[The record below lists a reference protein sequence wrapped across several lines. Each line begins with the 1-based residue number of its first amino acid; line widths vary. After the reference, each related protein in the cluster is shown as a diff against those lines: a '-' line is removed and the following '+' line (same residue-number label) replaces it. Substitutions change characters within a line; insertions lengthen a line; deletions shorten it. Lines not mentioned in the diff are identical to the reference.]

1 MRLKTLIFLF
11 CVLGLSK
18 ADNSG
23 NCKIDGI
30 EDGQWTVTFTPTTI
44 ANDNKADV
52 TIFSGAFTGKLDD
65 LSCKPN
71 VDGKSNYVDFE
82 AKDGNFII
90 KTAADIVKLDE
101 ETAQTTSPLDLNY
114 VCSMTC
120 DSGSSELRVA
130 VKIADYNNHK
140 PVFSQSSYKYT
151 VSSPI
156 MPNTDFTLNG
166 DVIKASDLDFSN
178 DGMTFT
184 VDPPHFIIT
193 TTSDSTD
200 SNKKT
205 FVANIRAKSVV
216 QLKDTTNTYTLTATD
231 VGTNPGTLSQTASV
245 IFTIDADNSL
255 DIPSFVYQNSQTDY
269 TFQYQSDNTL
279 KPLSGPI
286 KLNTQRSLTNDNFEL
301 VGDMKGK
308 FSYKYDSSTKEIT
321 LSAEEIKDPTDTLT
335 VLTLNINNGQVTVS
349 TPIIIYFTM
358 NSVKFN
364 EHIYTGSYDDAKNQV
379 NLDKKITV
387 TSTGKS
393 DVAVTISGDLAK
405 YFKAVKDTDASTWS
419 IEVTSPAP
427 TVDELK
433 KYEFLNLVLTA
444 TEDGETDTASLLVKL
459 PSHVL
464 QFSKILYEA
473 TYNNDNTVTMSDKI
487 AFTTDVS
494 SVDIT
499 VDTNYEKY
507 FEISQK
513 DKNYIIKSTTT
524 PLPDDI
530 LLQQTEIA
538 VIITAKDSYQNTQQ
552 AVVKMSLPEINTE
565 TAPKFSKSYYKSEYK
580 QGQTDD
586 YLDFTDPVTFENVDD
601 ITTVNIDIDAYSEN
615 FEIVYDKTQKKWRVH
630 IKVPLTSKDFDSL
643 TEILVIM
650 KATET
655 GVTKTGKS
663 VLVIDLTTEVAPQFV
678 DLYYSAE
685 YKQSQTNYIDFKTDV
700 AFAKHIDP
708 KNLQITLDTYT
719 DNFAVA
725 YDAAQKKWRI
735 QIKSP
740 LDSKD
745 FETLSEIVLIM
756 EVSES
761 GVTKTGKSVLVIELI
776 TEVGPQFSKLYYAAE
791 YKQNQKDYIDFKE
804 DVTFTEE
811 IDPNNLKVTLDTYTD
826 NFAVTYD
833 TAQKKWRIQIKS
845 PLNSEDFDSLAEIVL
860 TMEATETGISKTGKS
875 VLVIEIKKD
884 ETVTA
889 PQFTDL
895 YYEAEY
901 KQSQTDYIDFKTD
914 VAFTEKIDPKNLKI
928 ALSTYTD
935 NFAVTYDTAQ
945 KKWRIQIKSPLD
957 SKYFDT
963 LSEIVLTMEATETG
977 VTKTGKSVLVIELK
991 TDATEVGPQF
1001 KDLYYQSEYKQGQT
1015 EYIDFKTDVA
1025 FEGDVAAEKLK
1036 ITLNTYTDNFAVT
1049 YDTAEKKWRIKIK
1062 SPLSSKDFDTLSE
1075 IVLTMEATETGVT
1088 KTGKS
1093 VLVIELKTDATE
1105 VGPQFKDLYYQS
1117 EYKQGQTEYIDF
1129 KTDVAFEGDVAAEKL
1144 KITLNTYTDN
1154 FAVIYDTT
1162 QKKWRIQIKSP
1173 LSSKDFESLSEI
1185 VLTMEATES
1194 GVTKTGK
1201 SVLVIELKTD
1211 TTEVGPQFKDLYYQ
1225 SEYKQG
1231 QTDYIE
1237 FKTAVAFE
1245 EDIDPKN
1252 IKISLDTYT
1261 DNFAVTYDT
1270 AQNKWRIQ
1278 IKSPLNSKDF
1288 ESLSEIVLTMEATES
1303 GVTKTG
1309 KSVLVIELKTDST
1322 EVGPQ
1327 FKDLYYQSEYKQGQT
1342 DYIEFKTAVA
1352 FEEDIDPKNI
1362 KISLDTYTDNF
1373 AVTYDTAQN
1382 KWRIQIKSP
1391 LNSKDFESLS
1401 EIVLTMEATESGVTK
1416 TGKSVLVIELKTD
1429 TTEVGPQFKD
1439 LYYQSEYKQGQTDYI
1454 EFKTAV
1460 AFEGDVAAEKLKI
1473 TLNTY
1478 TDNFAVT
1485 YDTAQKKW
1493 RIQIKSPLSSKDF
1506 ESLSEIV
1513 LTMEATET
1521 GVTKTGKS
1529 VLVIE
1534 LKTDTTEV
1542 GPQFKDLYYQS
1553 EYKQDQ
1559 TDYIEFKTDVAF
1571 EEDIDPKNIK
1581 ISLDTYTDNFAVTY
1595 DTDQKKWRIQIKS
1608 PLDSKDFESLS
1619 EIVLTMEATE
1629 SGVTKTGK
1637 SVLVIELKTDSTE
1650 VGPQFKDLYYQSEY
1664 KQGQTDYIEFTTAL
1678 AFEEDIDPKNI
1689 KISLD
1694 TYTDNFAVTYD
1705 TAQKKWRIQ
1714 IKSPLDSKD
1723 FESLSEIVLAMT
1735 ATESGV
1741 TKTGKAVLV
1750 IELKTDATE
1759 VGPQFKELY
1768 YQSEYKQGQTNYI
1781 EFKTDVAFM
1790 ESIDPKNLKVSLD
1803 TYTDNFAVIYDT
1815 TQKKWRIQIKSP
1827 LSSKDFESLSEI
1839 VLTME
1844 ATESGVTKTGKS
1856 VLVIELKT
1864 DTTEVGPQFKDLY
1877 YQSEYKQG
1885 QTDYIEF
1892 KTAVAFEE
1900 DIDPKNIKISLDTY
1914 TDNFAVTY
1922 DTAQN
1927 KWRIQIKS
1935 PLNSKDFESL
1945 SEIVLTMEATESGVT
1960 KTGKSVL
1967 VIELKT
1973 DSTEVGPQFKDL
1985 YYQSEYKQGQTD
1997 YIEFKTAVA
2006 FEEDIDPKNIKI
2018 SLDTYTDNFAVTYD
2032 TAQNKWRIQIKSPL
2046 NSKDF
2051 ESLSE
2056 IVLTM
2061 EATESGVTKT
2071 GKSVLVI
2078 ELKTDTT
2085 EVGPQFKDLYY
2096 QSEYKQGQTDYIE
2109 FKTAVAFEEDID
2121 PKNIKISLDTYTD
2134 NFAVTYDTAQNKWRI
2149 QIKSPLNSKDFES
2162 LSEIVLTMEAT
2173 ESGVTKT
2180 GKSVLVIEL
2189 KTDTTEVGP
2198 QFKDLYY
2205 QSEYKQGQTDYIE
2218 FKTAVAFE
2226 EDIDPK
2232 NIKISLDTYTDN
2244 FAVTYDTAQN
2254 KWRIQIKSPLNSKD
2268 FESLS
2273 EIVLTMEATESGVTK
2288 TGKSVLVIELKTDTT
2303 EVGPQFK
2310 DLYYQS
2316 EYKQGQTDYIE
2327 FKTAVAFEEDIDPKN
2342 IKISLD
2348 TYTDNFAVTYDTA
2361 QKKWR
2366 IQIKSP
2372 LDSKDF
2378 ETLSEIVLTMEVSE
2392 SGVTKTGK
2400 SVLVIELKTDATE
2413 VGPQFK
2419 DLYYQSEYKQ
2429 GQTNYI
2435 EFKTDVAFMESIDPK
2450 NLKVSLDTYT
2460 DNFAVIYDTTQKK
2473 WRIQIK
2479 SPLDSKDFESLSE
2492 IVLTMEAT
2500 ESGVTKTGKSVLV
2513 IELKTDA
2520 TEVGPQFKD
2529 LYYQSEY
2536 KKDQTDYIE
2545 FKTAVAFEGDID
2557 PKNIKITLD
2566 TYTDNFAV
2574 TYDTAQKK
2582 WRIQIK
2588 SPLDSKDFES
2598 LSEIVLAMTATES
2611 GVTKT
2616 GKAVLVVELKTD
2628 ATEVGPQFKDLY
2640 YEADYKKDQTDY
2652 IDFNTDV
2659 AFTETIDPKN
2669 LKIAISDYTDNFAVE
2684 YSSDKWRIKITKP
2697 LEDSV
2702 FDTTT
2707 DLILVMEASETG
2719 KSSKGSSVLVI
2730 KLTGSSVDD
2739 KVPKFK
2745 DVYYTAEYPKEG
2757 KGTIPFDQ
2765 TITFENV
2772 ADINKVKISVS
2783 DYKDY
2788 FSVAYDKTKTA
2799 WFITIIKPLDLNV
2812 LTGSVVTTLSA
2823 TVDGDDVH
2831 KPVAA
2836 FTLKLPELTAPIFTK
2851 PYYQAEYIVSGTTA
2865 TVNLID
2871 KIEFGANVDDSNIE
2885 ITSDDYSKYFSFT
2898 FEDKQWKVITNG
2910 ILDLKELDRSD
2921 LVVSIT
2927 ATDKTTKL
2935 SSASIID
2942 LKLPH
2947 VNTEDA
2953 PKFVKTYYTASYTVS
2968 GDKATVTL
2976 DEQFTFSN
2984 RNDPKSVTLTTDKY
2998 QDNFKIE
3005 YTDGKWTIT
3014 VDQNLDDATLNSN
3027 DIVMSLIATDSTTKD
3042 VGECTLLMTL
3052 PKINSKDAPKFD
3064 KAYYQSE
3071 CDDAT
3076 TSLDTEIAINNK
3088 DDLSKITVSIL
3099 EDDYKSN
3106 FKISFD
3112 ETAKVWKVAVV
3123 SVPKI
3128 TTSTNDLILTLIATE
3143 KENTELGQATLVLN
3157 FPVVTA
3163 PKFSSIIYQGSY
3175 KAEEVSSFEISD
3187 VKITNKDKQDDI
3199 QLKLSLDGNT
3209 DISKYFKFTLT
3220 DNVWKITLID
3230 PLPDDVING
3239 KTELI
3244 LTLSAT
3250 EQDNAEIGYAN
3261 VIISLEDNAVTSDL
3275 TFSDVYYS
3283 AQYIKSSPLPNIK
3296 LSKDISLKS
3305 NMDLKD
3311 AVVEFVVT
3319 DDFNANTYLELTS
3332 TETAGVYTIS
3342 SKKELPEKI
3351 LGENSLSLVLQASI
3365 DKLPKVYATLVID
3378 LPIEGES
3385 NSIDFSKILYEAT
3398 YTISSDD
3405 QRSFDL
3411 EDEITIETKE
3421 AASDLKVEISPD
3433 SIYGS
3438 YFSVKQDNY
3447 KVTITVDALIPSS
3460 IYEKIS
3466 IIPLALEATSSG
3478 TQNVGKTVVNVN
3490 INYNKG
3496 SVKFSSSLYNG
3507 NYTVKEG
3514 EATAFT
3520 DTITLNTDQDADQ
3533 ILVEIVNDYK
3543 KYFDASYVQSEVKIT
3558 KKADIPIADLK
3569 ETATIS
3575 IQLKA
3580 TIKNSKVEDNTVIN
3594 LLIITDDTPTPDQGK
3609 ISFASIVNTGEYS
3622 VLNGIG
3628 EFKEDNDIK
3637 LTTDRQNGE
3646 IEVKFSDDSN
3656 FKDNFDISYK
3666 DQVVTVEKIKD
3677 LSNEDFQS
3685 HVYISLEMIATIKK
3699 SKQSSSAVL
3708 NIRMNNNGG
3717 SDSEHISFEYPAYK
3731 GLYNISNNMV
3741 DLDYDKITVSTDQTD
3756 ENVEVKIAEPYN
3768 EYFDILY
3775 TNKLV
3780 QISLKD
3786 KAASN
3791 TLRSITNIPVVVS
3804 AHIKDTTHTATT
3816 VVNLEV
3822 RDYDNNNKPEE
3833 SIHFPKLVNDAQ
3845 YIMAQ
3850 GEFSSTDM
3858 VVVTNVL
3865 DEYIECDLS
3874 NEYNYEKYFHCSYEH
3889 SRVQVTLTSTLPRDE
3904 LKKTNNIALAVR
3916 VSDKNREG
3924 VYGDA
3929 ILNIALKHTAT
3940 EKEMNETGYI
3950 VAISILS
3957 VLMFILL
3964 AGTAGF
3970 YFYKFRKSRY
3980 EKMTEDE
3987 YMNSKV
3993 RFDKSSLKRPS
4004 NREST
4009 NRSSAIEERRPTGF
4023 IFNNAIVEDE
4033 PRDSST
4039 DPDMKERKKSVA
4051 FDENVEKLQIDSVND
4066 DDIDKALDE
4075 VSSEEASAKV

>member
-1 MRLKTLIFLF
+1 MRWKTLIFVF

-44 ANDNKADV
+44 ANDNKADF
-52 TIFSGAFTGKLDD
+52 TIFSGAITGKLDD

-71 VDGKSNYVDFE
+71 IDGKSNYVDFE
-82 AKDGNFII
+82 AKDGKFII

-130 VKIADYNNHK
+130 VKIADYNSHK

-178 DGMTFT
+178 NGMTFT

-216 QLKDTTNTYTLTATD
+216 QLKDTTTTYTLTATD
-231 VGTNPGTLSQTASV
+231 VGTNPGTLSQIASV

-269 TFQYQSDNTL
+269 TFQYQSDKTL

-286 KLNTQRSLTNDNFEL
+286 KLNTQRTLTDENFEL
-301 VGDMKGK
+301 LGDMKGK
-308 FSYKYDSSTKEIT
+308 FSYKYDASTKEIT
-321 LSAEEIKDPTDTLT
+321 LSADEIKDPTDTLT

-358 NSVKFN
+358 NTVKFN

-393 DVAVTISGDLAK
+393 DVTVTISGDLEK
-405 YFKAVKDTDASTWS
+405 YFKAVKGTDAGTWS

-507 FEISQK
+507 FEISQE

-524 PLPDDI
+524 ALPDDI
-530 LLQQTEIA
+530 LKQQTEIA
-538 VIITAKDSYQNTQQ
+538 IIITAKDSYQNTQQ
-552 AVVKMSLPEINTE
+552 AVVKMTLPEINNE
-565 TAPKFSKSYYKSEYK
+565 KGPKFSKSYYKSEYK
-580 QGQTDD
+580 QDQTDE
-586 YLDFTDPVTFENVDD
+586 YLDFTDPVSFENVDD
-601 ITTVNIDIDAYSEN
+601 ITTVKIGLDA
-615 FEIVYDKTQKKWRVH
+615 
-630 IKVPLTSKDFDSL
+630 
-643 TEILVIM
+643 
-650 KATET
+650 
-655 GVTKTGKS
+655 
-663 VLVIDLTTEVAPQFV
+663 
-678 DLYYSAE
+678 
-685 YKQSQTNYIDFKTDV
+685 
-700 AFAKHIDP
+700 
-708 KNLQITLDTYT
+708 
-719 DNFAVA
+719 
-725 YDAAQKKWRI
+725 
-735 QIKSP
+735 
-740 LDSKD
+740 
-745 FETLSEIVLIM
+745 
-756 EVSES
+756 
-761 GVTKTGKSVLVIELI
+761 
-776 TEVGPQFSKLYYAAE
+776 
-791 YKQNQKDYIDFKE
+791 
-804 DVTFTEE
+804 
-811 IDPNNLKVTLDTYTD
+811 
-826 NFAVTYD
+826 
-833 TAQKKWRIQIKS
+833 
-845 PLNSEDFDSLAEIVL
+845 
-860 TMEATETGISKTGKS
+860 
-875 VLVIEIKKD
+875 
-884 ETVTA
+884 
-889 PQFTDL
+889 
-895 YYEAEY
+895 
-901 KQSQTDYIDFKTD
+901 
-914 VAFTEKIDPKNLKI
+914 
-928 ALSTYTD
+928 YTD

-957 SKYFDT
+957 SK
-963 LSEIVLTMEATETG
+963 
-977 VTKTGKSVLVIELK
+977 
-991 TDATEVGPQF
+991 
-1001 KDLYYQSEYKQGQT
+1001 
-1015 EYIDFKTDVA
+1015 DFK
-1025 FEGDVAAEKLK
+1025 
-1036 ITLNTYTDNFAVT
+1036 
-1049 YDTAEKKWRIKIK
+1049 
-1062 SPLSSKDFDTLSE
+1062 
-1075 IVLTMEATETGVT
+1075 
-1088 KTGKS
+1088 
-1093 VLVIELKTDATE
+1093 
-1105 VGPQFKDLYYQS
+1105 
-1117 EYKQGQTEYIDF
+1117 
-1129 KTDVAFEGDVAAEKL
+1129 
-1144 KITLNTYTDN
+1144 
-1154 FAVIYDTT
+1154 
-1162 QKKWRIQIKSP
+1162 
-1173 LSSKDFESLSEI
+1173 SLSEI

-1211 TTEVGPQFKDLYYQ
+1211 TTEMGPQFKDLYYQ

-1231 QTDYIE
+1231 QTDYID
-1237 FKTAVAFE
+1237 FKTDVAFE
-1245 EDIDPKN
+1245 GDVAAEKL
-1252 IKISLDTYT
+1252 KISLDTYT
-1261 DNFAVTYDT
+1261 DNFAVT
-1270 AQNKWRIQ
+1270 
-1278 IKSPLNSKDF
+1278 
-1288 ESLSEIVLTMEATES
+1288 
-1303 GVTKTG
+1303 
-1309 KSVLVIELKTDST
+1309 
-1322 EVGPQ
+1322 
-1327 FKDLYYQSEYKQGQT
+1327 
-1342 DYIEFKTAVA
+1342 
-1352 FEEDIDPKNI
+1352 
-1362 KISLDTYTDNF
+1362 
-1373 AVTYDTAQN
+1373 
-1382 KWRIQIKSP
+1382 
-1391 LNSKDFESLS
+1391 
-1401 EIVLTMEATESGVTK
+1401 
-1416 TGKSVLVIELKTD
+1416 
-1429 TTEVGPQFKD
+1429 
-1439 LYYQSEYKQGQTDYI
+1439 
-1454 EFKTAV
+1454 
-1460 AFEGDVAAEKLKI
+1460 
-1473 TLNTY
+1473 
-1478 TDNFAVT
+1478 
-1485 YDTAQKKW
+1485 
-1493 RIQIKSPLSSKDF
+1493 
-1506 ESLSEIV
+1506 
-1513 LTMEATET
+1513 
-1521 GVTKTGKS
+1521 
-1529 VLVIE
+1529 
-1534 LKTDTTEV
+1534 
-1542 GPQFKDLYYQS
+1542 
-1553 EYKQDQ
+1553 
-1559 TDYIEFKTDVAF
+1559 
-1571 EEDIDPKNIK
+1571 
-1581 ISLDTYTDNFAVTY
+1581 
-1595 DTDQKKWRIQIKS
+1595 
-1608 PLDSKDFESLS
+1608 
-1619 EIVLTMEATE
+1619 
-1629 SGVTKTGK
+1629 
-1637 SVLVIELKTDSTE
+1637 
-1650 VGPQFKDLYYQSEY
+1650 
-1664 KQGQTDYIEFTTAL
+1664 
-1678 AFEEDIDPKNI
+1678 
-1689 KISLD
+1689 
-1694 TYTDNFAVTYD
+1694 
-1705 TAQKKWRIQ
+1705 
-1714 IKSPLDSKD
+1714 
-1723 FESLSEIVLAMT
+1723 
-1735 ATESGV
+1735 
-1741 TKTGKAVLV
+1741 
-1750 IELKTDATE
+1750 
-1759 VGPQFKELY
+1759 
-1768 YQSEYKQGQTNYI
+1768 
-1781 EFKTDVAFM
+1781 
-1790 ESIDPKNLKVSLD
+1790 
-1803 TYTDNFAVIYDT
+1803 
-1815 TQKKWRIQIKSP
+1815 
-1827 LSSKDFESLSEI
+1827 
-1839 VLTME
+1839 
-1844 ATESGVTKTGKS
+1844 
-1856 VLVIELKT
+1856 
-1864 DTTEVGPQFKDLY
+1864 
-1877 YQSEYKQG
+1877 
-1885 QTDYIEF
+1885 
-1892 KTAVAFEE
+1892 
-1900 DIDPKNIKISLDTY
+1900 
-1914 TDNFAVTY
+1914 
-1922 DTAQN
+1922 
-1927 KWRIQIKS
+1927 
-1935 PLNSKDFESL
+1935 
-1945 SEIVLTMEATESGVT
+1945 
-1960 KTGKSVL
+1960 
-1967 VIELKT
+1967 
-1973 DSTEVGPQFKDL
+1973 
-1985 YYQSEYKQGQTD
+1985 
-1997 YIEFKTAVA
+1997 
-2006 FEEDIDPKNIKI
+2006 
-2018 SLDTYTDNFAVTYD
+2018 
-2032 TAQNKWRIQIKSPL
+2032 
-2046 NSKDF
+2046 
-2051 ESLSE
+2051 
-2056 IVLTM
+2056 
-2061 EATESGVTKT
+2061 
-2071 GKSVLVI
+2071 
-2078 ELKTDTT
+2078 
-2085 EVGPQFKDLYY
+2085 
-2096 QSEYKQGQTDYIE
+2096 
-2109 FKTAVAFEEDID
+2109 
-2121 PKNIKISLDTYTD
+2121 
-2134 NFAVTYDTAQNKWRI
+2134 
-2149 QIKSPLNSKDFES
+2149 
-2162 LSEIVLTMEAT
+2162 
-2173 ESGVTKT
+2173 
-2180 GKSVLVIEL
+2180 
-2189 KTDTTEVGP
+2189 
-2198 QFKDLYY
+2198 
-2205 QSEYKQGQTDYIE
+2205 
-2218 FKTAVAFE
+2218 
-2226 EDIDPK
+2226 
-2232 NIKISLDTYTDN
+2232 
-2244 FAVTYDTAQN
+2244 
-2254 KWRIQIKSPLNSKD
+2254 
-2268 FESLS
+2268 
-2273 EIVLTMEATESGVTK
+2273 
-2288 TGKSVLVIELKTDTT
+2288 
-2303 EVGPQFK
+2303 
-2310 DLYYQS
+2310 
-2316 EYKQGQTDYIE
+2316 
-2327 FKTAVAFEEDIDPKN
+2327 
-2342 IKISLD
+2342 
-2348 TYTDNFAVTYDTA
+2348 
-2361 QKKWR
+2361 
-2366 IQIKSP
+2366 
-2372 LDSKDF
+2372 
-2378 ETLSEIVLTMEVSE
+2378 
-2392 SGVTKTGK
+2392 
-2400 SVLVIELKTDATE
+2400 
-2413 VGPQFK
+2413 
-2419 DLYYQSEYKQ
+2419 
-2429 GQTNYI
+2429 
-2435 EFKTDVAFMESIDPK
+2435 
-2450 NLKVSLDTYT
+2450 
-2460 DNFAVIYDTTQKK
+2460 YDTTQKK

-2479 SPLDSKDFESLSE
+2479 SPLDSKDFDSLSE

-2529 LYYQSEY
+2529 LYYKSEYKQGQTDYIEFKTDVAFEGDVAGEKLKISLDIYTDNFAVTYDTTQKKWRIQIKSPLDSKDFDSLSEIVLTMEATESGVTKTGKSVLVIELKTDATEVGPQFKDLYYESEY

-2545 FKTAVAFEGDID
+2545 FKTAVAFEEDID
-2557 PKNIKITLD
+2557 PNNIKISLD

-2574 TYDTAQKK
+2574 TYDTTQKK

-2598 LSEIVLAMTATES
+2598 LSEIVLTMEATES
-2611 GVTKT
+2611 GITKT
-2616 GKAVLVVELKTD
+2616 GKSVLVIELKKDT
-2628 ATEVGPQFKDLY
+2628 TEVGPQFKDLY
-2640 YEADYKKDQTDY
+2640 YESEYKQGQTDY

-2669 LKIAISDYTDNFAVE
+2669 LKIAISDYADNFAVE

-2730 KLTGSSVDD
+2730 KLTGSSVND

-2765 TITFENV
+2765 KITFENV
-2772 ADINKVKISVS
+2772 ADINKVKILVS

-2788 FSVAYDKTKTA
+2788 FSIAYDKTKTA
-2799 WFITIIKPLDLNV
+2799 WFITIVKPLDLNV
-2812 LTGSVVTTLSA
+2812 LTGSVITTLSA
-2823 TVDGDDVH
+2823 TIDGDDVH

-2851 PYYQAEYIVSGTTA
+2851 PYYRAEYIVSGTTA
-2865 TVNLID
+2865 TVNLVD
-2871 KIEFGANVDDSNIE
+2871 KIEFGANVDVSNIE

-2898 FEDKQWKVITNG
+2898 YEDKQWKVITKG

-2935 SSASIID
+2935 TSASIID

-2947 VNTEDA
+2947 VNTDDA
-2953 PKFVKTYYTASYTVS
+2953 PKFVKTYYTASYIIS

-3014 VDQNLDDATLNSN
+3014 VDRNLDDATLNSN

-3042 VGECTLLMTL
+3042 VGECTLLMGL
-3052 PKINSKDAPKFD
+3052 PKINSKDAPQFD

-3071 CDDAT
+3071 CDDST

-3088 DDLSKITVSIL
+3088 DDKSTITISIL
-3099 EDDYKSN
+3099 EDEYKSN

-3112 ETAKVWKVAVV
+3112 ETSKVWKVEVL

-3128 TTSTNDLILTLIATE
+3128 VTSTNDLILTLIATE
-3143 KENTELGQATLVLN
+3143 KDNKELGQATLVLN
-3157 FPVVTA
+3157 FPAVTA
-3163 PKFSSIIYQGSY
+3163 PKFSSILYRGSY
-3175 KAEEVSSFEISD
+3175 KAEEASSFEISD
-3187 VKITNKDKQDDI
+3187 VKITNKDKQDNI

-3209 DISKYFKFTLT
+3209 DISKYFKFTLK

-3230 PLPDDVING
+3230 PLSDGDIKG

-3250 EQDNAEIGYAN
+3250 EQDNTEIGYAT

-3283 AQYIKSSPLPNIK
+3283 AEYIKSSPLPNIK

-3305 NMDLKD
+3305 TMDLKD

-3319 DDFNANTYLELTS
+3319 DDFNANTYLEVTS

-3342 SKKELPEKI
+3342 SKNELPEKI
-3351 LGENSLSLVLQASI
+3351 LDAPSLSLVLQASI

-3378 LPIEGES
+3378 LPVEGES

-3405 QRSFDL
+3405 QRSF
-3411 EDEITIETKE
+3411 ESDEITIETKE
-3421 AASDLKVEISPD
+3421 AASDLKVKISPD
-3433 SIYGS
+3433 SIYSS
-3438 YFSVKQDNY
+3438 YFTVKQDNY

-3460 IYEKIS
+3460 IYEKVS
-3466 IIPLALEATSSG
+3466 VIPLALEATSSG

-3507 NYTVKEG
+3507 KYTLKDG
-3514 EATAFT
+3514 EATT
-3520 DTITLNTDQDADQ
+3520 SIDIITLTTDQDAEQ
-3533 ILVEIVNDYK
+3533 ILVEIDNEYK
-3543 KYFDASYVQSEVKIT
+3543 KYFDASYAQSEVKIT
-3558 KKADIPIADLK
+3558 KKADIPIAELK
-3569 ETATIS
+3569 EIATIS

-3594 LLIITDDTPTPDQGK
+3594 LLVITDDTPTPDQGK
-3609 ISFASIVNTGEYS
+3609 ISFASFVNTGEYS
-3622 VLNGIG
+3622 VLNGVG

-3637 LTTDRQNGE
+3637 LTTDRQNDE

-3656 FKDNFDISYK
+3656 FKDKFRISYK
-3666 DQVVTVEKIKD
+3666 DQVVTVEKIED

-3685 HVYISLEMIATIKK
+3685 HTYISLEMIATIIK

-3756 ENVEVKIAEPYN
+3756 ENLEVKIAEPYN
-3768 EYFDILY
+3768 EYFDIVC
-3775 TNKLV
+3775 TNKLI

-3791 TLRSITNIPVVVS
+3791 TLRSLTNIPVVVS
-3804 AHIKDTTHTATT
+3804 AQIKDTTHTATT

-3845 YIMAQ
+3845 YIVAK

-3889 SRVQVTLTSTLPRDE
+3889 SRVQITLSSTLPRDE
-3904 LKKTNNIALAVR
+3904 LKKTNNIALTVR
-3916 VSDKNREG
+3916 VSDKLREG

-3929 ILNIALKHTAT
+3929 ILNIALKHTVT

-3970 YFYKFRKSRY
+3970 YYYKFRKSRY
-3980 EKMTEDE
+3980 EKMTEEE

-4004 NREST
+4004 NRDST
-4009 NRSSAIEERRPTGF
+4009 HRSSAIEERRPTGF
-4023 IFNNAIVEDE
+4023 IFNSAIAEEE

-4066 DDIDKALDE
+4066 DDIDKALEE

>member
-1 MRLKTLIFLF
+1 MRWKTLIFVF

-44 ANDNKADV
+44 ANDNKADF
-52 TIFSGAFTGKLDD
+52 TIFSGAITGKLDD

-71 VDGKSNYVDFE
+71 IDGKSNYVDFE
-82 AKDGNFII
+82 AKDGKFII

-130 VKIADYNNHK
+130 VKIADYNSHK

-178 DGMTFT
+178 NGMTFT

-216 QLKDTTNTYTLTATD
+216 QLKDTTTTYTLTATD
-231 VGTNPGTLSQTASV
+231 VGTNPGTLSQIASV

-269 TFQYQSDNTL
+269 TFQYQSDKTL

-286 KLNTQRSLTNDNFEL
+286 KLNTQRTLTDENFEL
-301 VGDMKGK
+301 LGDMKGK
-308 FSYKYDSSTKEIT
+308 FSYKYDASTKEIT
-321 LSAEEIKDPTDTLT
+321 LSADEIKDPTDTLT

-358 NSVKFN
+358 NTVKFN

-393 DVAVTISGDLAK
+393 DVTVTISGDLEK
-405 YFKAVKDTDASTWS
+405 YFKAVKGTDAGTWS

-507 FEISQK
+507 FEISQE

-524 PLPDDI
+524 ALPDDI
-530 LLQQTEIA
+530 LKQQTEIA
-538 VIITAKDSYQNTQQ
+538 IIITAKDSYQNTQQ
-552 AVVKMSLPEINTE
+552 AVVKMTLPEINNE
-565 TAPKFSKSYYKSEYK
+565 KGPKFSKSYYKSEYK
-580 QGQTDD
+580 QDQTDE
-586 YLDFTDPVTFENVDD
+586 YLDFTDPVSFENVDD
-601 ITTVNIDIDAYSEN
+601 ITTVKIGLDAYSDN
-615 FEIVYDKTQKKWRVH
+615 FEIVYDTTQKKWRVH

-650 KATET
+650 EVTET

-678 DLYYSAE
+678 DLYYAAE
-685 YKQSQTNYIDFKTDV
+685 YKQSETNYIDFKTNV
-700 AFAKHIDP
+700 AFAKEIDP

-719 DNFAVA
+719 ENFAVT
-725 YDAAQKKWRI
+725 YDTAQKKWRI

-745 FETLSEIVLIM
+745 FESLSEIVLTM
-756 EVSES
+756 EATES

-791 YKQNQKDYIDFKE
+791 YKQNQKDYIDFIE
-804 DVTFTEE
+804 DVTFTKE

-860 TMEATETGISKTGKS
+860 TMEATETGVSKTGKS

-884 ETVTA
+884 ETATA

-928 ALSTYTD
+928 TLNTYTDNFGVTYDTNQNKWRIQIKSPLNSEDFNSLSEIILTMEAAESEVTKTGKSVLVVELKTDATEVGPQFKDLYYQSEYKQSQTDYIDFKTDVGFTENIDPKNLKIALDTYTD

-957 SKYFDT
+957 SKDFET
-963 LSEIVLTMEATETG
+963 LSEIVLTMEATESGVTKTGKSVLVIELKTDATEVGPQFKDLYYRSEYKQGSTDYIDFKTDVAFEEDVAAEKLKITLDTYTDNFAVIYDTAQKKWRIQIKSPLDSKDFESLSEIVLTMEATESGITQTGKSVLVIELKTDATEVGPQFKDLYYQSEYKQGQTDYIDFKTDVVFEGDIAAEKLKISLDTYTDNFAVTYDTAQKKWRIQIKSPLDSKDFKSLSEIVLTMEATESGVTKTGKSVLVIELKTDTTEMGPQFKDLYYQSEYKQGQTDYIDFKTDVAFEGDVAAEKLKITLDSYTDNFAVTYDTAQKKWRIQIKSPLDSKDFDSLSEIVLTMEAIETG

-1015 EYIDFKTDVA
+1015 DYIEFKTDVA
-1025 FEGDVAAEKLK
+1025 FVETIDPKNLK
-1036 ITLNTYTDNFAVT
+1036 VSLD
-1049 YDTAEKKWRIKIK
+1049 
-1062 SPLSSKDFDTLSE
+1062 
-1075 IVLTMEATETGVT
+1075 
-1088 KTGKS
+1088 
-1093 VLVIELKTDATE
+1093 
-1105 VGPQFKDLYYQS
+1105 
-1117 EYKQGQTEYIDF
+1117 
-1129 KTDVAFEGDVAAEKL
+1129 
-1144 KITLNTYTDN
+1144 TYTDN

-1173 LSSKDFESLSEI
+1173 LDSKDF
-1185 VLTMEATES
+1185 
-1194 GVTKTGK
+1194 KT
-1201 SVLVIELKTD
+1201 
-1211 TTEVGPQFKDLYYQ
+1211 
-1225 SEYKQG
+1225 
-1231 QTDYIE
+1231 
-1237 FKTAVAFE
+1237 
-1245 EDIDPKN
+1245 
-1252 IKISLDTYT
+1252 
-1261 DNFAVTYDT
+1261 
-1270 AQNKWRIQ
+1270 
-1278 IKSPLNSKDF
+1278 
-1288 ESLSEIVLTMEATES
+1288 
-1303 GVTKTG
+1303 
-1309 KSVLVIELKTDST
+1309 
-1322 EVGPQ
+1322 
-1327 FKDLYYQSEYKQGQT
+1327 
-1342 DYIEFKTAVA
+1342 
-1352 FEEDIDPKNI
+1352 
-1362 KISLDTYTDNF
+1362 
-1373 AVTYDTAQN
+1373 
-1382 KWRIQIKSP
+1382 
-1391 LNSKDFESLS
+1391 
-1401 EIVLTMEATESGVTK
+1401 
-1416 TGKSVLVIELKTD
+1416 
-1429 TTEVGPQFKD
+1429 
-1439 LYYQSEYKQGQTDYI
+1439 
-1454 EFKTAV
+1454 
-1460 AFEGDVAAEKLKI
+1460 
-1473 TLNTY
+1473 
-1478 TDNFAVT
+1478 
-1485 YDTAQKKW
+1485 
-1493 RIQIKSPLSSKDF
+1493 
-1506 ESLSEIV
+1506 LSEIV

-1553 EYKQDQ
+1553 EYKQGQ
-1559 TDYIEFKTDVAF
+1559 TDYIDFKTDVAF
-1571 EEDIDPKNIK
+1571 EGDIAAEKLK
-1581 ISLDTYTDNFAVTY
+1581 ITLDTYTDNFAVTY
-1595 DTDQKKWRIQIKS
+1595 DTTQKKWRIQIKS
-1608 PLDSKDFESLS
+1608 PLDSKDFDSLS

-1629 SGVTKTGK
+1629 SG
-1637 SVLVIELKTDSTE
+1637 I
-1650 VGPQFKDLYYQSEY
+1650 
-1664 KQGQTDYIEFTTAL
+1664 
-1678 AFEEDIDPKNI
+1678 
-1689 KISLD
+1689 
-1694 TYTDNFAVTYD
+1694 
-1705 TAQKKWRIQ
+1705 
-1714 IKSPLDSKD
+1714 
-1723 FESLSEIVLAMT
+1723 
-1735 ATESGV
+1735 
-1741 TKTGKAVLV
+1741 
-1750 IELKTDATE
+1750 
-1759 VGPQFKELY
+1759 
-1768 YQSEYKQGQTNYI
+1768 
-1781 EFKTDVAFM
+1781 
-1790 ESIDPKNLKVSLD
+1790 
-1803 TYTDNFAVIYDT
+1803 
-1815 TQKKWRIQIKSP
+1815 
-1827 LSSKDFESLSEI
+1827 
-1839 VLTME
+1839 
-1844 ATESGVTKTGKS
+1844 TKTGKS

-1892 KTAVAFEE
+1892 KTDVAFEGDVAAE
-1900 DIDPKNIKISLDTY
+1900 KLKISLDTY
-1914 TDNFAVTY
+1914 TDNFAVT
-1922 DTAQN
+1922 
-1927 KWRIQIKS
+1927 
-1935 PLNSKDFESL
+1935 
-1945 SEIVLTMEATESGVT
+1945 
-1960 KTGKSVL
+1960 
-1967 VIELKT
+1967 
-1973 DSTEVGPQFKDL
+1973 
-1985 YYQSEYKQGQTD
+1985 
-1997 YIEFKTAVA
+1997 
-2006 FEEDIDPKNIKI
+2006 
-2018 SLDTYTDNFAVTYD
+2018 
-2032 TAQNKWRIQIKSPL
+2032 
-2046 NSKDF
+2046 
-2051 ESLSE
+2051 
-2056 IVLTM
+2056 
-2061 EATESGVTKT
+2061 
-2071 GKSVLVI
+2071 
-2078 ELKTDTT
+2078 
-2085 EVGPQFKDLYY
+2085 
-2096 QSEYKQGQTDYIE
+2096 
-2109 FKTAVAFEEDID
+2109 
-2121 PKNIKISLDTYTD
+2121 
-2134 NFAVTYDTAQNKWRI
+2134 
-2149 QIKSPLNSKDFES
+2149 
-2162 LSEIVLTMEAT
+2162 
-2173 ESGVTKT
+2173 
-2180 GKSVLVIEL
+2180 
-2189 KTDTTEVGP
+2189 
-2198 QFKDLYY
+2198 
-2205 QSEYKQGQTDYIE
+2205 
-2218 FKTAVAFE
+2218 
-2226 EDIDPK
+2226 
-2232 NIKISLDTYTDN
+2232 
-2244 FAVTYDTAQN
+2244 
-2254 KWRIQIKSPLNSKD
+2254 
-2268 FESLS
+2268 
-2273 EIVLTMEATESGVTK
+2273 
-2288 TGKSVLVIELKTDTT
+2288 
-2303 EVGPQFK
+2303 
-2310 DLYYQS
+2310 
-2316 EYKQGQTDYIE
+2316 
-2327 FKTAVAFEEDIDPKN
+2327 
-2342 IKISLD
+2342 
-2348 TYTDNFAVTYDTA
+2348 
-2361 QKKWR
+2361 
-2366 IQIKSP
+2366 
-2372 LDSKDF
+2372 
-2378 ETLSEIVLTMEVSE
+2378 
-2392 SGVTKTGK
+2392 
-2400 SVLVIELKTDATE
+2400 
-2413 VGPQFK
+2413 
-2419 DLYYQSEYKQ
+2419 
-2429 GQTNYI
+2429 
-2435 EFKTDVAFMESIDPK
+2435 
-2450 NLKVSLDTYT
+2450 
-2460 DNFAVIYDTTQKK
+2460 YDTTQKK

-2479 SPLDSKDFESLSE
+2479 SPLDSKDFDSLSE

-2529 LYYQSEY
+2529 LYYKSEY
-2536 KKDQTDYIE
+2536 KQGQTDYIE
-2545 FKTAVAFEGDID
+2545 FKTDVAFEGDVAGE
-2557 PKNIKITLD
+2557 KLKISLD

-2574 TYDTAQKK
+2574 TYDTTQKK

-2598 LSEIVLAMTATES
+2598 LSEIVLTMEATES
-2611 GVTKT
+2611 GITKT
-2616 GKAVLVVELKTD
+2616 GKSVLVIELKKDT
-2628 ATEVGPQFKDLY
+2628 TEVGPQFKDLY
-2640 YEADYKKDQTDY
+2640 YESEYKQGQTDY

-2669 LKIAISDYTDNFAVE
+2669 LKIAISDYADNFAVE

-2730 KLTGSSVDD
+2730 KLTGSSVND

-2765 TITFENV
+2765 KITFENV
-2772 ADINKVKISVS
+2772 ADINKVKILVS

-2788 FSVAYDKTKTA
+2788 FSIAYDKTKTA
-2799 WFITIIKPLDLNV
+2799 WFITIVKPLDLNV
-2812 LTGSVVTTLSA
+2812 LTGSVITTLSA
-2823 TVDGDDVH
+2823 TIDGDDVH

-2851 PYYQAEYIVSGTTA
+2851 PYYRAEYIVSGTTA
-2865 TVNLID
+2865 TVNLVD
-2871 KIEFGANVDDSNIE
+2871 KIEFGANVDVSNIE

-2898 FEDKQWKVITNG
+2898 YEDKQWKVITKG

-2935 SSASIID
+2935 TSASIID

-2947 VNTEDA
+2947 VNTDDA
-2953 PKFVKTYYTASYTVS
+2953 PKFVKTYYTASYIIS

-3014 VDQNLDDATLNSN
+3014 VDRNLDDATLNSN

-3042 VGECTLLMTL
+3042 VGECTLLMGL
-3052 PKINSKDAPKFD
+3052 PKINSKDAPQFD

-3071 CDDAT
+3071 CDDST

-3088 DDLSKITVSIL
+3088 DDKSTITISIL
-3099 EDDYKSN
+3099 EDEYKSN

-3112 ETAKVWKVAVV
+3112 ETSKVWKVEVL

-3128 TTSTNDLILTLIATE
+3128 VTSTNDLILTLIATE
-3143 KENTELGQATLVLN
+3143 KDNKELGQATLVLN
-3157 FPVVTA
+3157 FPAVTA
-3163 PKFSSIIYQGSY
+3163 PKFSSILYRGSY
-3175 KAEEVSSFEISD
+3175 KAEEASSFEISD
-3187 VKITNKDKQDDI
+3187 VKITNKDKQDNI

-3209 DISKYFKFTLT
+3209 DISKYFKFTLK

-3230 PLPDDVING
+3230 PLSDGDIKG

-3250 EQDNAEIGYAN
+3250 EQDNTEIGYAT

-3283 AQYIKSSPLPNIK
+3283 AEYIKSSPLPNIK

-3305 NMDLKD
+3305 TMDLKD

-3319 DDFNANTYLELTS
+3319 DDFNANTYLEVTS

-3342 SKKELPEKI
+3342 SKNELPEKI
-3351 LGENSLSLVLQASI
+3351 LDAPSLSLVLQASI

-3378 LPIEGES
+3378 LPVEGES

-3405 QRSFDL
+3405 QRSF
-3411 EDEITIETKE
+3411 ESDEITIETKE
-3421 AASDLKVEISPD
+3421 AASDLKVKISPD
-3433 SIYGS
+3433 SIYSS
-3438 YFSVKQDNY
+3438 YFTVKQDNY

-3460 IYEKIS
+3460 IYEKVS
-3466 IIPLALEATSSG
+3466 VIPLALEATSSG

-3507 NYTVKEG
+3507 KYTLKDG
-3514 EATAFT
+3514 EATT
-3520 DTITLNTDQDADQ
+3520 SIDIITLTTDQDAEQ
-3533 ILVEIVNDYK
+3533 ILVEIDNEYK
-3543 KYFDASYVQSEVKIT
+3543 KYFDASYAQSEVKIT
-3558 KKADIPIADLK
+3558 KKADIPIAELK
-3569 ETATIS
+3569 EIATIS

-3594 LLIITDDTPTPDQGK
+3594 LLVITDDTPTPDQGK
-3609 ISFASIVNTGEYS
+3609 ISFASFVNTGEYS
-3622 VLNGIG
+3622 VLNGVG

-3637 LTTDRQNGE
+3637 LTTDRQNDE

-3656 FKDNFDISYK
+3656 FKDKFRISYK
-3666 DQVVTVEKIKD
+3666 DQVVTVEKIED

-3685 HVYISLEMIATIKK
+3685 HTYISLEMIATIIK

-3756 ENVEVKIAEPYN
+3756 ENLEVKIAEPYN
-3768 EYFDILY
+3768 EYFDIVC
-3775 TNKLV
+3775 TNKLI

-3791 TLRSITNIPVVVS
+3791 TLRSLTNIPVVVS
-3804 AHIKDTTHTATT
+3804 AQIKDTTHTATT

-3845 YIMAQ
+3845 YIVAK

-3889 SRVQVTLTSTLPRDE
+3889 SRVQITLSSTLPRDE
-3904 LKKTNNIALAVR
+3904 LKKTNNIALTVR
-3916 VSDKNREG
+3916 VSDKLREG

-3929 ILNIALKHTAT
+3929 ILNIALKHTVT

-3970 YFYKFRKSRY
+3970 YYYKFRKSRY
-3980 EKMTEDE
+3980 EKMTEEE

-4004 NREST
+4004 NRDST
-4009 NRSSAIEERRPTGF
+4009 HRSSAIEERRPTGF
-4023 IFNNAIVEDE
+4023 IFNSAIAEEE

-4066 DDIDKALDE
+4066 DDIDKALEE

>member
-1 MRLKTLIFLF
+1 MRWKTLIFVF

-44 ANDNKADV
+44 ANDNKADF
-52 TIFSGAFTGKLDD
+52 TIFSGAITGKLDD

-71 VDGKSNYVDFE
+71 IDGKSNYVDFE
-82 AKDGNFII
+82 AKDGKFII

-130 VKIADYNNHK
+130 VKIADYNSHK

-178 DGMTFT
+178 NGMTFT

-216 QLKDTTNTYTLTATD
+216 QLKDTTTTYTLTATD
-231 VGTNPGTLSQTASV
+231 VGTNPGTLSQIASV

-269 TFQYQSDNTL
+269 TFQYQSDKTL

-286 KLNTQRSLTNDNFEL
+286 KLNTQRTLTDENFEL
-301 VGDMKGK
+301 LGDMKGK
-308 FSYKYDSSTKEIT
+308 FSYKYDASTKEIT
-321 LSAEEIKDPTDTLT
+321 LSADEIKDPTDTLT

-358 NSVKFN
+358 NTVKFN

-393 DVAVTISGDLAK
+393 DVTVTISGDLEK
-405 YFKAVKDTDASTWS
+405 YFKAVKGTDAGTWS

-507 FEISQK
+507 FEISQE

-524 PLPDDI
+524 ALPDDI
-530 LLQQTEIA
+530 LKQQTEIA
-538 VIITAKDSYQNTQQ
+538 IIITAKDSYQNTQQ
-552 AVVKMSLPEINTE
+552 AVVKMTLPEINNE
-565 TAPKFSKSYYKSEYK
+565 KGPKFSKSYYKSEYK
-580 QGQTDD
+580 QDQTDE
-586 YLDFTDPVTFENVDD
+586 YLDFTDPVSFENVDD
-601 ITTVNIDIDAYSEN
+601 ITTVKIGLDAYSDN
-615 FEIVYDKTQKKWRVH
+615 FEIVYDTTQKKWRVH

-650 KATET
+650 EVTET

-678 DLYYSAE
+678 DLYYAAE
-685 YKQSQTNYIDFKTDV
+685 YKQSETNYIDFKTNV
-700 AFAKHIDP
+700 AFAKEIDP

-719 DNFAVA
+719 ENFAVT
-725 YDAAQKKWRI
+725 YDTAQKKWRI

-745 FETLSEIVLIM
+745 FESLSEIVLTM
-756 EVSES
+756 EATES

-791 YKQNQKDYIDFKE
+791 YKQNQKDYIDFIE
-804 DVTFTEE
+804 DVTFTKE

-860 TMEATETGISKTGKS
+860 TMEATETGVSKTGKS

-884 ETVTA
+884 ETATA

-928 ALSTYTD
+928 TLNTYTDNFGVTYDTNQNKWRIQIKSPLNSEDFNSLSEIILTMEAAESEVTKTGKSVLVVELKTDATEVGPQFKDLYYQSEYKQSQTDYIDFKTDVGFTENIDPKNLKIALDTYTD

-957 SKYFDT
+957 SKDFET
-963 LSEIVLTMEATETG
+963 LSEIVLTMEATESGVTKTGKSVLVIELKTDATEVGPQFKDLYYRSEYKQGSTDYIDFKTDVAFEEDVAAEKLKITLDSYTDNFAVTYDTAQKKWRIQIKSPLDSKDFDSLSEIVLTMEAIETG

-1015 EYIDFKTDVA
+1015 DYIEFKTDVA
-1025 FEGDVAAEKLK
+1025 FVETIDPKNLK
-1036 ITLNTYTDNFAVT
+1036 VSLD
-1049 YDTAEKKWRIKIK
+1049 
-1062 SPLSSKDFDTLSE
+1062 
-1075 IVLTMEATETGVT
+1075 
-1088 KTGKS
+1088 
-1093 VLVIELKTDATE
+1093 
-1105 VGPQFKDLYYQS
+1105 
-1117 EYKQGQTEYIDF
+1117 
-1129 KTDVAFEGDVAAEKL
+1129 
-1144 KITLNTYTDN
+1144 TYTDN

-1173 LSSKDFESLSEI
+1173 LDSKDF
-1185 VLTMEATES
+1185 
-1194 GVTKTGK
+1194 KT
-1201 SVLVIELKTD
+1201 
-1211 TTEVGPQFKDLYYQ
+1211 
-1225 SEYKQG
+1225 
-1231 QTDYIE
+1231 
-1237 FKTAVAFE
+1237 
-1245 EDIDPKN
+1245 
-1252 IKISLDTYT
+1252 
-1261 DNFAVTYDT
+1261 
-1270 AQNKWRIQ
+1270 
-1278 IKSPLNSKDF
+1278 
-1288 ESLSEIVLTMEATES
+1288 
-1303 GVTKTG
+1303 
-1309 KSVLVIELKTDST
+1309 
-1322 EVGPQ
+1322 
-1327 FKDLYYQSEYKQGQT
+1327 
-1342 DYIEFKTAVA
+1342 
-1352 FEEDIDPKNI
+1352 
-1362 KISLDTYTDNF
+1362 
-1373 AVTYDTAQN
+1373 
-1382 KWRIQIKSP
+1382 
-1391 LNSKDFESLS
+1391 
-1401 EIVLTMEATESGVTK
+1401 
-1416 TGKSVLVIELKTD
+1416 
-1429 TTEVGPQFKD
+1429 
-1439 LYYQSEYKQGQTDYI
+1439 
-1454 EFKTAV
+1454 
-1460 AFEGDVAAEKLKI
+1460 
-1473 TLNTY
+1473 
-1478 TDNFAVT
+1478 
-1485 YDTAQKKW
+1485 
-1493 RIQIKSPLSSKDF
+1493 
-1506 ESLSEIV
+1506 LSEIV

-1553 EYKQDQ
+1553 EYKQGQ
-1559 TDYIEFKTDVAF
+1559 TDYIDFKTDVAF
-1571 EEDIDPKNIK
+1571 EGDIAAEKLK
-1581 ISLDTYTDNFAVTY
+1581 ITLDTYTDNFAVTY
-1595 DTDQKKWRIQIKS
+1595 DTTQKKWRIQIKS
-1608 PLDSKDFESLS
+1608 PLDSKDFDSLS

-1629 SGVTKTGK
+1629 SG
-1637 SVLVIELKTDSTE
+1637 I
-1650 VGPQFKDLYYQSEY
+1650 
-1664 KQGQTDYIEFTTAL
+1664 
-1678 AFEEDIDPKNI
+1678 
-1689 KISLD
+1689 
-1694 TYTDNFAVTYD
+1694 
-1705 TAQKKWRIQ
+1705 
-1714 IKSPLDSKD
+1714 
-1723 FESLSEIVLAMT
+1723 
-1735 ATESGV
+1735 
-1741 TKTGKAVLV
+1741 
-1750 IELKTDATE
+1750 
-1759 VGPQFKELY
+1759 
-1768 YQSEYKQGQTNYI
+1768 
-1781 EFKTDVAFM
+1781 
-1790 ESIDPKNLKVSLD
+1790 
-1803 TYTDNFAVIYDT
+1803 
-1815 TQKKWRIQIKSP
+1815 
-1827 LSSKDFESLSEI
+1827 
-1839 VLTME
+1839 
-1844 ATESGVTKTGKS
+1844 TKTGKS

-1892 KTAVAFEE
+1892 KTDVAFEGDVAAE
-1900 DIDPKNIKISLDTY
+1900 KLKISLDTY
-1914 TDNFAVTY
+1914 TDNFAVT
-1922 DTAQN
+1922 
-1927 KWRIQIKS
+1927 
-1935 PLNSKDFESL
+1935 
-1945 SEIVLTMEATESGVT
+1945 
-1960 KTGKSVL
+1960 
-1967 VIELKT
+1967 
-1973 DSTEVGPQFKDL
+1973 
-1985 YYQSEYKQGQTD
+1985 
-1997 YIEFKTAVA
+1997 
-2006 FEEDIDPKNIKI
+2006 
-2018 SLDTYTDNFAVTYD
+2018 
-2032 TAQNKWRIQIKSPL
+2032 
-2046 NSKDF
+2046 
-2051 ESLSE
+2051 
-2056 IVLTM
+2056 
-2061 EATESGVTKT
+2061 
-2071 GKSVLVI
+2071 
-2078 ELKTDTT
+2078 
-2085 EVGPQFKDLYY
+2085 
-2096 QSEYKQGQTDYIE
+2096 
-2109 FKTAVAFEEDID
+2109 
-2121 PKNIKISLDTYTD
+2121 
-2134 NFAVTYDTAQNKWRI
+2134 
-2149 QIKSPLNSKDFES
+2149 
-2162 LSEIVLTMEAT
+2162 
-2173 ESGVTKT
+2173 
-2180 GKSVLVIEL
+2180 
-2189 KTDTTEVGP
+2189 
-2198 QFKDLYY
+2198 
-2205 QSEYKQGQTDYIE
+2205 
-2218 FKTAVAFE
+2218 
-2226 EDIDPK
+2226 
-2232 NIKISLDTYTDN
+2232 
-2244 FAVTYDTAQN
+2244 
-2254 KWRIQIKSPLNSKD
+2254 
-2268 FESLS
+2268 
-2273 EIVLTMEATESGVTK
+2273 
-2288 TGKSVLVIELKTDTT
+2288 
-2303 EVGPQFK
+2303 
-2310 DLYYQS
+2310 
-2316 EYKQGQTDYIE
+2316 
-2327 FKTAVAFEEDIDPKN
+2327 
-2342 IKISLD
+2342 
-2348 TYTDNFAVTYDTA
+2348 
-2361 QKKWR
+2361 
-2366 IQIKSP
+2366 
-2372 LDSKDF
+2372 
-2378 ETLSEIVLTMEVSE
+2378 
-2392 SGVTKTGK
+2392 
-2400 SVLVIELKTDATE
+2400 
-2413 VGPQFK
+2413 
-2419 DLYYQSEYKQ
+2419 
-2429 GQTNYI
+2429 
-2435 EFKTDVAFMESIDPK
+2435 
-2450 NLKVSLDTYT
+2450 
-2460 DNFAVIYDTTQKK
+2460 YDTTQKK

-2500 ESGVTKTGKSVLV
+2500 ESGITKTGKSVLV
-2513 IELKTDA
+2513 IELK
-2520 TEVGPQFKD
+2520 KD
-2529 LYYQSEY
+2529 
-2536 KKDQTDYIE
+2536 T
-2545 FKTAVAFEGDID
+2545 
-2557 PKNIKITLD
+2557 
-2566 TYTDNFAV
+2566 
-2574 TYDTAQKK
+2574 
-2582 WRIQIK
+2582 
-2588 SPLDSKDFES
+2588 
-2598 LSEIVLAMTATES
+2598 
-2611 GVTKT
+2611 
-2616 GKAVLVVELKTD
+2616 
-2628 ATEVGPQFKDLY
+2628 TEVGPQFKDLY
-2640 YEADYKKDQTDY
+2640 YESEYKQGQTDY

-2669 LKIAISDYTDNFAVE
+2669 LKIAISDYADNFAVE

-2730 KLTGSSVDD
+2730 KLTGSSVND

-2765 TITFENV
+2765 KITFENV
-2772 ADINKVKISVS
+2772 ADINKVKILVS

-2788 FSVAYDKTKTA
+2788 FSIAYDKTKTA
-2799 WFITIIKPLDLNV
+2799 WFITIVKPLDLNV
-2812 LTGSVVTTLSA
+2812 LTGSVITTLSA
-2823 TVDGDDVH
+2823 TIDGDDVH

-2851 PYYQAEYIVSGTTA
+2851 PYYRAEYIVSGTTA
-2865 TVNLID
+2865 TVNLVD
-2871 KIEFGANVDDSNIE
+2871 KIEFGANVDVSNIE

-2898 FEDKQWKVITNG
+2898 YEDKQWKVITKG

-2935 SSASIID
+2935 TSASIID

-2947 VNTEDA
+2947 VNTDDA
-2953 PKFVKTYYTASYTVS
+2953 PKFVKTYYTASYIIS

-3014 VDQNLDDATLNSN
+3014 VDRNLDDATLNSN

-3042 VGECTLLMTL
+3042 VGECTLLMGL
-3052 PKINSKDAPKFD
+3052 PKINSKDAPQFD

-3071 CDDAT
+3071 CDDST

-3088 DDLSKITVSIL
+3088 DDKSTITISIL
-3099 EDDYKSN
+3099 EDEYKSN

-3112 ETAKVWKVAVV
+3112 ETSKVWKVEVL

-3128 TTSTNDLILTLIATE
+3128 VTSTNDLILTLIATE
-3143 KENTELGQATLVLN
+3143 KDNKELGQATLVLN
-3157 FPVVTA
+3157 FPAVTA
-3163 PKFSSIIYQGSY
+3163 PKFSSILYRGSY
-3175 KAEEVSSFEISD
+3175 KAEEASSFEISD
-3187 VKITNKDKQDDI
+3187 VKITNKDKQDNI

-3209 DISKYFKFTLT
+3209 DISKYFKFTLK

-3230 PLPDDVING
+3230 PLSDGDIKG

-3250 EQDNAEIGYAN
+3250 EQDNTEIGYAT

-3283 AQYIKSSPLPNIK
+3283 AEYIKSSPLPNIK

-3305 NMDLKD
+3305 TMDLKD

-3319 DDFNANTYLELTS
+3319 DDFNANTYLEVTS

-3342 SKKELPEKI
+3342 SKNELPEKI
-3351 LGENSLSLVLQASI
+3351 LDAPSLSLVLQASI

-3378 LPIEGES
+3378 LPVEGES

-3405 QRSFDL
+3405 QRSF
-3411 EDEITIETKE
+3411 ESDEITIETKE
-3421 AASDLKVEISPD
+3421 AASDLKVKISPD
-3433 SIYGS
+3433 SIYSS
-3438 YFSVKQDNY
+3438 YFTVKQDNY

-3460 IYEKIS
+3460 IYEKVS
-3466 IIPLALEATSSG
+3466 VIPLALEATSSG

-3507 NYTVKEG
+3507 KYTLKDG
-3514 EATAFT
+3514 EATT
-3520 DTITLNTDQDADQ
+3520 SIDIITLTTDQDAEQ
-3533 ILVEIVNDYK
+3533 ILVEIDNEYK
-3543 KYFDASYVQSEVKIT
+3543 KYFDASYAQSEVKIT
-3558 KKADIPIADLK
+3558 KKADIPIAELK
-3569 ETATIS
+3569 EIATIS

-3594 LLIITDDTPTPDQGK
+3594 LLVITDDTPTPDQGK
-3609 ISFASIVNTGEYS
+3609 ISFASFVNTGEYS
-3622 VLNGIG
+3622 VLNGVG

-3637 LTTDRQNGE
+3637 LTTDRQNDE

-3656 FKDNFDISYK
+3656 FKDKFRISYK
-3666 DQVVTVEKIKD
+3666 DQVVTVEKIED

-3685 HVYISLEMIATIKK
+3685 HTYISLEMIATIIK

-3756 ENVEVKIAEPYN
+3756 ENLEVKIAEPYN
-3768 EYFDILY
+3768 EYFDIVC
-3775 TNKLV
+3775 TNKLI

-3791 TLRSITNIPVVVS
+3791 TLRSLTNIPVVVS
-3804 AHIKDTTHTATT
+3804 AQIKDTTHTATT

-3845 YIMAQ
+3845 YIVAK

-3889 SRVQVTLTSTLPRDE
+3889 SRVQITLSSTLPRDE
-3904 LKKTNNIALAVR
+3904 LKKTNNIALTVR
-3916 VSDKNREG
+3916 VSDKLREG

-3929 ILNIALKHTAT
+3929 ILNIALKHTVT

-3970 YFYKFRKSRY
+3970 YYYKFRKSRY
-3980 EKMTEDE
+3980 EKMTEEE

-4004 NREST
+4004 NRDST
-4009 NRSSAIEERRPTGF
+4009 HRSSAIEERRPTGF
-4023 IFNNAIVEDE
+4023 IFNSAIAEEE

-4066 DDIDKALDE
+4066 DDIDKALEE

>member
-1 MRLKTLIFLF
+1 MRWKTLIFVF

-44 ANDNKADV
+44 ANDNKADF
-52 TIFSGAFTGKLDD
+52 TIFSGAITGKLDD

-71 VDGKSNYVDFE
+71 IDGKSNYVDFE
-82 AKDGNFII
+82 AKDGKFII

-130 VKIADYNNHK
+130 VKIADYNSHK

-178 DGMTFT
+178 NGMTFT

-216 QLKDTTNTYTLTATD
+216 QLKDTTTTYTLTATD
-231 VGTNPGTLSQTASV
+231 VGTNPGTLSQIASV

-269 TFQYQSDNTL
+269 TFQYQSDKTL

-286 KLNTQRSLTNDNFEL
+286 KLNTQRTLTDENFEL
-301 VGDMKGK
+301 LGDMKGK
-308 FSYKYDSSTKEIT
+308 FSYKYDASTKEIT
-321 LSAEEIKDPTDTLT
+321 LSADEIKDPTDTLT

-358 NSVKFN
+358 NTVKFN

-393 DVAVTISGDLAK
+393 DVTVTISGDLEK
-405 YFKAVKDTDASTWS
+405 YFKAVKGTDAGTWS

-507 FEISQK
+507 FEISQE

-524 PLPDDI
+524 ALPDDI
-530 LLQQTEIA
+530 LKQQTEIA
-538 VIITAKDSYQNTQQ
+538 IIITAKDSYQNTQQ
-552 AVVKMSLPEINTE
+552 AVVKMTLPEINNE
-565 TAPKFSKSYYKSEYK
+565 KGPKFSKSYYKSEYK
-580 QGQTDD
+580 QDQTDE
-586 YLDFTDPVTFENVDD
+586 YLDFTDPVSFENVDD
-601 ITTVNIDIDAYSEN
+601 ITTVKIGLDAYSDN
-615 FEIVYDKTQKKWRVH
+615 FEIVYDTTQKKWRVH

-650 KATET
+650 EVTET

-678 DLYYSAE
+678 DLYYAAE
-685 YKQSQTNYIDFKTDV
+685 YKQSETNYIDFKTNV
-700 AFAKHIDP
+700 AFAKEIDP

-719 DNFAVA
+719 ENFAVT
-725 YDAAQKKWRI
+725 YDTAQKKWRI

-745 FETLSEIVLIM
+745 FESLSEIVLTM
-756 EVSES
+756 EATES

-791 YKQNQKDYIDFKE
+791 YKQNQKDYIDFIE
-804 DVTFTEE
+804 DVTFTKE

-860 TMEATETGISKTGKS
+860 TMEATETGVSKTGKS

-884 ETVTA
+884 ETATA

-928 ALSTYTD
+928 TLNTYTDNFGVTYDTNQNKWRIQIKSPLNSEDFNSLSEIILTMEAAESEVTKTGKSVLVVELKTDATEVGPQFKDLYYQSEYKQSQTDYIDFKTDVGFTENIDPKNLKIALDTYTD

-957 SKYFDT
+957 SKDFET
-963 LSEIVLTMEATETG
+963 LSEIVLTMEATESGVTKTGKSVLVIELKTDATEVGPQFKDLYYRSEYKQGSTDYIDFKTDVAFEEDVAAEKLKITLDTYTDNFAVIYDTAQKKWRIQIKSPLDSKDFESLSEIVLTMEATESGITQTGKSVLVIELKTDATEVGPQFKDLYYQSEYKQGQTDYIDFKTDVVFEGDIAAEKLKISLDTYTDNFAVTYDTAQKKWRIQIKSPLDSKDFKSLSEIVLTMEATESGVTKTGKSVLVIELKTDTTEMGPQFKDLYYQSEYKQGQTDYIDFKTDVAFEGDVAAEKLKITLDSYTDNFAVTYDTAQKKWRIQIKSPLDSKDFDSLSEIVLTMEAIETG

-1015 EYIDFKTDVA
+1015 DYIEFKTDVA
-1025 FEGDVAAEKLK
+1025 FVETIDPKNLK
-1036 ITLNTYTDNFAVT
+1036 VSLD
-1049 YDTAEKKWRIKIK
+1049 
-1062 SPLSSKDFDTLSE
+1062 
-1075 IVLTMEATETGVT
+1075 
-1088 KTGKS
+1088 
-1093 VLVIELKTDATE
+1093 
-1105 VGPQFKDLYYQS
+1105 
-1117 EYKQGQTEYIDF
+1117 
-1129 KTDVAFEGDVAAEKL
+1129 
-1144 KITLNTYTDN
+1144 TYTDN

-1173 LSSKDFESLSEI
+1173 LDSKDF
-1185 VLTMEATES
+1185 
-1194 GVTKTGK
+1194 KT
-1201 SVLVIELKTD
+1201 
-1211 TTEVGPQFKDLYYQ
+1211 
-1225 SEYKQG
+1225 
-1231 QTDYIE
+1231 
-1237 FKTAVAFE
+1237 
-1245 EDIDPKN
+1245 
-1252 IKISLDTYT
+1252 
-1261 DNFAVTYDT
+1261 
-1270 AQNKWRIQ
+1270 
-1278 IKSPLNSKDF
+1278 
-1288 ESLSEIVLTMEATES
+1288 
-1303 GVTKTG
+1303 
-1309 KSVLVIELKTDST
+1309 
-1322 EVGPQ
+1322 
-1327 FKDLYYQSEYKQGQT
+1327 
-1342 DYIEFKTAVA
+1342 
-1352 FEEDIDPKNI
+1352 
-1362 KISLDTYTDNF
+1362 
-1373 AVTYDTAQN
+1373 
-1382 KWRIQIKSP
+1382 
-1391 LNSKDFESLS
+1391 
-1401 EIVLTMEATESGVTK
+1401 
-1416 TGKSVLVIELKTD
+1416 
-1429 TTEVGPQFKD
+1429 
-1439 LYYQSEYKQGQTDYI
+1439 
-1454 EFKTAV
+1454 
-1460 AFEGDVAAEKLKI
+1460 
-1473 TLNTY
+1473 
-1478 TDNFAVT
+1478 
-1485 YDTAQKKW
+1485 
-1493 RIQIKSPLSSKDF
+1493 
-1506 ESLSEIV
+1506 LSEIV

-1553 EYKQDQ
+1553 EYKQGQ
-1559 TDYIEFKTDVAF
+1559 TDYIDFKTDVAF
-1571 EEDIDPKNIK
+1571 EGDIAAEKLK
-1581 ISLDTYTDNFAVTY
+1581 ITLDTYTDNFAVTY
-1595 DTDQKKWRIQIKS
+1595 DTTQKKWRIQIKS
-1608 PLDSKDFESLS
+1608 PLDSKDFDSLS

-1629 SGVTKTGK
+1629 SG
-1637 SVLVIELKTDSTE
+1637 I
-1650 VGPQFKDLYYQSEY
+1650 
-1664 KQGQTDYIEFTTAL
+1664 
-1678 AFEEDIDPKNI
+1678 
-1689 KISLD
+1689 
-1694 TYTDNFAVTYD
+1694 
-1705 TAQKKWRIQ
+1705 
-1714 IKSPLDSKD
+1714 
-1723 FESLSEIVLAMT
+1723 
-1735 ATESGV
+1735 
-1741 TKTGKAVLV
+1741 
-1750 IELKTDATE
+1750 
-1759 VGPQFKELY
+1759 
-1768 YQSEYKQGQTNYI
+1768 
-1781 EFKTDVAFM
+1781 
-1790 ESIDPKNLKVSLD
+1790 
-1803 TYTDNFAVIYDT
+1803 
-1815 TQKKWRIQIKSP
+1815 
-1827 LSSKDFESLSEI
+1827 
-1839 VLTME
+1839 
-1844 ATESGVTKTGKS
+1844 TKTGKS

-1892 KTAVAFEE
+1892 KTDVAFEGDVAAE
-1900 DIDPKNIKISLDTY
+1900 KLKISLDTY
-1914 TDNFAVTY
+1914 TDNFAVT
-1922 DTAQN
+1922 
-1927 KWRIQIKS
+1927 
-1935 PLNSKDFESL
+1935 
-1945 SEIVLTMEATESGVT
+1945 
-1960 KTGKSVL
+1960 
-1967 VIELKT
+1967 
-1973 DSTEVGPQFKDL
+1973 
-1985 YYQSEYKQGQTD
+1985 
-1997 YIEFKTAVA
+1997 
-2006 FEEDIDPKNIKI
+2006 
-2018 SLDTYTDNFAVTYD
+2018 
-2032 TAQNKWRIQIKSPL
+2032 
-2046 NSKDF
+2046 
-2051 ESLSE
+2051 
-2056 IVLTM
+2056 
-2061 EATESGVTKT
+2061 
-2071 GKSVLVI
+2071 
-2078 ELKTDTT
+2078 
-2085 EVGPQFKDLYY
+2085 
-2096 QSEYKQGQTDYIE
+2096 
-2109 FKTAVAFEEDID
+2109 
-2121 PKNIKISLDTYTD
+2121 
-2134 NFAVTYDTAQNKWRI
+2134 
-2149 QIKSPLNSKDFES
+2149 
-2162 LSEIVLTMEAT
+2162 
-2173 ESGVTKT
+2173 
-2180 GKSVLVIEL
+2180 
-2189 KTDTTEVGP
+2189 
-2198 QFKDLYY
+2198 
-2205 QSEYKQGQTDYIE
+2205 
-2218 FKTAVAFE
+2218 
-2226 EDIDPK
+2226 
-2232 NIKISLDTYTDN
+2232 
-2244 FAVTYDTAQN
+2244 
-2254 KWRIQIKSPLNSKD
+2254 
-2268 FESLS
+2268 
-2273 EIVLTMEATESGVTK
+2273 
-2288 TGKSVLVIELKTDTT
+2288 
-2303 EVGPQFK
+2303 
-2310 DLYYQS
+2310 
-2316 EYKQGQTDYIE
+2316 
-2327 FKTAVAFEEDIDPKN
+2327 
-2342 IKISLD
+2342 
-2348 TYTDNFAVTYDTA
+2348 
-2361 QKKWR
+2361 
-2366 IQIKSP
+2366 
-2372 LDSKDF
+2372 
-2378 ETLSEIVLTMEVSE
+2378 
-2392 SGVTKTGK
+2392 
-2400 SVLVIELKTDATE
+2400 
-2413 VGPQFK
+2413 
-2419 DLYYQSEYKQ
+2419 
-2429 GQTNYI
+2429 
-2435 EFKTDVAFMESIDPK
+2435 
-2450 NLKVSLDTYT
+2450 
-2460 DNFAVIYDTTQKK
+2460 YDTTQKK

-2479 SPLDSKDFESLSE
+2479 SPLDSKDFDSLSE

-2529 LYYQSEY
+2529 LYYKSEYKQGQTDYIEFKTDVAFEGDVAGEKLKISLDIYTDNFAVTYDTTQKKWRIQIKSPLDSKDFDSLSEIVLTMEATESGVTKTGKSVLVIELKTDATEVGPQFKDLYYESEY

-2545 FKTAVAFEGDID
+2545 FKTAVAFEEDID
-2557 PKNIKITLD
+2557 PNNIKISLD

-2574 TYDTAQKK
+2574 TYDTTQKK

-2598 LSEIVLAMTATES
+2598 LSEIVLTMEATES
-2611 GVTKT
+2611 GITKT
-2616 GKAVLVVELKTD
+2616 GKSVLVIELKKDT
-2628 ATEVGPQFKDLY
+2628 TEVGPQFKDLY
-2640 YEADYKKDQTDY
+2640 YESEYKQGQTDY

-2669 LKIAISDYTDNFAVE
+2669 LKIAISDYADNFAVE

-2730 KLTGSSVDD
+2730 KLTGSSVND

-2765 TITFENV
+2765 KITFENV
-2772 ADINKVKISVS
+2772 ADINKVKILVS

-2788 FSVAYDKTKTA
+2788 FSIAYDKTKTA
-2799 WFITIIKPLDLNV
+2799 WFITIVKPLDLNV
-2812 LTGSVVTTLSA
+2812 LTGSVITTLSA
-2823 TVDGDDVH
+2823 TIDGDDVH

-2851 PYYQAEYIVSGTTA
+2851 PYYRAEYIVSGTTA
-2865 TVNLID
+2865 TVNLVD
-2871 KIEFGANVDDSNIE
+2871 KIEFGANVDVSNIE

-2898 FEDKQWKVITNG
+2898 YEDKQWKVITKG

-2935 SSASIID
+2935 TSASIID

-2947 VNTEDA
+2947 VNTDDA
-2953 PKFVKTYYTASYTVS
+2953 PKFVKTYYTASYIIS

-3014 VDQNLDDATLNSN
+3014 VDRNLDDATLNSN

-3042 VGECTLLMTL
+3042 VGECTLLMGL
-3052 PKINSKDAPKFD
+3052 PKINSKDAPQFD

-3071 CDDAT
+3071 CDDST

-3088 DDLSKITVSIL
+3088 DDKSTITISIL
-3099 EDDYKSN
+3099 EDEYKSN

-3112 ETAKVWKVAVV
+3112 ETSKVWKVEVL

-3128 TTSTNDLILTLIATE
+3128 VTSTNDLILTLIATE
-3143 KENTELGQATLVLN
+3143 KDNKELGQATLVLN
-3157 FPVVTA
+3157 FPAVTA
-3163 PKFSSIIYQGSY
+3163 PKFSSILYRGSY
-3175 KAEEVSSFEISD
+3175 KAEEASSFEISD
-3187 VKITNKDKQDDI
+3187 VKITNKDKQDNI

-3209 DISKYFKFTLT
+3209 DISKYFKFTLK

-3230 PLPDDVING
+3230 PLSDGDIKG

-3250 EQDNAEIGYAN
+3250 EQDNTEIGYAT

-3283 AQYIKSSPLPNIK
+3283 AEYIKSSPLPNIK

-3305 NMDLKD
+3305 TMDLKD

-3319 DDFNANTYLELTS
+3319 DDFNANTYLEVTS

-3342 SKKELPEKI
+3342 SKNELPEKI
-3351 LGENSLSLVLQASI
+3351 LDAPSLSLVLQASI

-3378 LPIEGES
+3378 LPVEGES

-3405 QRSFDL
+3405 QRSF
-3411 EDEITIETKE
+3411 ESDEITIETKE
-3421 AASDLKVEISPD
+3421 AASDLKVKISPD
-3433 SIYGS
+3433 SIYSS
-3438 YFSVKQDNY
+3438 YFTVKQDNY

-3460 IYEKIS
+3460 IYEKVS
-3466 IIPLALEATSSG
+3466 VIPLALEATSSG

-3507 NYTVKEG
+3507 KYTLKDG
-3514 EATAFT
+3514 EATT
-3520 DTITLNTDQDADQ
+3520 SIDIITLTTDQDAEQ
-3533 ILVEIVNDYK
+3533 ILVEIDNEYK
-3543 KYFDASYVQSEVKIT
+3543 KYFDASYAQSEVKIT
-3558 KKADIPIADLK
+3558 KKADIPIAELK
-3569 ETATIS
+3569 EIATIS

-3594 LLIITDDTPTPDQGK
+3594 LLVITDDTPTPDQGK
-3609 ISFASIVNTGEYS
+3609 ISFASFVNTGEYS
-3622 VLNGIG
+3622 VLNGVG

-3637 LTTDRQNGE
+3637 LTTDRQNDE

-3656 FKDNFDISYK
+3656 FKDKFRISYK
-3666 DQVVTVEKIKD
+3666 DQVVTVEKIED

-3685 HVYISLEMIATIKK
+3685 HTYISLEMIATIIK

-3756 ENVEVKIAEPYN
+3756 ENLEVKIAEPYN
-3768 EYFDILY
+3768 EYFDIVC
-3775 TNKLV
+3775 TNKLI

-3791 TLRSITNIPVVVS
+3791 TLRSLTNIPVVVS
-3804 AHIKDTTHTATT
+3804 AQIKDTTHTATT

-3845 YIMAQ
+3845 YIVAK

-3889 SRVQVTLTSTLPRDE
+3889 SRVQITLSSTLPRDE
-3904 LKKTNNIALAVR
+3904 LKKTNNIALTVR
-3916 VSDKNREG
+3916 VSDKLREG

-3929 ILNIALKHTAT
+3929 ILNIALKHTVT

-3970 YFYKFRKSRY
+3970 YYYKFRKSRY
-3980 EKMTEDE
+3980 EKMTEEE

-4004 NREST
+4004 NRDST
-4009 NRSSAIEERRPTGF
+4009 HRSSAIEERRPTGF
-4023 IFNNAIVEDE
+4023 IFNSAIAEEE

-4066 DDIDKALDE
+4066 DDIDKALEE

>member
-1 MRLKTLIFLF
+1 MRWKTLIFVF

-44 ANDNKADV
+44 ANDNKADF
-52 TIFSGAFTGKLDD
+52 TIFSGAITGKLDD

-71 VDGKSNYVDFE
+71 IDGKSNYVDFE
-82 AKDGNFII
+82 AKDGKFII

-130 VKIADYNNHK
+130 VKIADYNSHK

-178 DGMTFT
+178 NGMTFT

-216 QLKDTTNTYTLTATD
+216 QLKDTTTTYTLTATD
-231 VGTNPGTLSQTASV
+231 VGTNPGTLSQIASV

-269 TFQYQSDNTL
+269 TFQYQSDKTL

-286 KLNTQRSLTNDNFEL
+286 KLNTQRTLTDENFEL
-301 VGDMKGK
+301 LGDMKGK
-308 FSYKYDSSTKEIT
+308 FSYKYDASTKEIT
-321 LSAEEIKDPTDTLT
+321 LSADEIKDPTDTLT

-358 NSVKFN
+358 NTVKFN

-393 DVAVTISGDLAK
+393 DVTVTISGDLEK
-405 YFKAVKDTDASTWS
+405 YFKAVKGTDAGTWS

-507 FEISQK
+507 FEISQE

-524 PLPDDI
+524 ALPDDI
-530 LLQQTEIA
+530 LKQQTEIA
-538 VIITAKDSYQNTQQ
+538 IIITAKDSYQNTQQ
-552 AVVKMSLPEINTE
+552 AVVKMTLPEINNE
-565 TAPKFSKSYYKSEYK
+565 KGPKFSKSYYKSEYK
-580 QGQTDD
+580 QDQTDE
-586 YLDFTDPVTFENVDD
+586 YLDFTDPVSFENVDD
-601 ITTVNIDIDAYSEN
+601 ITTVKIGLDAYSDN
-615 FEIVYDKTQKKWRVH
+615 FEIVYDTTQKKWRVH

-650 KATET
+650 EVTET

-678 DLYYSAE
+678 DLYYAAE
-685 YKQSQTNYIDFKTDV
+685 YKQSETNYIDFKTNV
-700 AFAKHIDP
+700 AFAKEIDP

-719 DNFAVA
+719 ENFAVT
-725 YDAAQKKWRI
+725 YDTAQKKWRI

-745 FETLSEIVLIM
+745 FESLSEIVLTM
-756 EVSES
+756 EATES

-791 YKQNQKDYIDFKE
+791 YKQNQKDYIDFIE
-804 DVTFTEE
+804 DVTFTKE

-860 TMEATETGISKTGKS
+860 TMEATETGVSKTGKS

-884 ETVTA
+884 ETATA

-928 ALSTYTD
+928 TLNTYTDNFGVTYDTNQNKWRIQIKSPLNSEDFNSLSEIILTMEAAESEVTKTGKSVLVVELKTDATEVGPQFKDLYYQSEYKQSQTDYIDFKTDVGFTENIDPKNLKIALDTYTD

-957 SKYFDT
+957 SKDFET
-963 LSEIVLTMEATETG
+963 LSEIVLTMEATESGVTKTGKSVLVIELKTDATEVGPQFKDLYYRSEYKQGSTDYIDFKTDVAFEEDVAAEKLKITLDTYTDNFAVIYDTAQKKWRIQIKSPLDSKDFESLSEIVLTMEATESGITQTGKSVLVIELKTDATEVGPQFKDLYYQSEYKQGQTDYIDFKTDVVFEGDIAAEKLKISLDTYTDNFAVTYDTAQKKWRIQIKSPLDSKDFKSLSEIVLTMEATESGVTKTGKSVLVIELKTDTTEMGPQFKDLYYQSEYKQGQTDYIDFKTDVAFEGDVAAEKLKITLDSYTDNFAVTYDTAQKKWRIQIKSPLDSKDFDSLSEIVLTMEAIETG

-1015 EYIDFKTDVA
+1015 DYIEFKTDVA
-1025 FEGDVAAEKLK
+1025 FVETIDPKNLK
-1036 ITLNTYTDNFAVT
+1036 VSLD
-1049 YDTAEKKWRIKIK
+1049 
-1062 SPLSSKDFDTLSE
+1062 
-1075 IVLTMEATETGVT
+1075 
-1088 KTGKS
+1088 
-1093 VLVIELKTDATE
+1093 
-1105 VGPQFKDLYYQS
+1105 
-1117 EYKQGQTEYIDF
+1117 
-1129 KTDVAFEGDVAAEKL
+1129 
-1144 KITLNTYTDN
+1144 TYTDN

-1173 LSSKDFESLSEI
+1173 LDSKDF
-1185 VLTMEATES
+1185 
-1194 GVTKTGK
+1194 KT
-1201 SVLVIELKTD
+1201 
-1211 TTEVGPQFKDLYYQ
+1211 
-1225 SEYKQG
+1225 
-1231 QTDYIE
+1231 
-1237 FKTAVAFE
+1237 
-1245 EDIDPKN
+1245 
-1252 IKISLDTYT
+1252 
-1261 DNFAVTYDT
+1261 
-1270 AQNKWRIQ
+1270 
-1278 IKSPLNSKDF
+1278 
-1288 ESLSEIVLTMEATES
+1288 
-1303 GVTKTG
+1303 
-1309 KSVLVIELKTDST
+1309 
-1322 EVGPQ
+1322 
-1327 FKDLYYQSEYKQGQT
+1327 
-1342 DYIEFKTAVA
+1342 
-1352 FEEDIDPKNI
+1352 
-1362 KISLDTYTDNF
+1362 
-1373 AVTYDTAQN
+1373 
-1382 KWRIQIKSP
+1382 
-1391 LNSKDFESLS
+1391 
-1401 EIVLTMEATESGVTK
+1401 
-1416 TGKSVLVIELKTD
+1416 
-1429 TTEVGPQFKD
+1429 
-1439 LYYQSEYKQGQTDYI
+1439 
-1454 EFKTAV
+1454 
-1460 AFEGDVAAEKLKI
+1460 
-1473 TLNTY
+1473 
-1478 TDNFAVT
+1478 
-1485 YDTAQKKW
+1485 
-1493 RIQIKSPLSSKDF
+1493 
-1506 ESLSEIV
+1506 LSEIV

-1553 EYKQDQ
+1553 EYKQGQTDYIDFKTDVAFEGDIAAEKLKITLDTYTDNFAVTYDTAQKKWRIQIKSPLDSKDFDSLSEIVLTMEATESGVTKTGKSVLVIELKTDATEVGPQFKDLYYKSEYKQGQ

-1571 EEDIDPKNIK
+1571 EGDVAGEKLKISLDIYTDNFAVTYDTTQKKWRIQIKSPLDSKDFDSLSEIVLTMEATESGVTKTGKSVLVIELKTDATEVGPQFKDLYYESEYKKDQTDYIEFKTAVAFEEDIDPNNIK

-1595 DTDQKKWRIQIKS
+1595 DTTQKKWRIQIKS

-1629 SGVTKTGK
+1629 SG
-1637 SVLVIELKTDSTE
+1637 I
-1650 VGPQFKDLYYQSEY
+1650 
-1664 KQGQTDYIEFTTAL
+1664 
-1678 AFEEDIDPKNI
+1678 
-1689 KISLD
+1689 
-1694 TYTDNFAVTYD
+1694 
-1705 TAQKKWRIQ
+1705 
-1714 IKSPLDSKD
+1714 
-1723 FESLSEIVLAMT
+1723 
-1735 ATESGV
+1735 
-1741 TKTGKAVLV
+1741 
-1750 IELKTDATE
+1750 
-1759 VGPQFKELY
+1759 
-1768 YQSEYKQGQTNYI
+1768 
-1781 EFKTDVAFM
+1781 
-1790 ESIDPKNLKVSLD
+1790 
-1803 TYTDNFAVIYDT
+1803 
-1815 TQKKWRIQIKSP
+1815 
-1827 LSSKDFESLSEI
+1827 
-1839 VLTME
+1839 
-1844 ATESGVTKTGKS
+1844 TKTGKS

-1892 KTAVAFEE
+1892 KTDVAFEGDVAAE
-1900 DIDPKNIKISLDTY
+1900 KLKISLDTY
-1914 TDNFAVTY
+1914 TDNFAVT
-1922 DTAQN
+1922 
-1927 KWRIQIKS
+1927 
-1935 PLNSKDFESL
+1935 
-1945 SEIVLTMEATESGVT
+1945 
-1960 KTGKSVL
+1960 
-1967 VIELKT
+1967 
-1973 DSTEVGPQFKDL
+1973 
-1985 YYQSEYKQGQTD
+1985 
-1997 YIEFKTAVA
+1997 
-2006 FEEDIDPKNIKI
+2006 
-2018 SLDTYTDNFAVTYD
+2018 
-2032 TAQNKWRIQIKSPL
+2032 
-2046 NSKDF
+2046 
-2051 ESLSE
+2051 
-2056 IVLTM
+2056 
-2061 EATESGVTKT
+2061 
-2071 GKSVLVI
+2071 
-2078 ELKTDTT
+2078 
-2085 EVGPQFKDLYY
+2085 
-2096 QSEYKQGQTDYIE
+2096 
-2109 FKTAVAFEEDID
+2109 
-2121 PKNIKISLDTYTD
+2121 
-2134 NFAVTYDTAQNKWRI
+2134 
-2149 QIKSPLNSKDFES
+2149 
-2162 LSEIVLTMEAT
+2162 
-2173 ESGVTKT
+2173 
-2180 GKSVLVIEL
+2180 
-2189 KTDTTEVGP
+2189 
-2198 QFKDLYY
+2198 
-2205 QSEYKQGQTDYIE
+2205 
-2218 FKTAVAFE
+2218 
-2226 EDIDPK
+2226 
-2232 NIKISLDTYTDN
+2232 
-2244 FAVTYDTAQN
+2244 
-2254 KWRIQIKSPLNSKD
+2254 
-2268 FESLS
+2268 
-2273 EIVLTMEATESGVTK
+2273 
-2288 TGKSVLVIELKTDTT
+2288 
-2303 EVGPQFK
+2303 
-2310 DLYYQS
+2310 
-2316 EYKQGQTDYIE
+2316 
-2327 FKTAVAFEEDIDPKN
+2327 
-2342 IKISLD
+2342 
-2348 TYTDNFAVTYDTA
+2348 
-2361 QKKWR
+2361 
-2366 IQIKSP
+2366 
-2372 LDSKDF
+2372 
-2378 ETLSEIVLTMEVSE
+2378 
-2392 SGVTKTGK
+2392 
-2400 SVLVIELKTDATE
+2400 
-2413 VGPQFK
+2413 
-2419 DLYYQSEYKQ
+2419 
-2429 GQTNYI
+2429 
-2435 EFKTDVAFMESIDPK
+2435 
-2450 NLKVSLDTYT
+2450 
-2460 DNFAVIYDTTQKK
+2460 YDTTQKK

-2479 SPLDSKDFESLSE
+2479 SPLDSKDFDSLSE

-2529 LYYQSEY
+2529 LYYKSEYKQGQTDYIEFKTDVAFEGDVAGEKLKISLDIYTDNFAVTYDTTQKKWRIQIKSPLDSKDFDSLSEIVLTMEATESGVTKTGKSVLVIELKTDATEVGPQFKDLYYESEY

-2545 FKTAVAFEGDID
+2545 FKTAVAFEEDID
-2557 PKNIKITLD
+2557 PNNIKISLD

-2574 TYDTAQKK
+2574 TYDTTQKK

-2598 LSEIVLAMTATES
+2598 LSEIVLTMEATES
-2611 GVTKT
+2611 GITKT
-2616 GKAVLVVELKTD
+2616 GKSVLVIELKKDT
-2628 ATEVGPQFKDLY
+2628 TEVGPQFKDLY
-2640 YEADYKKDQTDY
+2640 YESEYKQGQTDY

-2669 LKIAISDYTDNFAVE
+2669 LKIAISDYADNFAVE

-2730 KLTGSSVDD
+2730 KLTGSSVND

-2765 TITFENV
+2765 KITFENV
-2772 ADINKVKISVS
+2772 ADINKVKILVS

-2788 FSVAYDKTKTA
+2788 FSIAYDKTKTA
-2799 WFITIIKPLDLNV
+2799 WFITIVKPLDLNV
-2812 LTGSVVTTLSA
+2812 LTGSVITTLSA
-2823 TVDGDDVH
+2823 TIDGDDVH

-2851 PYYQAEYIVSGTTA
+2851 PYYRAEYIVSGTTA
-2865 TVNLID
+2865 TVNLVD
-2871 KIEFGANVDDSNIE
+2871 KIEFGANVDVSNIE

-2898 FEDKQWKVITNG
+2898 YEDKQWKVITKG

-2935 SSASIID
+2935 TSASIID

-2947 VNTEDA
+2947 VNTDDA
-2953 PKFVKTYYTASYTVS
+2953 PKFVKTYYTASYIIS

-3014 VDQNLDDATLNSN
+3014 VDRNLDDATLNSN

-3042 VGECTLLMTL
+3042 VGECTLLMGL
-3052 PKINSKDAPKFD
+3052 PKINSKDAPQFD

-3071 CDDAT
+3071 CDDST

-3088 DDLSKITVSIL
+3088 DDKSTITISIL
-3099 EDDYKSN
+3099 EDEYKSN

-3112 ETAKVWKVAVV
+3112 ETSKVWKVEVL

-3128 TTSTNDLILTLIATE
+3128 VTSTNDLILTLIATE
-3143 KENTELGQATLVLN
+3143 KDNKELGQATLVLN
-3157 FPVVTA
+3157 FPAVTA
-3163 PKFSSIIYQGSY
+3163 PKFSSILYRGSY
-3175 KAEEVSSFEISD
+3175 KAEEASSFEISD
-3187 VKITNKDKQDDI
+3187 VKITNKDKQDNI

-3209 DISKYFKFTLT
+3209 DISKYFKFTLK

-3230 PLPDDVING
+3230 PLSDGDIKG

-3250 EQDNAEIGYAN
+3250 EQDNTEIGYAT

-3283 AQYIKSSPLPNIK
+3283 AEYIKSSPLPNIK

-3305 NMDLKD
+3305 TMDLKD

-3319 DDFNANTYLELTS
+3319 DDFNANTYLEVTS

-3342 SKKELPEKI
+3342 SKNELPEKI
-3351 LGENSLSLVLQASI
+3351 LDAPSLSLVLQASI

-3378 LPIEGES
+3378 LPVEGES

-3405 QRSFDL
+3405 QRSF
-3411 EDEITIETKE
+3411 ESDEITIETKE
-3421 AASDLKVEISPD
+3421 AASDLKVKISPD
-3433 SIYGS
+3433 SIYSS
-3438 YFSVKQDNY
+3438 YFTVKQDNY

-3460 IYEKIS
+3460 IYEKVS
-3466 IIPLALEATSSG
+3466 VIPLALEATSSG

-3507 NYTVKEG
+3507 KYTLKDG
-3514 EATAFT
+3514 EATT
-3520 DTITLNTDQDADQ
+3520 SIDIITLTTDQDAEQ
-3533 ILVEIVNDYK
+3533 ILVEIDNEYK
-3543 KYFDASYVQSEVKIT
+3543 KYFDASYAQSEVKIT
-3558 KKADIPIADLK
+3558 KKADIPIAELK
-3569 ETATIS
+3569 EIATIS

-3594 LLIITDDTPTPDQGK
+3594 LLVITDDTPTPDQGK
-3609 ISFASIVNTGEYS
+3609 ISFASFVNTGEYS
-3622 VLNGIG
+3622 VLNGVG

-3637 LTTDRQNGE
+3637 LTTDRQNDE

-3656 FKDNFDISYK
+3656 FKDKFRISYK
-3666 DQVVTVEKIKD
+3666 DQVVTVEKIED

-3685 HVYISLEMIATIKK
+3685 HTYISLEMIATIIK

-3756 ENVEVKIAEPYN
+3756 ENLEVKIAEPYN
-3768 EYFDILY
+3768 EYFDIVC
-3775 TNKLV
+3775 TNKLI

-3791 TLRSITNIPVVVS
+3791 TLRSLTNIPVVVS
-3804 AHIKDTTHTATT
+3804 AQIKDTTHTATT

-3845 YIMAQ
+3845 YIVAK

-3889 SRVQVTLTSTLPRDE
+3889 SRVQITLSSTLPRDE
-3904 LKKTNNIALAVR
+3904 LKKTNNIALTVR
-3916 VSDKNREG
+3916 VSDKLREG

-3929 ILNIALKHTAT
+3929 ILNIALKHTVT

-3970 YFYKFRKSRY
+3970 YYYKFRKSRY
-3980 EKMTEDE
+3980 EKMTEEE

-4004 NREST
+4004 NRDST
-4009 NRSSAIEERRPTGF
+4009 HRSSAIEERRPTGF
-4023 IFNNAIVEDE
+4023 IFNSAIAEEE

-4066 DDIDKALDE
+4066 DDIDKALEE

>member
-1 MRLKTLIFLF
+1 MRWKTLIFVF

-44 ANDNKADV
+44 ANDNKADF
-52 TIFSGAFTGKLDD
+52 TIFSGAITGKLDD

-71 VDGKSNYVDFE
+71 IDGKSNYVDFE
-82 AKDGNFII
+82 AKDGKFII

-130 VKIADYNNHK
+130 VKIADYNSHK

-178 DGMTFT
+178 NGMTFT

-216 QLKDTTNTYTLTATD
+216 QLKDTTTTYTLTATD
-231 VGTNPGTLSQTASV
+231 VGTNPGTLSQIASV

-269 TFQYQSDNTL
+269 TFQYQSDKTL

-286 KLNTQRSLTNDNFEL
+286 KLNTQRTLTDENFEL
-301 VGDMKGK
+301 LGDMKGK
-308 FSYKYDSSTKEIT
+308 FSYKYDASTKEIT
-321 LSAEEIKDPTDTLT
+321 LSADEIKDPTDTLT

-358 NSVKFN
+358 NTVKFN

-393 DVAVTISGDLAK
+393 DVTVTISGDLEK
-405 YFKAVKDTDASTWS
+405 YFKAVKGTDAGTWS

-507 FEISQK
+507 FEISQE

-524 PLPDDI
+524 ALPDDI
-530 LLQQTEIA
+530 LKQQTEIA
-538 VIITAKDSYQNTQQ
+538 IIITAKDSYQNTQQ
-552 AVVKMSLPEINTE
+552 AVVKMTLPEINNE
-565 TAPKFSKSYYKSEYK
+565 KGPKFSKSYYKSEYK
-580 QGQTDD
+580 QDQTDE
-586 YLDFTDPVTFENVDD
+586 YLDFTDPVSFENVDD
-601 ITTVNIDIDAYSEN
+601 ITTVKIGLDAYSDN
-615 FEIVYDKTQKKWRVH
+615 FEIVYDTTQKKWRVH

-650 KATET
+650 EVTET

-678 DLYYSAE
+678 DLYYAAE
-685 YKQSQTNYIDFKTDV
+685 YKQSETNYIDFKTNV
-700 AFAKHIDP
+700 AFAKEIDP

-719 DNFAVA
+719 ENFAVT
-725 YDAAQKKWRI
+725 YDTAQKKWRI

-745 FETLSEIVLIM
+745 FESLSEIVLTM
-756 EVSES
+756 EATES

-791 YKQNQKDYIDFKE
+791 YKQNQKDYIDFIE
-804 DVTFTEE
+804 DVTFTKE

-860 TMEATETGISKTGKS
+860 TMEATETGVSKTGKS

-884 ETVTA
+884 ETATA

-928 ALSTYTD
+928 TLNTYTD

-957 SKYFDT
+957 SKDFKS
-963 LSEIVLTMEATETG
+963 LSEIVLTMEATESGVTKTGKSVLVIELKTDTTEMGPQFKDLYYQSEYKQGQTDYIDFKTDVAFEGDVAAEKLKITLDSYTDNFAVTYDTAQKKWRIQIKSPLDSKDFDSLSEIVLTMEAIETG

-1015 EYIDFKTDVA
+1015 DYIEFKTDVA
-1025 FEGDVAAEKLK
+1025 FVETIDPKNLK
-1036 ITLNTYTDNFAVT
+1036 VSLD
-1049 YDTAEKKWRIKIK
+1049 
-1062 SPLSSKDFDTLSE
+1062 
-1075 IVLTMEATETGVT
+1075 
-1088 KTGKS
+1088 
-1093 VLVIELKTDATE
+1093 
-1105 VGPQFKDLYYQS
+1105 
-1117 EYKQGQTEYIDF
+1117 
-1129 KTDVAFEGDVAAEKL
+1129 
-1144 KITLNTYTDN
+1144 TYTDN

-1173 LSSKDFESLSEI
+1173 LDSKDF
-1185 VLTMEATES
+1185 
-1194 GVTKTGK
+1194 KT
-1201 SVLVIELKTD
+1201 
-1211 TTEVGPQFKDLYYQ
+1211 
-1225 SEYKQG
+1225 
-1231 QTDYIE
+1231 
-1237 FKTAVAFE
+1237 
-1245 EDIDPKN
+1245 
-1252 IKISLDTYT
+1252 
-1261 DNFAVTYDT
+1261 
-1270 AQNKWRIQ
+1270 
-1278 IKSPLNSKDF
+1278 
-1288 ESLSEIVLTMEATES
+1288 
-1303 GVTKTG
+1303 
-1309 KSVLVIELKTDST
+1309 
-1322 EVGPQ
+1322 
-1327 FKDLYYQSEYKQGQT
+1327 
-1342 DYIEFKTAVA
+1342 
-1352 FEEDIDPKNI
+1352 
-1362 KISLDTYTDNF
+1362 
-1373 AVTYDTAQN
+1373 
-1382 KWRIQIKSP
+1382 
-1391 LNSKDFESLS
+1391 
-1401 EIVLTMEATESGVTK
+1401 
-1416 TGKSVLVIELKTD
+1416 
-1429 TTEVGPQFKD
+1429 
-1439 LYYQSEYKQGQTDYI
+1439 
-1454 EFKTAV
+1454 
-1460 AFEGDVAAEKLKI
+1460 
-1473 TLNTY
+1473 
-1478 TDNFAVT
+1478 
-1485 YDTAQKKW
+1485 
-1493 RIQIKSPLSSKDF
+1493 
-1506 ESLSEIV
+1506 LSEIV

-1553 EYKQDQ
+1553 EYKQGQ
-1559 TDYIEFKTDVAF
+1559 TDYIDFKTDVAF
-1571 EEDIDPKNIK
+1571 EGDIAAEKLK
-1581 ISLDTYTDNFAVTY
+1581 ITLDTYTDNFAVTY
-1595 DTDQKKWRIQIKS
+1595 DTTQKKWRIQIKS
-1608 PLDSKDFESLS
+1608 PLDSKDFDSLS

-1629 SGVTKTGK
+1629 SG
-1637 SVLVIELKTDSTE
+1637 I
-1650 VGPQFKDLYYQSEY
+1650 
-1664 KQGQTDYIEFTTAL
+1664 
-1678 AFEEDIDPKNI
+1678 
-1689 KISLD
+1689 
-1694 TYTDNFAVTYD
+1694 
-1705 TAQKKWRIQ
+1705 
-1714 IKSPLDSKD
+1714 
-1723 FESLSEIVLAMT
+1723 
-1735 ATESGV
+1735 
-1741 TKTGKAVLV
+1741 
-1750 IELKTDATE
+1750 
-1759 VGPQFKELY
+1759 
-1768 YQSEYKQGQTNYI
+1768 
-1781 EFKTDVAFM
+1781 
-1790 ESIDPKNLKVSLD
+1790 
-1803 TYTDNFAVIYDT
+1803 
-1815 TQKKWRIQIKSP
+1815 
-1827 LSSKDFESLSEI
+1827 
-1839 VLTME
+1839 
-1844 ATESGVTKTGKS
+1844 TKTGKS

-1892 KTAVAFEE
+1892 KTDVAFEGDVAAE
-1900 DIDPKNIKISLDTY
+1900 KLKISLDTY
-1914 TDNFAVTY
+1914 TDNFAVT
-1922 DTAQN
+1922 
-1927 KWRIQIKS
+1927 
-1935 PLNSKDFESL
+1935 
-1945 SEIVLTMEATESGVT
+1945 
-1960 KTGKSVL
+1960 
-1967 VIELKT
+1967 
-1973 DSTEVGPQFKDL
+1973 
-1985 YYQSEYKQGQTD
+1985 
-1997 YIEFKTAVA
+1997 
-2006 FEEDIDPKNIKI
+2006 
-2018 SLDTYTDNFAVTYD
+2018 
-2032 TAQNKWRIQIKSPL
+2032 
-2046 NSKDF
+2046 
-2051 ESLSE
+2051 
-2056 IVLTM
+2056 
-2061 EATESGVTKT
+2061 
-2071 GKSVLVI
+2071 
-2078 ELKTDTT
+2078 
-2085 EVGPQFKDLYY
+2085 
-2096 QSEYKQGQTDYIE
+2096 
-2109 FKTAVAFEEDID
+2109 
-2121 PKNIKISLDTYTD
+2121 
-2134 NFAVTYDTAQNKWRI
+2134 
-2149 QIKSPLNSKDFES
+2149 
-2162 LSEIVLTMEAT
+2162 
-2173 ESGVTKT
+2173 
-2180 GKSVLVIEL
+2180 
-2189 KTDTTEVGP
+2189 
-2198 QFKDLYY
+2198 
-2205 QSEYKQGQTDYIE
+2205 
-2218 FKTAVAFE
+2218 
-2226 EDIDPK
+2226 
-2232 NIKISLDTYTDN
+2232 
-2244 FAVTYDTAQN
+2244 
-2254 KWRIQIKSPLNSKD
+2254 
-2268 FESLS
+2268 
-2273 EIVLTMEATESGVTK
+2273 
-2288 TGKSVLVIELKTDTT
+2288 
-2303 EVGPQFK
+2303 
-2310 DLYYQS
+2310 
-2316 EYKQGQTDYIE
+2316 
-2327 FKTAVAFEEDIDPKN
+2327 
-2342 IKISLD
+2342 
-2348 TYTDNFAVTYDTA
+2348 
-2361 QKKWR
+2361 
-2366 IQIKSP
+2366 
-2372 LDSKDF
+2372 
-2378 ETLSEIVLTMEVSE
+2378 
-2392 SGVTKTGK
+2392 
-2400 SVLVIELKTDATE
+2400 
-2413 VGPQFK
+2413 
-2419 DLYYQSEYKQ
+2419 
-2429 GQTNYI
+2429 
-2435 EFKTDVAFMESIDPK
+2435 
-2450 NLKVSLDTYT
+2450 
-2460 DNFAVIYDTTQKK
+2460 YDTTQKK

-2479 SPLDSKDFESLSE
+2479 SPLDSKDFDSLSE

-2529 LYYQSEY
+2529 LYYKSEY
-2536 KKDQTDYIE
+2536 KQGQTDYIE
-2545 FKTAVAFEGDID
+2545 FKTDVAFEGDVAGE
-2557 PKNIKITLD
+2557 KLKISLD

-2574 TYDTAQKK
+2574 TYDTTQKK

-2598 LSEIVLAMTATES
+2598 LSEIVLTMEATES
-2611 GVTKT
+2611 GITKT
-2616 GKAVLVVELKTD
+2616 GKSVLVIELKKDT
-2628 ATEVGPQFKDLY
+2628 TEVGPQFKDLY
-2640 YEADYKKDQTDY
+2640 YESEYKQGQTDY

-2669 LKIAISDYTDNFAVE
+2669 LKIAISDYADNFAVE

-2730 KLTGSSVDD
+2730 KLTGSSVND

-2765 TITFENV
+2765 KITFENV
-2772 ADINKVKISVS
+2772 ADINKVKILVS

-2788 FSVAYDKTKTA
+2788 FSIAYDKTKTA
-2799 WFITIIKPLDLNV
+2799 WFITIVKPLDLNV
-2812 LTGSVVTTLSA
+2812 LTGSVITTLSA
-2823 TVDGDDVH
+2823 TIDGDDVH

-2851 PYYQAEYIVSGTTA
+2851 PYYRAEYIVSGTTA
-2865 TVNLID
+2865 TVNLVD
-2871 KIEFGANVDDSNIE
+2871 KIEFGANVDVSNIE

-2898 FEDKQWKVITNG
+2898 YEDKQWKVITKG

-2935 SSASIID
+2935 TSASIID

-2947 VNTEDA
+2947 VNTDDA
-2953 PKFVKTYYTASYTVS
+2953 PKFVKTYYTASYIIS

-3014 VDQNLDDATLNSN
+3014 VDRNLDDATLNSN

-3042 VGECTLLMTL
+3042 VGECTLLMGL
-3052 PKINSKDAPKFD
+3052 PKINSKDAPQFD

-3071 CDDAT
+3071 CDDST

-3088 DDLSKITVSIL
+3088 DDKSTITISIL
-3099 EDDYKSN
+3099 EDEYKSN

-3112 ETAKVWKVAVV
+3112 ETSKVWKVEVL

-3128 TTSTNDLILTLIATE
+3128 VTSTNDLILTLIATE
-3143 KENTELGQATLVLN
+3143 KDNKELGQATLVLN
-3157 FPVVTA
+3157 FPAVTA
-3163 PKFSSIIYQGSY
+3163 PKFSSILYRGSY
-3175 KAEEVSSFEISD
+3175 KAEEASSFEISD
-3187 VKITNKDKQDDI
+3187 VKITNKDKQDNI

-3209 DISKYFKFTLT
+3209 DISKYFKFTLK

-3230 PLPDDVING
+3230 PLSDGDIKG

-3250 EQDNAEIGYAN
+3250 EQDNTEIGYAT

-3283 AQYIKSSPLPNIK
+3283 AEYIKSSPLPNIK

-3305 NMDLKD
+3305 TMDLKD

-3319 DDFNANTYLELTS
+3319 DDFNANTYLEVTS

-3342 SKKELPEKI
+3342 SKNELPEKI
-3351 LGENSLSLVLQASI
+3351 LDAPSLSLVLQASI

-3378 LPIEGES
+3378 LPVEGES

-3405 QRSFDL
+3405 QRSF
-3411 EDEITIETKE
+3411 ESDEITIETKE
-3421 AASDLKVEISPD
+3421 AASDLKVKISPD
-3433 SIYGS
+3433 SIYSS
-3438 YFSVKQDNY
+3438 YFTVKQDNY

-3460 IYEKIS
+3460 IYEKVS
-3466 IIPLALEATSSG
+3466 VIPLALEATSSG

-3507 NYTVKEG
+3507 KYTLKDG
-3514 EATAFT
+3514 EATT
-3520 DTITLNTDQDADQ
+3520 SIDIITLTTDQDAEQ
-3533 ILVEIVNDYK
+3533 ILVEIDNEYK
-3543 KYFDASYVQSEVKIT
+3543 KYFDASYAQSEVKIT
-3558 KKADIPIADLK
+3558 KKADIPIAELK
-3569 ETATIS
+3569 EIATIS

-3594 LLIITDDTPTPDQGK
+3594 LLVITDDTPTPDQGK
-3609 ISFASIVNTGEYS
+3609 ISFASFVNTGEYS
-3622 VLNGIG
+3622 VLNGVG

-3637 LTTDRQNGE
+3637 LTTDRQNDE

-3656 FKDNFDISYK
+3656 FKDKFRISYK
-3666 DQVVTVEKIKD
+3666 DQVVTVEKIED

-3685 HVYISLEMIATIKK
+3685 HTYISLEMIATIIK

-3756 ENVEVKIAEPYN
+3756 ENLEVKIAEPYN
-3768 EYFDILY
+3768 EYFDIVC
-3775 TNKLV
+3775 TNKLI

-3791 TLRSITNIPVVVS
+3791 TLRSLTNIPVVVS
-3804 AHIKDTTHTATT
+3804 AQIKDTTHTATT

-3845 YIMAQ
+3845 YIVAK

-3889 SRVQVTLTSTLPRDE
+3889 SRVQITLSSTLPRDE
-3904 LKKTNNIALAVR
+3904 LKKTNNIALTVR
-3916 VSDKNREG
+3916 VSDKLREG

-3929 ILNIALKHTAT
+3929 ILNIALKHTVT

-3970 YFYKFRKSRY
+3970 YYYKFRKSRY
-3980 EKMTEDE
+3980 EKMTEEE

-4004 NREST
+4004 NRDST
-4009 NRSSAIEERRPTGF
+4009 HRSSAIEERRPTGF
-4023 IFNNAIVEDE
+4023 IFNSAIAEEE

-4066 DDIDKALDE
+4066 DDIDKALEE

>member
-1 MRLKTLIFLF
+1 MRWKTLIFVF

-44 ANDNKADV
+44 ANDNKADF
-52 TIFSGAFTGKLDD
+52 TIFSGAITGKLDD

-71 VDGKSNYVDFE
+71 IDGKSNYVDFE
-82 AKDGNFII
+82 AKDGKFII

-130 VKIADYNNHK
+130 VKIADYNSHK

-178 DGMTFT
+178 NGMTFT

-216 QLKDTTNTYTLTATD
+216 QLKDTTTTYTLTATD
-231 VGTNPGTLSQTASV
+231 VGTNPGTLSQIASV

-269 TFQYQSDNTL
+269 TFQYQSDKTL

-286 KLNTQRSLTNDNFEL
+286 KLNTQRTLTDENFEL
-301 VGDMKGK
+301 LGDMKGK
-308 FSYKYDSSTKEIT
+308 FSYKYDASTKEIT
-321 LSAEEIKDPTDTLT
+321 LSADEIKDPTDTLT

-358 NSVKFN
+358 NTVKFN

-393 DVAVTISGDLAK
+393 DVTVTISGDLEK
-405 YFKAVKDTDASTWS
+405 YFKAVKGTDAGTWS

-507 FEISQK
+507 FEISQE

-524 PLPDDI
+524 ALPDDI
-530 LLQQTEIA
+530 LKQQTEIA
-538 VIITAKDSYQNTQQ
+538 IIITAKDSYQNTQQ
-552 AVVKMSLPEINTE
+552 AVVKMTLPEINNE
-565 TAPKFSKSYYKSEYK
+565 KGPKFSKSYYKSEYK
-580 QGQTDD
+580 QDQTDE
-586 YLDFTDPVTFENVDD
+586 YLDFTDPVSFENVDD
-601 ITTVNIDIDAYSEN
+601 ITTVKIGLDAYSDN
-615 FEIVYDKTQKKWRVH
+615 FEIVYDTTQKKWRVH

-650 KATET
+650 EVTET

-678 DLYYSAE
+678 DLYYAAE
-685 YKQSQTNYIDFKTDV
+685 YKQSETNYIDFKTNV
-700 AFAKHIDP
+700 AFAKEIDP

-719 DNFAVA
+719 ENFAVT
-725 YDAAQKKWRI
+725 YDTAQKKWRI

-745 FETLSEIVLIM
+745 FESLSEIVLTM
-756 EVSES
+756 EATES

-791 YKQNQKDYIDFKE
+791 YKQNQKDYIDFIE
-804 DVTFTEE
+804 DVTFTKE

-860 TMEATETGISKTGKS
+860 TMEATETGVSKTGKS

-884 ETVTA
+884 ETATA

-928 ALSTYTD
+928 TLNTYTDNFGVTYDTNQNKWRIQIKSPLNSEDFNSLSEIILTMEAAESEVTKTGKSVLVVELKTDATEVGPQFKDLYYQSEYKQSQTDYIDFKTDVGFTENIDPKNLKIALDTYTD

-957 SKYFDT
+957 SKDFET
-963 LSEIVLTMEATETG
+963 LSEIVLTMEATESGVTKTGKSVLVIELKTDATEVGPQFKDLYYRSEYKQGSTDYIDFKTDVAFEEDVAAEKLKITLDSYTDNFAVTYDTAQKKWRIQIKSPLDSKDFDSLSEIVLTMEAIETG

-1015 EYIDFKTDVA
+1015 DYIEFKTDVA
-1025 FEGDVAAEKLK
+1025 FVETIDPKNLK
-1036 ITLNTYTDNFAVT
+1036 VSLD
-1049 YDTAEKKWRIKIK
+1049 
-1062 SPLSSKDFDTLSE
+1062 
-1075 IVLTMEATETGVT
+1075 
-1088 KTGKS
+1088 
-1093 VLVIELKTDATE
+1093 
-1105 VGPQFKDLYYQS
+1105 
-1117 EYKQGQTEYIDF
+1117 
-1129 KTDVAFEGDVAAEKL
+1129 
-1144 KITLNTYTDN
+1144 TYTDN

-1173 LSSKDFESLSEI
+1173 LDSKDF
-1185 VLTMEATES
+1185 
-1194 GVTKTGK
+1194 KT
-1201 SVLVIELKTD
+1201 
-1211 TTEVGPQFKDLYYQ
+1211 
-1225 SEYKQG
+1225 
-1231 QTDYIE
+1231 
-1237 FKTAVAFE
+1237 
-1245 EDIDPKN
+1245 
-1252 IKISLDTYT
+1252 
-1261 DNFAVTYDT
+1261 
-1270 AQNKWRIQ
+1270 
-1278 IKSPLNSKDF
+1278 
-1288 ESLSEIVLTMEATES
+1288 
-1303 GVTKTG
+1303 
-1309 KSVLVIELKTDST
+1309 
-1322 EVGPQ
+1322 
-1327 FKDLYYQSEYKQGQT
+1327 
-1342 DYIEFKTAVA
+1342 
-1352 FEEDIDPKNI
+1352 
-1362 KISLDTYTDNF
+1362 
-1373 AVTYDTAQN
+1373 
-1382 KWRIQIKSP
+1382 
-1391 LNSKDFESLS
+1391 
-1401 EIVLTMEATESGVTK
+1401 
-1416 TGKSVLVIELKTD
+1416 
-1429 TTEVGPQFKD
+1429 
-1439 LYYQSEYKQGQTDYI
+1439 
-1454 EFKTAV
+1454 
-1460 AFEGDVAAEKLKI
+1460 
-1473 TLNTY
+1473 
-1478 TDNFAVT
+1478 
-1485 YDTAQKKW
+1485 
-1493 RIQIKSPLSSKDF
+1493 
-1506 ESLSEIV
+1506 LSEIV

-1553 EYKQDQ
+1553 EYKQGQ
-1559 TDYIEFKTDVAF
+1559 TDYIDFKTDVAF
-1571 EEDIDPKNIK
+1571 EGDIAAEKLK
-1581 ISLDTYTDNFAVTY
+1581 ITLDTYTDNFAVTY
-1595 DTDQKKWRIQIKS
+1595 DTTQKKWRIQIKS
-1608 PLDSKDFESLS
+1608 PLDSKDFDSLS

-1629 SGVTKTGK
+1629 SG
-1637 SVLVIELKTDSTE
+1637 I
-1650 VGPQFKDLYYQSEY
+1650 
-1664 KQGQTDYIEFTTAL
+1664 
-1678 AFEEDIDPKNI
+1678 
-1689 KISLD
+1689 
-1694 TYTDNFAVTYD
+1694 
-1705 TAQKKWRIQ
+1705 
-1714 IKSPLDSKD
+1714 
-1723 FESLSEIVLAMT
+1723 
-1735 ATESGV
+1735 
-1741 TKTGKAVLV
+1741 
-1750 IELKTDATE
+1750 
-1759 VGPQFKELY
+1759 
-1768 YQSEYKQGQTNYI
+1768 
-1781 EFKTDVAFM
+1781 
-1790 ESIDPKNLKVSLD
+1790 
-1803 TYTDNFAVIYDT
+1803 
-1815 TQKKWRIQIKSP
+1815 
-1827 LSSKDFESLSEI
+1827 
-1839 VLTME
+1839 
-1844 ATESGVTKTGKS
+1844 TKTGKS

-1892 KTAVAFEE
+1892 KTDVAFEGDVAAE
-1900 DIDPKNIKISLDTY
+1900 KLKISLDTY

-1922 DTAQN
+1922 DTAQK

-1935 PLNSKDFESL
+1935 PLDSKDFDSL

-1973 DSTEVGPQFKDL
+1973 DATEVGPQFKDL
-1985 YYQSEYKQGQTD
+1985 YYKSEYKQGQTDYIEFKTDVAFEGDVAGEKLKISLDIYTDNFAVTYDTTQKKWRIQIKSPLDSKDFDSLSEIVLTMEATESGVTKTGKSVLVIELKTDATEVGPQFKDLYYESEYKKDQTD

-2006 FEEDIDPKNIKI
+2006 FEEDIDPNNIKI

-2032 TAQNKWRIQIKSPL
+2032 TTQKKWRIQIKSPL
-2046 NSKDF
+2046 DSKDF

-2061 EATESGVTKT
+2061 EATESGITKT

-2109 FKTAVAFEEDID
+2109 FKTDVAFEGDVAAE
-2121 PKNIKISLDTYTD
+2121 KLKISLDTYTD
-2134 NFAVTYDTAQNKWRI
+2134 NFAVT
-2149 QIKSPLNSKDFES
+2149 
-2162 LSEIVLTMEAT
+2162 
-2173 ESGVTKT
+2173 
-2180 GKSVLVIEL
+2180 
-2189 KTDTTEVGP
+2189 
-2198 QFKDLYY
+2198 
-2205 QSEYKQGQTDYIE
+2205 
-2218 FKTAVAFE
+2218 
-2226 EDIDPK
+2226 
-2232 NIKISLDTYTDN
+2232 
-2244 FAVTYDTAQN
+2244 
-2254 KWRIQIKSPLNSKD
+2254 
-2268 FESLS
+2268 
-2273 EIVLTMEATESGVTK
+2273 
-2288 TGKSVLVIELKTDTT
+2288 
-2303 EVGPQFK
+2303 
-2310 DLYYQS
+2310 
-2316 EYKQGQTDYIE
+2316 
-2327 FKTAVAFEEDIDPKN
+2327 
-2342 IKISLD
+2342 
-2348 TYTDNFAVTYDTA
+2348 
-2361 QKKWR
+2361 
-2366 IQIKSP
+2366 
-2372 LDSKDF
+2372 
-2378 ETLSEIVLTMEVSE
+2378 
-2392 SGVTKTGK
+2392 
-2400 SVLVIELKTDATE
+2400 
-2413 VGPQFK
+2413 
-2419 DLYYQSEYKQ
+2419 
-2429 GQTNYI
+2429 
-2435 EFKTDVAFMESIDPK
+2435 
-2450 NLKVSLDTYT
+2450 
-2460 DNFAVIYDTTQKK
+2460 YDTTQKK

-2479 SPLDSKDFESLSE
+2479 SPLDSKDFDSLSE

-2529 LYYQSEY
+2529 LYYKSEYKQGQTDYIEFKTDVAFEGDVAGEKLKISLDIYTDNFAVTYDTTQKKWRIQIKSPLDSKDFDSLSEIVLTMEATESGVTKTGKSVLVIELKTDATEVGPQFKDLYYESEY

-2545 FKTAVAFEGDID
+2545 FKTAVAFEEDID
-2557 PKNIKITLD
+2557 PNNIKISLD

-2574 TYDTAQKK
+2574 TYDTTQKK

-2598 LSEIVLAMTATES
+2598 LSEIVLTMEATES
-2611 GVTKT
+2611 GITKT
-2616 GKAVLVVELKTD
+2616 GKSVLVIELKKDT
-2628 ATEVGPQFKDLY
+2628 TEVGPQFKDLY
-2640 YEADYKKDQTDY
+2640 YESEYKQGQTDY

-2669 LKIAISDYTDNFAVE
+2669 LKIAISDYADNFAVE

-2730 KLTGSSVDD
+2730 KLTGSSVND

-2765 TITFENV
+2765 KITFENV
-2772 ADINKVKISVS
+2772 ADINKVKILVS

-2788 FSVAYDKTKTA
+2788 FSIAYDKTKTA
-2799 WFITIIKPLDLNV
+2799 WFITIVKPLDLNV
-2812 LTGSVVTTLSA
+2812 LTGSVITTLSA
-2823 TVDGDDVH
+2823 TIDGDDVH

-2851 PYYQAEYIVSGTTA
+2851 PYYRAEYIVSGTTA
-2865 TVNLID
+2865 TVNLVD
-2871 KIEFGANVDDSNIE
+2871 KIEFGANVDVSNIE

-2898 FEDKQWKVITNG
+2898 YEDKQWKVITKG

-2935 SSASIID
+2935 TSASIID

-2947 VNTEDA
+2947 VNTDDA
-2953 PKFVKTYYTASYTVS
+2953 PKFVKTYYTASYIIS

-3014 VDQNLDDATLNSN
+3014 VDRNLDDATLNSN

-3042 VGECTLLMTL
+3042 VGECTLLMGL
-3052 PKINSKDAPKFD
+3052 PKINSKDAPQFD

-3071 CDDAT
+3071 CDDST

-3088 DDLSKITVSIL
+3088 DDKSTITISIL
-3099 EDDYKSN
+3099 EDEYKSN

-3112 ETAKVWKVAVV
+3112 ETSKVWKVEVL

-3128 TTSTNDLILTLIATE
+3128 VTSTNDLILTLIATE
-3143 KENTELGQATLVLN
+3143 KDNKELGQATLVLN
-3157 FPVVTA
+3157 FPAVTA
-3163 PKFSSIIYQGSY
+3163 PKFSSILYRGSY
-3175 KAEEVSSFEISD
+3175 KAEEASSFEISD
-3187 VKITNKDKQDDI
+3187 VKITNKDKQDNI

-3209 DISKYFKFTLT
+3209 DISKYFKFTLK

-3230 PLPDDVING
+3230 PLSDGDIKG

-3250 EQDNAEIGYAN
+3250 EQDNTEIGYAT

-3283 AQYIKSSPLPNIK
+3283 AEYIKSSPLPNIK

-3305 NMDLKD
+3305 TMDLKD

-3319 DDFNANTYLELTS
+3319 DDFNANTYLEVTS

-3342 SKKELPEKI
+3342 SKNELPEKI
-3351 LGENSLSLVLQASI
+3351 LDAPSLSLVLQASI

-3378 LPIEGES
+3378 LPVEGES

-3405 QRSFDL
+3405 QRSF
-3411 EDEITIETKE
+3411 ESDEITIETKE
-3421 AASDLKVEISPD
+3421 AASDLKVKISPD
-3433 SIYGS
+3433 SIYSS
-3438 YFSVKQDNY
+3438 YFTVKQDNY

-3460 IYEKIS
+3460 IYEKVS
-3466 IIPLALEATSSG
+3466 VIPLALEATSSG

-3507 NYTVKEG
+3507 KYTLKDG
-3514 EATAFT
+3514 EATT
-3520 DTITLNTDQDADQ
+3520 SIDIITLTTDQDAEQ
-3533 ILVEIVNDYK
+3533 ILVEIDNEYK
-3543 KYFDASYVQSEVKIT
+3543 KYFDASYAQSEVKIT
-3558 KKADIPIADLK
+3558 KKADIPIAELK
-3569 ETATIS
+3569 EIATIS

-3594 LLIITDDTPTPDQGK
+3594 LLVITDDTPTPDQGK
-3609 ISFASIVNTGEYS
+3609 ISFASFVNTGEYS
-3622 VLNGIG
+3622 VLNGVG

-3637 LTTDRQNGE
+3637 LTTDRQNDE

-3656 FKDNFDISYK
+3656 FKDKFRISYK
-3666 DQVVTVEKIKD
+3666 DQVVTVEKIED

-3685 HVYISLEMIATIKK
+3685 HTYISLEMIATIIK

-3756 ENVEVKIAEPYN
+3756 ENLEVKIAEPYN
-3768 EYFDILY
+3768 EYFDIVC
-3775 TNKLV
+3775 TNKLI

-3791 TLRSITNIPVVVS
+3791 TLRSLTNIPVVVS
-3804 AHIKDTTHTATT
+3804 AQIKDTTHTATT

-3845 YIMAQ
+3845 YIVAK

-3889 SRVQVTLTSTLPRDE
+3889 SRVQITLSSTLPRDE
-3904 LKKTNNIALAVR
+3904 LKKTNNIALTVR
-3916 VSDKNREG
+3916 VSDKLREG

-3929 ILNIALKHTAT
+3929 ILNIALKHTVT

-3970 YFYKFRKSRY
+3970 YYYKFRKSRY
-3980 EKMTEDE
+3980 EKMTEEE

-4004 NREST
+4004 NRDST
-4009 NRSSAIEERRPTGF
+4009 HRSSAIEERRPTGF
-4023 IFNNAIVEDE
+4023 IFNSAIAEEE

-4066 DDIDKALDE
+4066 DDIDKALEE

>member
-1 MRLKTLIFLF
+1 MRWKTLIFVF

-44 ANDNKADV
+44 ANDNKADF
-52 TIFSGAFTGKLDD
+52 TIFSGAITGKLDD

-71 VDGKSNYVDFE
+71 IDGKSNYVDFE
-82 AKDGNFII
+82 AKDGKFII

-130 VKIADYNNHK
+130 VKIADYNSHK

-178 DGMTFT
+178 NGMTFT

-216 QLKDTTNTYTLTATD
+216 QLKDTTTTYTLTATD
-231 VGTNPGTLSQTASV
+231 VGTNPGTLSQIASV

-269 TFQYQSDNTL
+269 TFQYQSDKTL

-286 KLNTQRSLTNDNFEL
+286 KLNTQRTLTDENFEL
-301 VGDMKGK
+301 LGDMKGK
-308 FSYKYDSSTKEIT
+308 FSYKYDASTKEIT
-321 LSAEEIKDPTDTLT
+321 LSADEIKDPTDTLT

-358 NSVKFN
+358 NTVKFN

-393 DVAVTISGDLAK
+393 DVTVTISGDLEK
-405 YFKAVKDTDASTWS
+405 YFKAVKGTDAGTWS

-507 FEISQK
+507 FEISQE

-524 PLPDDI
+524 ALPDDI
-530 LLQQTEIA
+530 LKQQTEIA
-538 VIITAKDSYQNTQQ
+538 IIITAKDSYQNTQQ
-552 AVVKMSLPEINTE
+552 AVVKMTLPEINNE
-565 TAPKFSKSYYKSEYK
+565 KGPKFSKSYYKSEYK
-580 QGQTDD
+580 QDQTDE
-586 YLDFTDPVTFENVDD
+586 YLDFTDPVSFENVDD
-601 ITTVNIDIDAYSEN
+601 ITTVKIGLDAYSDN
-615 FEIVYDKTQKKWRVH
+615 FEIVYDTTQKKWRVH

-650 KATET
+650 EVTET

-678 DLYYSAE
+678 DLYYAAE
-685 YKQSQTNYIDFKTDV
+685 YKQSETNYIDFKTNV
-700 AFAKHIDP
+700 AFAKEIDP

-719 DNFAVA
+719 ENFAVT
-725 YDAAQKKWRI
+725 YDTAQKKWRI

-745 FETLSEIVLIM
+745 FESLSEIVLTM
-756 EVSES
+756 EATES

-791 YKQNQKDYIDFKE
+791 YKQNQKDYIDFIE
-804 DVTFTEE
+804 DVTFTKE

-860 TMEATETGISKTGKS
+860 TMEATETGVSKTGKS

-884 ETVTA
+884 ETATA

-928 ALSTYTD
+928 TLNTYTDNFGVTYDTNQNKWRIQIKSPLNSEDFNSLSEIILTMEAAESEVTKTGKSVLVVELKTDATEVGPQFKDLYYQSEYKQSQTDYIDFKTDVGFTENIDPKNLKIALDTYTD

-957 SKYFDT
+957 SKDFET
-963 LSEIVLTMEATETG
+963 LSEIVLTMEATESGVTKTGKSVLVIELKTDATEVGPQFKDLYYRSEYKQGSTDYIDFKTDVAFEEDVAAEKLKITLDSYTDNFAVTYDTAQKKWRIQIKSPLDSKDFDSLSEIVLTMEAIETG

-1015 EYIDFKTDVA
+1015 DYIEFKTDVA
-1025 FEGDVAAEKLK
+1025 FVETIDPKNLK
-1036 ITLNTYTDNFAVT
+1036 VSLD
-1049 YDTAEKKWRIKIK
+1049 
-1062 SPLSSKDFDTLSE
+1062 
-1075 IVLTMEATETGVT
+1075 
-1088 KTGKS
+1088 
-1093 VLVIELKTDATE
+1093 
-1105 VGPQFKDLYYQS
+1105 
-1117 EYKQGQTEYIDF
+1117 
-1129 KTDVAFEGDVAAEKL
+1129 
-1144 KITLNTYTDN
+1144 TYTDN

-1173 LSSKDFESLSEI
+1173 LDSKDF
-1185 VLTMEATES
+1185 
-1194 GVTKTGK
+1194 KT
-1201 SVLVIELKTD
+1201 
-1211 TTEVGPQFKDLYYQ
+1211 
-1225 SEYKQG
+1225 
-1231 QTDYIE
+1231 
-1237 FKTAVAFE
+1237 
-1245 EDIDPKN
+1245 
-1252 IKISLDTYT
+1252 
-1261 DNFAVTYDT
+1261 
-1270 AQNKWRIQ
+1270 
-1278 IKSPLNSKDF
+1278 
-1288 ESLSEIVLTMEATES
+1288 
-1303 GVTKTG
+1303 
-1309 KSVLVIELKTDST
+1309 
-1322 EVGPQ
+1322 
-1327 FKDLYYQSEYKQGQT
+1327 
-1342 DYIEFKTAVA
+1342 
-1352 FEEDIDPKNI
+1352 
-1362 KISLDTYTDNF
+1362 
-1373 AVTYDTAQN
+1373 
-1382 KWRIQIKSP
+1382 
-1391 LNSKDFESLS
+1391 
-1401 EIVLTMEATESGVTK
+1401 
-1416 TGKSVLVIELKTD
+1416 
-1429 TTEVGPQFKD
+1429 
-1439 LYYQSEYKQGQTDYI
+1439 
-1454 EFKTAV
+1454 
-1460 AFEGDVAAEKLKI
+1460 
-1473 TLNTY
+1473 
-1478 TDNFAVT
+1478 
-1485 YDTAQKKW
+1485 
-1493 RIQIKSPLSSKDF
+1493 
-1506 ESLSEIV
+1506 LSEIV

-1553 EYKQDQ
+1553 EYKQGQ
-1559 TDYIEFKTDVAF
+1559 TDYIDFKTDVAF
-1571 EEDIDPKNIK
+1571 EGDIAAEKLK
-1581 ISLDTYTDNFAVTY
+1581 ITLDTYTDNFAVTY
-1595 DTDQKKWRIQIKS
+1595 DTTQKKWRIQIKS
-1608 PLDSKDFESLS
+1608 PLDSKDFDSLS

-1629 SGVTKTGK
+1629 SG
-1637 SVLVIELKTDSTE
+1637 I
-1650 VGPQFKDLYYQSEY
+1650 
-1664 KQGQTDYIEFTTAL
+1664 
-1678 AFEEDIDPKNI
+1678 
-1689 KISLD
+1689 
-1694 TYTDNFAVTYD
+1694 
-1705 TAQKKWRIQ
+1705 
-1714 IKSPLDSKD
+1714 
-1723 FESLSEIVLAMT
+1723 
-1735 ATESGV
+1735 
-1741 TKTGKAVLV
+1741 
-1750 IELKTDATE
+1750 
-1759 VGPQFKELY
+1759 
-1768 YQSEYKQGQTNYI
+1768 
-1781 EFKTDVAFM
+1781 
-1790 ESIDPKNLKVSLD
+1790 
-1803 TYTDNFAVIYDT
+1803 
-1815 TQKKWRIQIKSP
+1815 
-1827 LSSKDFESLSEI
+1827 
-1839 VLTME
+1839 
-1844 ATESGVTKTGKS
+1844 TKTGKS

-1892 KTAVAFEE
+1892 KTDVAFEGDVAAE
-1900 DIDPKNIKISLDTY
+1900 KLKISLDTY

-1922 DTAQN
+1922 DTAQK

-1935 PLNSKDFESL
+1935 PLDSKDFDSL

-1973 DSTEVGPQFKDL
+1973 DATEVGPQFKDL
-1985 YYQSEYKQGQTD
+1985 YYKSEYKQGQTDYIEFKTDVAFEGDVAGEKLKISLDIYTDNFAVTYDTTQKKWRIQIKSPLDSKDFDSLSEIVLTMEATESGVTKTGKSVLVIELKTDATEVGPQFKDLYYESEYKKDQTD

-2006 FEEDIDPKNIKI
+2006 FEEDIDPNNIKI

-2032 TAQNKWRIQIKSPL
+2032 TTQKKWRIQIKSPL
-2046 NSKDF
+2046 DSKDF

-2061 EATESGVTKT
+2061 EATESGITKT

-2109 FKTAVAFEEDID
+2109 FKTDVAFEGDVAAE
-2121 PKNIKISLDTYTD
+2121 KLKISLDTYTD
-2134 NFAVTYDTAQNKWRI
+2134 NFAVT
-2149 QIKSPLNSKDFES
+2149 
-2162 LSEIVLTMEAT
+2162 
-2173 ESGVTKT
+2173 
-2180 GKSVLVIEL
+2180 
-2189 KTDTTEVGP
+2189 
-2198 QFKDLYY
+2198 
-2205 QSEYKQGQTDYIE
+2205 
-2218 FKTAVAFE
+2218 
-2226 EDIDPK
+2226 
-2232 NIKISLDTYTDN
+2232 
-2244 FAVTYDTAQN
+2244 
-2254 KWRIQIKSPLNSKD
+2254 
-2268 FESLS
+2268 
-2273 EIVLTMEATESGVTK
+2273 
-2288 TGKSVLVIELKTDTT
+2288 
-2303 EVGPQFK
+2303 
-2310 DLYYQS
+2310 
-2316 EYKQGQTDYIE
+2316 
-2327 FKTAVAFEEDIDPKN
+2327 
-2342 IKISLD
+2342 
-2348 TYTDNFAVTYDTA
+2348 
-2361 QKKWR
+2361 
-2366 IQIKSP
+2366 
-2372 LDSKDF
+2372 
-2378 ETLSEIVLTMEVSE
+2378 
-2392 SGVTKTGK
+2392 
-2400 SVLVIELKTDATE
+2400 
-2413 VGPQFK
+2413 
-2419 DLYYQSEYKQ
+2419 
-2429 GQTNYI
+2429 
-2435 EFKTDVAFMESIDPK
+2435 
-2450 NLKVSLDTYT
+2450 
-2460 DNFAVIYDTTQKK
+2460 YDTTQKK

-2479 SPLDSKDFESLSE
+2479 SPLDSKDFDSLSE

-2529 LYYQSEY
+2529 LYYKSEYKQGQTDYIEFKTDVAFEGDVAGEKLKISLDIYTDNFAVTYDTTQKKWRIQIKSPLDSKDFDSLSEIVLTMEATESGVTKTGKSVLVIELKTDATEVGPQFKDLYYESEY

-2545 FKTAVAFEGDID
+2545 FKTAVAFEEDID
-2557 PKNIKITLD
+2557 PNNIKISLD

-2574 TYDTAQKK
+2574 TYDTTQKK

-2598 LSEIVLAMTATES
+2598 LSEIVLTMEATES
-2611 GVTKT
+2611 GITKT
-2616 GKAVLVVELKTD
+2616 GKSVLVIELKKDT
-2628 ATEVGPQFKDLY
+2628 TEVGPQFKDLY
-2640 YEADYKKDQTDY
+2640 YESEYKQGQTDY

-2669 LKIAISDYTDNFAVE
+2669 LKIAISDYADNFAVE

-2730 KLTGSSVDD
+2730 KLTGSSVND

-2765 TITFENV
+2765 KITFENV
-2772 ADINKVKISVS
+2772 ADINKVKILVS

-2788 FSVAYDKTKTA
+2788 FSIAYDKTKTA
-2799 WFITIIKPLDLNV
+2799 WFITIVKPLDLNV
-2812 LTGSVVTTLSA
+2812 LTGSVITTLSA
-2823 TVDGDDVH
+2823 TIDGDDVH

-2851 PYYQAEYIVSGTTA
+2851 PYYRAEYIVSGTTA
-2865 TVNLID
+2865 TVNLVD
-2871 KIEFGANVDDSNIE
+2871 KIEFGANVDVSNIE

-2898 FEDKQWKVITNG
+2898 YEDKQWKVITKG

-2935 SSASIID
+2935 TSASIID

-2947 VNTEDA
+2947 VNTDDA
-2953 PKFVKTYYTASYTVS
+2953 PKFVKTYYTASYIIS

-3014 VDQNLDDATLNSN
+3014 VDRNLDDATLNSN

-3042 VGECTLLMTL
+3042 VGECTLLMGL
-3052 PKINSKDAPKFD
+3052 PKINSKDAPQFD

-3071 CDDAT
+3071 CDDST

-3088 DDLSKITVSIL
+3088 DDKSTITISIL
-3099 EDDYKSN
+3099 EDEYKSN

-3112 ETAKVWKVAVV
+3112 ETSKVWKVEVL

-3128 TTSTNDLILTLIATE
+3128 VTSTNDLILTLIATE
-3143 KENTELGQATLVLN
+3143 KDNKELGQATLVLN
-3157 FPVVTA
+3157 FPAVTA
-3163 PKFSSIIYQGSY
+3163 PKFSSILYRGSY
-3175 KAEEVSSFEISD
+3175 KAEEASSFEISD
-3187 VKITNKDKQDDI
+3187 VKITNKDKQDNI

-3209 DISKYFKFTLT
+3209 DISKYFKFTLK

-3230 PLPDDVING
+3230 PLSDGDIKG

-3250 EQDNAEIGYAN
+3250 EQDNTEIGYAT

-3283 AQYIKSSPLPNIK
+3283 AEYIKSSPLPNIK

-3305 NMDLKD
+3305 TMDLKD

-3319 DDFNANTYLELTS
+3319 DDFNANTYLEVTS

-3342 SKKELPEKI
+3342 SKNELPEKI
-3351 LGENSLSLVLQASI
+3351 LDAPSLSLVLQASI

-3378 LPIEGES
+3378 LPVEGES

-3405 QRSFDL
+3405 QRSF
-3411 EDEITIETKE
+3411 ESDEITIETKE
-3421 AASDLKVEISPD
+3421 AASDLKVKISPD
-3433 SIYGS
+3433 SIYSS
-3438 YFSVKQDNY
+3438 YFTVKQDNY

-3460 IYEKIS
+3460 IYEKVS
-3466 IIPLALEATSSG
+3466 VIPLALEATSSG

-3507 NYTVKEG
+3507 KYTLKDG
-3514 EATAFT
+3514 EATT
-3520 DTITLNTDQDADQ
+3520 SIDIITLTTDQDAEQ
-3533 ILVEIVNDYK
+3533 ILVEIDNEYK
-3543 KYFDASYVQSEVKIT
+3543 KYFDASYAQSEVKIT
-3558 KKADIPIADLK
+3558 KKADIPIAELK
-3569 ETATIS
+3569 EIATIS

-3594 LLIITDDTPTPDQGK
+3594 LLVITDDTPTPDQGK
-3609 ISFASIVNTGEYS
+3609 ISFASFVNTGEYS
-3622 VLNGIG
+3622 VLNGVG

-3637 LTTDRQNGE
+3637 LTTDRQNDE

-3656 FKDNFDISYK
+3656 FKDKFRISYK
-3666 DQVVTVEKIKD
+3666 DQVVTVEKIED

-3685 HVYISLEMIATIKK
+3685 HTYISLEMIATIIK

-3756 ENVEVKIAEPYN
+3756 ENLEVKIAEPYN
-3768 EYFDILY
+3768 EYFDIVC
-3775 TNKLV
+3775 TNKLI

-3791 TLRSITNIPVVVS
+3791 TLRSLTNIPVVVS
-3804 AHIKDTTHTATT
+3804 AQIKDTTHTATT

-3845 YIMAQ
+3845 YIVAK

-3889 SRVQVTLTSTLPRDE
+3889 SRVQITLSSTLPRDE
-3904 LKKTNNIALAVR
+3904 LKKTNNIALTVR
-3916 VSDKNREG
+3916 VSDKLREG

-3929 ILNIALKHTAT
+3929 ILNIALKHTVT

-3970 YFYKFRKSRY
+3970 YYYKFR
-3980 EKMTEDE
+3980 TH
-3987 YMNSKV
+3987 
-3993 RFDKSSLKRPS
+3993 
-4004 NREST
+4004 
-4009 NRSSAIEERRPTGF
+4009 RSSAIEERRPTGF
-4023 IFNNAIVEDE
+4023 IFNSAIAEEE

-4066 DDIDKALDE
+4066 DDIDKALEE

>member
-1 MRLKTLIFLF
+1 MRWKTLIFVF

-44 ANDNKADV
+44 ANDNKADF
-52 TIFSGAFTGKLDD
+52 TIFSGAITGKLDD

-71 VDGKSNYVDFE
+71 IDGKSNYVDFE
-82 AKDGNFII
+82 AKDGKFII

-130 VKIADYNNHK
+130 VKIADYNSHK

-178 DGMTFT
+178 NGMTFT

-216 QLKDTTNTYTLTATD
+216 QLKDTTTTYTLTATD
-231 VGTNPGTLSQTASV
+231 VGTNPGTLSQIASV

-269 TFQYQSDNTL
+269 TFQYQSDKTL

-286 KLNTQRSLTNDNFEL
+286 KLNTQRTLTDENFEL
-301 VGDMKGK
+301 LGDMKGK
-308 FSYKYDSSTKEIT
+308 FSYKYDASTKEIT
-321 LSAEEIKDPTDTLT
+321 LSADEIKDPTDTLT

-358 NSVKFN
+358 NTVKFN

-393 DVAVTISGDLAK
+393 DVTVTISGDLEK
-405 YFKAVKDTDASTWS
+405 YFKAVKGTDAGTWS

-507 FEISQK
+507 FEISQE

-524 PLPDDI
+524 ALPDDI
-530 LLQQTEIA
+530 LKQQTEIA
-538 VIITAKDSYQNTQQ
+538 IIITAKDSYQNTQQ
-552 AVVKMSLPEINTE
+552 AVVKMTLPEINNE
-565 TAPKFSKSYYKSEYK
+565 KGPKFSKSYYKSEYK
-580 QGQTDD
+580 QDQTDE
-586 YLDFTDPVTFENVDD
+586 YLDFTDPVSFENVDD
-601 ITTVNIDIDAYSEN
+601 ITTVKIGLDA
-615 FEIVYDKTQKKWRVH
+615 
-630 IKVPLTSKDFDSL
+630 
-643 TEILVIM
+643 
-650 KATET
+650 
-655 GVTKTGKS
+655 
-663 VLVIDLTTEVAPQFV
+663 
-678 DLYYSAE
+678 
-685 YKQSQTNYIDFKTDV
+685 
-700 AFAKHIDP
+700 
-708 KNLQITLDTYT
+708 
-719 DNFAVA
+719 
-725 YDAAQKKWRI
+725 
-735 QIKSP
+735 
-740 LDSKD
+740 
-745 FETLSEIVLIM
+745 
-756 EVSES
+756 
-761 GVTKTGKSVLVIELI
+761 
-776 TEVGPQFSKLYYAAE
+776 
-791 YKQNQKDYIDFKE
+791 
-804 DVTFTEE
+804 
-811 IDPNNLKVTLDTYTD
+811 
-826 NFAVTYD
+826 
-833 TAQKKWRIQIKS
+833 
-845 PLNSEDFDSLAEIVL
+845 
-860 TMEATETGISKTGKS
+860 
-875 VLVIEIKKD
+875 
-884 ETVTA
+884 
-889 PQFTDL
+889 
-895 YYEAEY
+895 
-901 KQSQTDYIDFKTD
+901 
-914 VAFTEKIDPKNLKI
+914 
-928 ALSTYTD
+928 YTD

-957 SKYFDT
+957 SKDFKS
-963 LSEIVLTMEATETG
+963 LSEIVLTMEATESG

-991 TDATEVGPQF
+991 TDTTEMGPQF

-1015 EYIDFKTDVA
+1015 DYIDFKTDVA

-1036 ITLNTYTDNFAVT
+1036 ITLDTYTDNFAVT
-1049 YDTAEKKWRIKIK
+1049 
-1062 SPLSSKDFDTLSE
+1062 
-1075 IVLTMEATETGVT
+1075 
-1088 KTGKS
+1088 
-1093 VLVIELKTDATE
+1093 
-1105 VGPQFKDLYYQS
+1105 
-1117 EYKQGQTEYIDF
+1117 
-1129 KTDVAFEGDVAAEKL
+1129 
-1144 KITLNTYTDN
+1144 
-1154 FAVIYDTT
+1154 YDTT

-1173 LSSKDFESLSEI
+1173 LDSKDFDSLSEI

-1194 GVTKTGK
+1194 GITKTGK

-1237 FKTAVAFE
+1237 FKTDVAFE
-1245 EDIDPKN
+1245 GDVAAEKL
-1252 IKISLDTYT
+1252 KISLDTYT

-1270 AQNKWRIQ
+1270 TQKKWRIQ
-1278 IKSPLNSKDF
+1278 IKSPLDSKDF

-1303 GVTKTG
+1303 G
-1309 KSVLVIELKTDST
+1309 I
-1322 EVGPQ
+1322 
-1327 FKDLYYQSEYKQGQT
+1327 
-1342 DYIEFKTAVA
+1342 
-1352 FEEDIDPKNI
+1352 
-1362 KISLDTYTDNF
+1362 
-1373 AVTYDTAQN
+1373 
-1382 KWRIQIKSP
+1382 
-1391 LNSKDFESLS
+1391 
-1401 EIVLTMEATESGVTK
+1401 TK

-1454 EFKTAV
+1454 EFKTDV

-1473 TLNTY
+1473 
-1478 TDNFAVT
+1478 
-1485 YDTAQKKW
+1485 
-1493 RIQIKSPLSSKDF
+1493 
-1506 ESLSEIV
+1506 
-1513 LTMEATET
+1513 
-1521 GVTKTGKS
+1521 
-1529 VLVIE
+1529 
-1534 LKTDTTEV
+1534 
-1542 GPQFKDLYYQS
+1542 
-1553 EYKQDQ
+1553 
-1559 TDYIEFKTDVAF
+1559 
-1571 EEDIDPKNIK
+1571 
-1581 ISLDTYTDNFAVTY
+1581 SLDTYTDNFAVT
-1595 DTDQKKWRIQIKS
+1595 
-1608 PLDSKDFESLS
+1608 
-1619 EIVLTMEATE
+1619 
-1629 SGVTKTGK
+1629 
-1637 SVLVIELKTDSTE
+1637 
-1650 VGPQFKDLYYQSEY
+1650 
-1664 KQGQTDYIEFTTAL
+1664 
-1678 AFEEDIDPKNI
+1678 
-1689 KISLD
+1689 
-1694 TYTDNFAVTYD
+1694 
-1705 TAQKKWRIQ
+1705 
-1714 IKSPLDSKD
+1714 
-1723 FESLSEIVLAMT
+1723 
-1735 ATESGV
+1735 
-1741 TKTGKAVLV
+1741 
-1750 IELKTDATE
+1750 
-1759 VGPQFKELY
+1759 
-1768 YQSEYKQGQTNYI
+1768 
-1781 EFKTDVAFM
+1781 
-1790 ESIDPKNLKVSLD
+1790 
-1803 TYTDNFAVIYDT
+1803 
-1815 TQKKWRIQIKSP
+1815 
-1827 LSSKDFESLSEI
+1827 
-1839 VLTME
+1839 
-1844 ATESGVTKTGKS
+1844 
-1856 VLVIELKT
+1856 
-1864 DTTEVGPQFKDLY
+1864 
-1877 YQSEYKQG
+1877 
-1885 QTDYIEF
+1885 
-1892 KTAVAFEE
+1892 
-1900 DIDPKNIKISLDTY
+1900 
-1914 TDNFAVTY
+1914 
-1922 DTAQN
+1922 
-1927 KWRIQIKS
+1927 
-1935 PLNSKDFESL
+1935 
-1945 SEIVLTMEATESGVT
+1945 
-1960 KTGKSVL
+1960 
-1967 VIELKT
+1967 
-1973 DSTEVGPQFKDL
+1973 
-1985 YYQSEYKQGQTD
+1985 
-1997 YIEFKTAVA
+1997 
-2006 FEEDIDPKNIKI
+2006 
-2018 SLDTYTDNFAVTYD
+2018 
-2032 TAQNKWRIQIKSPL
+2032 
-2046 NSKDF
+2046 
-2051 ESLSE
+2051 
-2056 IVLTM
+2056 
-2061 EATESGVTKT
+2061 
-2071 GKSVLVI
+2071 
-2078 ELKTDTT
+2078 
-2085 EVGPQFKDLYY
+2085 
-2096 QSEYKQGQTDYIE
+2096 
-2109 FKTAVAFEEDID
+2109 
-2121 PKNIKISLDTYTD
+2121 
-2134 NFAVTYDTAQNKWRI
+2134 
-2149 QIKSPLNSKDFES
+2149 
-2162 LSEIVLTMEAT
+2162 
-2173 ESGVTKT
+2173 
-2180 GKSVLVIEL
+2180 
-2189 KTDTTEVGP
+2189 
-2198 QFKDLYY
+2198 
-2205 QSEYKQGQTDYIE
+2205 
-2218 FKTAVAFE
+2218 
-2226 EDIDPK
+2226 
-2232 NIKISLDTYTDN
+2232 
-2244 FAVTYDTAQN
+2244 
-2254 KWRIQIKSPLNSKD
+2254 
-2268 FESLS
+2268 
-2273 EIVLTMEATESGVTK
+2273 
-2288 TGKSVLVIELKTDTT
+2288 
-2303 EVGPQFK
+2303 
-2310 DLYYQS
+2310 
-2316 EYKQGQTDYIE
+2316 
-2327 FKTAVAFEEDIDPKN
+2327 
-2342 IKISLD
+2342 
-2348 TYTDNFAVTYDTA
+2348 
-2361 QKKWR
+2361 
-2366 IQIKSP
+2366 
-2372 LDSKDF
+2372 
-2378 ETLSEIVLTMEVSE
+2378 
-2392 SGVTKTGK
+2392 
-2400 SVLVIELKTDATE
+2400 
-2413 VGPQFK
+2413 
-2419 DLYYQSEYKQ
+2419 
-2429 GQTNYI
+2429 
-2435 EFKTDVAFMESIDPK
+2435 
-2450 NLKVSLDTYT
+2450 
-2460 DNFAVIYDTTQKK
+2460 YDTTQKK

-2479 SPLDSKDFESLSE
+2479 SPLDSKDFDSLSE

-2529 LYYQSEY
+2529 LYYKSEYKQGQTDYIEFKTDVAFEGDVAGEKLKISLDIYTDNFAVTYDTTQKKWRIQIKSPLDSKDFDSLSEIVLTMEATESGVTKTGKSVLVIELKTDATEVGPQFKDLYYESEY

-2545 FKTAVAFEGDID
+2545 FKTAVAFEEDID
-2557 PKNIKITLD
+2557 PNNIKISLD

-2574 TYDTAQKK
+2574 TYDTTQKK

-2598 LSEIVLAMTATES
+2598 LSEIVLTMEATES
-2611 GVTKT
+2611 GITKT
-2616 GKAVLVVELKTD
+2616 GKSVLVIELKKDT
-2628 ATEVGPQFKDLY
+2628 TEVGPQFKDLY
-2640 YEADYKKDQTDY
+2640 YESEYKQGQTDY

-2669 LKIAISDYTDNFAVE
+2669 LKIAISDYADNFAVE

-2730 KLTGSSVDD
+2730 KLTGSSVND

-2765 TITFENV
+2765 KITFENV
-2772 ADINKVKISVS
+2772 ADINKVKILVS

-2788 FSVAYDKTKTA
+2788 FSIAYDKTKTA
-2799 WFITIIKPLDLNV
+2799 WFITIVKPLDLNV
-2812 LTGSVVTTLSA
+2812 LTGSVITTLSA
-2823 TVDGDDVH
+2823 TIDGDDVH

-2851 PYYQAEYIVSGTTA
+2851 PYYRAEYIVSGTTA
-2865 TVNLID
+2865 TVNLVD
-2871 KIEFGANVDDSNIE
+2871 KIEFGANVDVSNIE

-2898 FEDKQWKVITNG
+2898 YEDKQWKVITKG

-2935 SSASIID
+2935 TSASIID

-2947 VNTEDA
+2947 VNTDDA
-2953 PKFVKTYYTASYTVS
+2953 PKFVKTYYTASYIIS

-3014 VDQNLDDATLNSN
+3014 VDRNLDDATLNSN

-3042 VGECTLLMTL
+3042 VGECTLLMGL
-3052 PKINSKDAPKFD
+3052 PKINSKDAPQFD

-3071 CDDAT
+3071 CDDST

-3088 DDLSKITVSIL
+3088 DDKSTITISIL
-3099 EDDYKSN
+3099 EDEYKSN

-3112 ETAKVWKVAVV
+3112 ETSKVWKVEVL

-3128 TTSTNDLILTLIATE
+3128 VTSTNDLILTLIATE
-3143 KENTELGQATLVLN
+3143 KDNKELGQATLVLN
-3157 FPVVTA
+3157 FPAVTA
-3163 PKFSSIIYQGSY
+3163 PKFSSILYRGSY
-3175 KAEEVSSFEISD
+3175 KAEEASSFEISD
-3187 VKITNKDKQDDI
+3187 VKITNKDKQDNI

-3209 DISKYFKFTLT
+3209 DISKYFKFTLK

-3230 PLPDDVING
+3230 PLSDGDIKG

-3250 EQDNAEIGYAN
+3250 EQDNTEIGYAT

-3283 AQYIKSSPLPNIK
+3283 AEYIKSSPLPNIK

-3305 NMDLKD
+3305 TMDLKD

-3319 DDFNANTYLELTS
+3319 DDFNANTYLEVTS

-3342 SKKELPEKI
+3342 SKNELPEKI
-3351 LGENSLSLVLQASI
+3351 LDAPSLSLVLQASI

-3378 LPIEGES
+3378 LPVEGES

-3405 QRSFDL
+3405 QRSF
-3411 EDEITIETKE
+3411 ESDEITIETKE
-3421 AASDLKVEISPD
+3421 AASDLKVKISPD
-3433 SIYGS
+3433 SIYSS
-3438 YFSVKQDNY
+3438 YFTVKQDNY

-3460 IYEKIS
+3460 IYEKVS
-3466 IIPLALEATSSG
+3466 VIPLALEATSSG

-3507 NYTVKEG
+3507 KYTLKDG
-3514 EATAFT
+3514 EATT
-3520 DTITLNTDQDADQ
+3520 SIDIITLTTDQDAEQ
-3533 ILVEIVNDYK
+3533 ILVEIDNEYK
-3543 KYFDASYVQSEVKIT
+3543 KYFDASYAQSEVKIT
-3558 KKADIPIADLK
+3558 KKADIPIAELK
-3569 ETATIS
+3569 EIATIS

-3594 LLIITDDTPTPDQGK
+3594 LLVITDDTPTPDQGK
-3609 ISFASIVNTGEYS
+3609 ISFASFVNTGEYS
-3622 VLNGIG
+3622 VLNGVG

-3637 LTTDRQNGE
+3637 LTTDRQNDE

-3656 FKDNFDISYK
+3656 FKDKFRISYK
-3666 DQVVTVEKIKD
+3666 DQVVTVEKIED

-3685 HVYISLEMIATIKK
+3685 HTYISLEMIATIIK

-3756 ENVEVKIAEPYN
+3756 ENLEVKIAEPYN
-3768 EYFDILY
+3768 EYFDIVC
-3775 TNKLV
+3775 TNKLI

-3791 TLRSITNIPVVVS
+3791 TLRSLTNIPVVVS
-3804 AHIKDTTHTATT
+3804 AQIKDTTHTATT

-3845 YIMAQ
+3845 YIVAK

-3889 SRVQVTLTSTLPRDE
+3889 SRVQITLSSTLPRDE
-3904 LKKTNNIALAVR
+3904 LKKTNNIALTVR
-3916 VSDKNREG
+3916 VSDKLREG

-3929 ILNIALKHTAT
+3929 ILNIALKHTVT

-3970 YFYKFRKSRY
+3970 YYYKFRKSRY
-3980 EKMTEDE
+3980 EKMTEEE

-4004 NREST
+4004 NRDST
-4009 NRSSAIEERRPTGF
+4009 HRSSAIEERRPTGF
-4023 IFNNAIVEDE
+4023 IFNSAIAEEE

-4066 DDIDKALDE
+4066 DDIDKALEE

>member
-1 MRLKTLIFLF
+1 MRWKTLIFVF

-44 ANDNKADV
+44 ANDNKADF
-52 TIFSGAFTGKLDD
+52 TIFSGAITGKLDD

-71 VDGKSNYVDFE
+71 IDGKSNYVDFE
-82 AKDGNFII
+82 AKDGKFII

-130 VKIADYNNHK
+130 VKIADYNSHK

-178 DGMTFT
+178 NGMTFT

-216 QLKDTTNTYTLTATD
+216 QLKDTTTTYTLTATD
-231 VGTNPGTLSQTASV
+231 VGTNPGTLSQIASV

-269 TFQYQSDNTL
+269 TFQYQSDKTL

-286 KLNTQRSLTNDNFEL
+286 KLNTQRTLTDENFEL
-301 VGDMKGK
+301 LGDMKGK
-308 FSYKYDSSTKEIT
+308 FSYKYDASTKEIT
-321 LSAEEIKDPTDTLT
+321 LSADEIKDPTDTLT

-358 NSVKFN
+358 NTVKFN

-393 DVAVTISGDLAK
+393 DVTVTISGDLEK
-405 YFKAVKDTDASTWS
+405 YFKAVKGTDAGTWS

-507 FEISQK
+507 FEISQE

-524 PLPDDI
+524 ALPDDI
-530 LLQQTEIA
+530 LKQQTEIA
-538 VIITAKDSYQNTQQ
+538 IIITAKDSYQNTQQ
-552 AVVKMSLPEINTE
+552 AVVKMTLPEINNE
-565 TAPKFSKSYYKSEYK
+565 KGPKFSKSYYKSEYK
-580 QGQTDD
+580 QDQTDE
-586 YLDFTDPVTFENVDD
+586 YLDFTDPVSFENVDD
-601 ITTVNIDIDAYSEN
+601 ITTVKIGLDA
-615 FEIVYDKTQKKWRVH
+615 
-630 IKVPLTSKDFDSL
+630 
-643 TEILVIM
+643 
-650 KATET
+650 
-655 GVTKTGKS
+655 
-663 VLVIDLTTEVAPQFV
+663 
-678 DLYYSAE
+678 
-685 YKQSQTNYIDFKTDV
+685 
-700 AFAKHIDP
+700 
-708 KNLQITLDTYT
+708 
-719 DNFAVA
+719 
-725 YDAAQKKWRI
+725 
-735 QIKSP
+735 
-740 LDSKD
+740 
-745 FETLSEIVLIM
+745 
-756 EVSES
+756 
-761 GVTKTGKSVLVIELI
+761 
-776 TEVGPQFSKLYYAAE
+776 
-791 YKQNQKDYIDFKE
+791 
-804 DVTFTEE
+804 
-811 IDPNNLKVTLDTYTD
+811 
-826 NFAVTYD
+826 
-833 TAQKKWRIQIKS
+833 
-845 PLNSEDFDSLAEIVL
+845 
-860 TMEATETGISKTGKS
+860 
-875 VLVIEIKKD
+875 
-884 ETVTA
+884 
-889 PQFTDL
+889 
-895 YYEAEY
+895 
-901 KQSQTDYIDFKTD
+901 
-914 VAFTEKIDPKNLKI
+914 
-928 ALSTYTD
+928 YTD

-957 SKYFDT
+957 SKDFKS
-963 LSEIVLTMEATETG
+963 LSEIVLTMEATESGVTKTGKSVLVIELKTDTTEMGPQFKDLYYQSEYKQGQTDYIDFKTDVAFEGDVAAEKLKITLDSYTDNFAVTYDTAQKKWRIQIKSPLDSKDFDSLSEIVLTMEAIETG

-1015 EYIDFKTDVA
+1015 DYIEFKTDVA
-1025 FEGDVAAEKLK
+1025 FVETIDPKNLK
-1036 ITLNTYTDNFAVT
+1036 VSLD
-1049 YDTAEKKWRIKIK
+1049 
-1062 SPLSSKDFDTLSE
+1062 
-1075 IVLTMEATETGVT
+1075 
-1088 KTGKS
+1088 
-1093 VLVIELKTDATE
+1093 
-1105 VGPQFKDLYYQS
+1105 
-1117 EYKQGQTEYIDF
+1117 
-1129 KTDVAFEGDVAAEKL
+1129 
-1144 KITLNTYTDN
+1144 TYTDN

-1173 LSSKDFESLSEI
+1173 LDSKDF
-1185 VLTMEATES
+1185 
-1194 GVTKTGK
+1194 KT
-1201 SVLVIELKTD
+1201 
-1211 TTEVGPQFKDLYYQ
+1211 
-1225 SEYKQG
+1225 
-1231 QTDYIE
+1231 
-1237 FKTAVAFE
+1237 
-1245 EDIDPKN
+1245 
-1252 IKISLDTYT
+1252 
-1261 DNFAVTYDT
+1261 
-1270 AQNKWRIQ
+1270 
-1278 IKSPLNSKDF
+1278 
-1288 ESLSEIVLTMEATES
+1288 
-1303 GVTKTG
+1303 
-1309 KSVLVIELKTDST
+1309 
-1322 EVGPQ
+1322 
-1327 FKDLYYQSEYKQGQT
+1327 
-1342 DYIEFKTAVA
+1342 
-1352 FEEDIDPKNI
+1352 
-1362 KISLDTYTDNF
+1362 
-1373 AVTYDTAQN
+1373 
-1382 KWRIQIKSP
+1382 
-1391 LNSKDFESLS
+1391 
-1401 EIVLTMEATESGVTK
+1401 
-1416 TGKSVLVIELKTD
+1416 
-1429 TTEVGPQFKD
+1429 
-1439 LYYQSEYKQGQTDYI
+1439 
-1454 EFKTAV
+1454 
-1460 AFEGDVAAEKLKI
+1460 
-1473 TLNTY
+1473 
-1478 TDNFAVT
+1478 
-1485 YDTAQKKW
+1485 
-1493 RIQIKSPLSSKDF
+1493 
-1506 ESLSEIV
+1506 LSEIV

-1553 EYKQDQ
+1553 EYKQGQ
-1559 TDYIEFKTDVAF
+1559 TDYIDFKTDVAF
-1571 EEDIDPKNIK
+1571 EGDIAAEKLK
-1581 ISLDTYTDNFAVTY
+1581 ITLDTYTDNFAVTY
-1595 DTDQKKWRIQIKS
+1595 DTTQKKWRIQIKS
-1608 PLDSKDFESLS
+1608 PLDSKDFDSLS

-1629 SGVTKTGK
+1629 SG
-1637 SVLVIELKTDSTE
+1637 I
-1650 VGPQFKDLYYQSEY
+1650 
-1664 KQGQTDYIEFTTAL
+1664 
-1678 AFEEDIDPKNI
+1678 
-1689 KISLD
+1689 
-1694 TYTDNFAVTYD
+1694 
-1705 TAQKKWRIQ
+1705 
-1714 IKSPLDSKD
+1714 
-1723 FESLSEIVLAMT
+1723 
-1735 ATESGV
+1735 
-1741 TKTGKAVLV
+1741 
-1750 IELKTDATE
+1750 
-1759 VGPQFKELY
+1759 
-1768 YQSEYKQGQTNYI
+1768 
-1781 EFKTDVAFM
+1781 
-1790 ESIDPKNLKVSLD
+1790 
-1803 TYTDNFAVIYDT
+1803 
-1815 TQKKWRIQIKSP
+1815 
-1827 LSSKDFESLSEI
+1827 
-1839 VLTME
+1839 
-1844 ATESGVTKTGKS
+1844 TKTGKS

-1892 KTAVAFEE
+1892 KTDVAFEGDVAAE
-1900 DIDPKNIKISLDTY
+1900 KLKISLDTY
-1914 TDNFAVTY
+1914 TDNFAVT
-1922 DTAQN
+1922 
-1927 KWRIQIKS
+1927 
-1935 PLNSKDFESL
+1935 
-1945 SEIVLTMEATESGVT
+1945 
-1960 KTGKSVL
+1960 
-1967 VIELKT
+1967 
-1973 DSTEVGPQFKDL
+1973 
-1985 YYQSEYKQGQTD
+1985 
-1997 YIEFKTAVA
+1997 
-2006 FEEDIDPKNIKI
+2006 
-2018 SLDTYTDNFAVTYD
+2018 
-2032 TAQNKWRIQIKSPL
+2032 
-2046 NSKDF
+2046 
-2051 ESLSE
+2051 
-2056 IVLTM
+2056 
-2061 EATESGVTKT
+2061 
-2071 GKSVLVI
+2071 
-2078 ELKTDTT
+2078 
-2085 EVGPQFKDLYY
+2085 
-2096 QSEYKQGQTDYIE
+2096 
-2109 FKTAVAFEEDID
+2109 
-2121 PKNIKISLDTYTD
+2121 
-2134 NFAVTYDTAQNKWRI
+2134 
-2149 QIKSPLNSKDFES
+2149 
-2162 LSEIVLTMEAT
+2162 
-2173 ESGVTKT
+2173 
-2180 GKSVLVIEL
+2180 
-2189 KTDTTEVGP
+2189 
-2198 QFKDLYY
+2198 
-2205 QSEYKQGQTDYIE
+2205 
-2218 FKTAVAFE
+2218 
-2226 EDIDPK
+2226 
-2232 NIKISLDTYTDN
+2232 
-2244 FAVTYDTAQN
+2244 
-2254 KWRIQIKSPLNSKD
+2254 
-2268 FESLS
+2268 
-2273 EIVLTMEATESGVTK
+2273 
-2288 TGKSVLVIELKTDTT
+2288 
-2303 EVGPQFK
+2303 
-2310 DLYYQS
+2310 
-2316 EYKQGQTDYIE
+2316 
-2327 FKTAVAFEEDIDPKN
+2327 
-2342 IKISLD
+2342 
-2348 TYTDNFAVTYDTA
+2348 
-2361 QKKWR
+2361 
-2366 IQIKSP
+2366 
-2372 LDSKDF
+2372 
-2378 ETLSEIVLTMEVSE
+2378 
-2392 SGVTKTGK
+2392 
-2400 SVLVIELKTDATE
+2400 
-2413 VGPQFK
+2413 
-2419 DLYYQSEYKQ
+2419 
-2429 GQTNYI
+2429 
-2435 EFKTDVAFMESIDPK
+2435 
-2450 NLKVSLDTYT
+2450 
-2460 DNFAVIYDTTQKK
+2460 YDTTQKK

-2479 SPLDSKDFESLSE
+2479 SPLDSKDFDSLSE

-2529 LYYQSEY
+2529 LYYKSEY
-2536 KKDQTDYIE
+2536 KQGQTDYIE
-2545 FKTAVAFEGDID
+2545 FKTDVAFEGDVAGE
-2557 PKNIKITLD
+2557 KLKISLD

-2574 TYDTAQKK
+2574 TYDTTQKK

-2598 LSEIVLAMTATES
+2598 LSEIVLTMEATES
-2611 GVTKT
+2611 GITKT
-2616 GKAVLVVELKTD
+2616 GKSVLVIELKKDT
-2628 ATEVGPQFKDLY
+2628 TEVGPQFKDLY
-2640 YEADYKKDQTDY
+2640 YESEYKQGQTDY

-2669 LKIAISDYTDNFAVE
+2669 LKIAISDYADNFAVE

-2730 KLTGSSVDD
+2730 KLTGSSVND

-2765 TITFENV
+2765 KITFENV
-2772 ADINKVKISVS
+2772 ADINKVKILVS

-2788 FSVAYDKTKTA
+2788 FSIAYDKTKTA
-2799 WFITIIKPLDLNV
+2799 WFITIVKPLDLNV
-2812 LTGSVVTTLSA
+2812 LTGSVITTLSA
-2823 TVDGDDVH
+2823 TIDGDDVH

-2851 PYYQAEYIVSGTTA
+2851 PYYRAEYIVSGTTA
-2865 TVNLID
+2865 TVNLVD
-2871 KIEFGANVDDSNIE
+2871 KIEFGANVDVSNIE

-2898 FEDKQWKVITNG
+2898 YEDKQWKVITKG

-2935 SSASIID
+2935 TSASIID

-2947 VNTEDA
+2947 VNTDDA
-2953 PKFVKTYYTASYTVS
+2953 PKFVKTYYTASYIIS

-3014 VDQNLDDATLNSN
+3014 VDRNLDDATLNSN

-3042 VGECTLLMTL
+3042 VGECTLLMGL
-3052 PKINSKDAPKFD
+3052 PKINSKDAPQFD

-3071 CDDAT
+3071 CDDST

-3088 DDLSKITVSIL
+3088 DDKSTITISIL
-3099 EDDYKSN
+3099 EDEYKSN

-3112 ETAKVWKVAVV
+3112 ETSKVWKVEVL

-3128 TTSTNDLILTLIATE
+3128 VTSTNDLILTLIATE
-3143 KENTELGQATLVLN
+3143 KDNKELGQATLVLN
-3157 FPVVTA
+3157 FPAVTA
-3163 PKFSSIIYQGSY
+3163 PKFSSILYRGSY
-3175 KAEEVSSFEISD
+3175 KAEEASSFEISD
-3187 VKITNKDKQDDI
+3187 VKITNKDKQDNI

-3209 DISKYFKFTLT
+3209 DISKYFKFTLK

-3230 PLPDDVING
+3230 PLSDGDIKG

-3250 EQDNAEIGYAN
+3250 EQDNTEIGYAT

-3283 AQYIKSSPLPNIK
+3283 AEYIKSSPLPNIK

-3305 NMDLKD
+3305 TMDLKD

-3319 DDFNANTYLELTS
+3319 DDFNANTYLEVTS

-3342 SKKELPEKI
+3342 SKNELPEKI
-3351 LGENSLSLVLQASI
+3351 LDAPSLSLVLQASI

-3378 LPIEGES
+3378 LPVEGES

-3405 QRSFDL
+3405 QRSF
-3411 EDEITIETKE
+3411 ESDEITIETKE
-3421 AASDLKVEISPD
+3421 AASDLKVKISPD
-3433 SIYGS
+3433 SIYSS
-3438 YFSVKQDNY
+3438 YFTVKQDNY

-3460 IYEKIS
+3460 IYEKVS
-3466 IIPLALEATSSG
+3466 VIPLALEATSSG

-3507 NYTVKEG
+3507 KYTLKDG
-3514 EATAFT
+3514 EATT
-3520 DTITLNTDQDADQ
+3520 SIDIITLTTDQDAEQ
-3533 ILVEIVNDYK
+3533 ILVEIDNEYK
-3543 KYFDASYVQSEVKIT
+3543 KYFDASYAQSEVKIT
-3558 KKADIPIADLK
+3558 KKADIPIAELK
-3569 ETATIS
+3569 EIATIS

-3594 LLIITDDTPTPDQGK
+3594 LLVITDDTPTPDQGK
-3609 ISFASIVNTGEYS
+3609 ISFASFVNTGEYS
-3622 VLNGIG
+3622 VLNGVG

-3637 LTTDRQNGE
+3637 LTTDRQNDE

-3656 FKDNFDISYK
+3656 FKDKFRISYK
-3666 DQVVTVEKIKD
+3666 DQVVTVEKIED

-3685 HVYISLEMIATIKK
+3685 HTYISLEMIATIIK

-3756 ENVEVKIAEPYN
+3756 ENLEVKIAEPYN
-3768 EYFDILY
+3768 EYFDIVC
-3775 TNKLV
+3775 TNKLI

-3791 TLRSITNIPVVVS
+3791 TLRSLTNIPVVVS
-3804 AHIKDTTHTATT
+3804 AQIKDTTHTATT

-3845 YIMAQ
+3845 YIVAK

-3889 SRVQVTLTSTLPRDE
+3889 SRVQITLSSTLPRDE
-3904 LKKTNNIALAVR
+3904 LKKTNNIALTVR
-3916 VSDKNREG
+3916 VSDKLREG

-3929 ILNIALKHTAT
+3929 ILNIALKHTVT

-3970 YFYKFRKSRY
+3970 YYYKFRKSRY
-3980 EKMTEDE
+3980 EKMTEEE

-4004 NREST
+4004 NRDST
-4009 NRSSAIEERRPTGF
+4009 HRSSAIEERRPTGF
-4023 IFNNAIVEDE
+4023 IFNSAIAEEE

-4066 DDIDKALDE
+4066 DDIDKALEE

>member
-935 NFAVTYDTAQ
+935 NFGVTYDTNQNKWRIQIKSPLNSEDFNSLSEIILTMEATESEVTETGKSVLVVELKTDTTEVGPQFKDLYYQAEYKQGQTDYIDFKTDVGFTENINPKNLKLALGTYTDNFAVTYDTAQ

-1473 TLNTY
+1473 TLN
-1478 TDNFAVT
+1478 
-1485 YDTAQKKW
+1485 
-1493 RIQIKSPLSSKDF
+1493 
-1506 ESLSEIV
+1506 
-1513 LTMEATET
+1513 
-1521 GVTKTGKS
+1521 
-1529 VLVIE
+1529 
-1534 LKTDTTEV
+1534 
-1542 GPQFKDLYYQS
+1542 
-1553 EYKQDQ
+1553 
-1559 TDYIEFKTDVAF
+1559 
-1571 EEDIDPKNIK
+1571 
-1581 ISLDTYTDNFAVTY
+1581 
-1595 DTDQKKWRIQIKS
+1595 
-1608 PLDSKDFESLS
+1608 
-1619 EIVLTMEATE
+1619 
-1629 SGVTKTGK
+1629 
-1637 SVLVIELKTDSTE
+1637 
-1650 VGPQFKDLYYQSEY
+1650 
-1664 KQGQTDYIEFTTAL
+1664 
-1678 AFEEDIDPKNI
+1678 
-1689 KISLD
+1689 
-1694 TYTDNFAVTYD
+1694 
-1705 TAQKKWRIQ
+1705 
-1714 IKSPLDSKD
+1714 
-1723 FESLSEIVLAMT
+1723 
-1735 ATESGV
+1735 
-1741 TKTGKAVLV
+1741 
-1750 IELKTDATE
+1750 
-1759 VGPQFKELY
+1759 
-1768 YQSEYKQGQTNYI
+1768 
-1781 EFKTDVAFM
+1781 
-1790 ESIDPKNLKVSLD
+1790 

>member
-1 MRLKTLIFLF
+1 MRWKTLIFVF

-44 ANDNKADV
+44 ANDNKADF
-52 TIFSGAFTGKLDD
+52 TIFSGAITGKLDD

-71 VDGKSNYVDFE
+71 IDGKSNYVDFE
-82 AKDGNFII
+82 AKDGKFII

-130 VKIADYNNHK
+130 VKIADYNSHK

-178 DGMTFT
+178 NGMTFT

-216 QLKDTTNTYTLTATD
+216 QLKDTTTTYTLTATD
-231 VGTNPGTLSQTASV
+231 VGTNPGTLSQIASV

-269 TFQYQSDNTL
+269 TFQYQSDKTL

-286 KLNTQRSLTNDNFEL
+286 KLNTQRTLTDENFEL
-301 VGDMKGK
+301 LGDMKGK
-308 FSYKYDSSTKEIT
+308 FSYKYDASTKEIT
-321 LSAEEIKDPTDTLT
+321 LSADEIKDPTDTLT

-358 NSVKFN
+358 NTVKFN

-393 DVAVTISGDLAK
+393 DVTVTISGDLEK
-405 YFKAVKDTDASTWS
+405 YFKAVKGTDAGTWS

-507 FEISQK
+507 FEISQE

-524 PLPDDI
+524 ALPDDI
-530 LLQQTEIA
+530 LKQQTEIA
-538 VIITAKDSYQNTQQ
+538 IIITAKDSYQNTQQ
-552 AVVKMSLPEINTE
+552 AVVKMTLPEINNE
-565 TAPKFSKSYYKSEYK
+565 KGPKFSKSYYKSEYK
-580 QGQTDD
+580 QDQTDE
-586 YLDFTDPVTFENVDD
+586 YLDFTDPVSFENVDD
-601 ITTVNIDIDAYSEN
+601 ITTVKIGLDAYSDN
-615 FEIVYDKTQKKWRVH
+615 FEIVYDTTQKKWRVH

-650 KATET
+650 EVTET

-678 DLYYSAE
+678 DLYYAAE
-685 YKQSQTNYIDFKTDV
+685 YKQSETNYIDFKTNV
-700 AFAKHIDP
+700 AFAKEIDP

-719 DNFAVA
+719 ENFAVT
-725 YDAAQKKWRI
+725 YDTAQKKWRI

-745 FETLSEIVLIM
+745 FESLSEIVLTM
-756 EVSES
+756 EATES

-791 YKQNQKDYIDFKE
+791 YKQNQKDYIDFIE
-804 DVTFTEE
+804 DVTFTKE

-860 TMEATETGISKTGKS
+860 TMEATETGVSKTGKS

-884 ETVTA
+884 ETATA

-928 ALSTYTD
+928 TLNTYTDNFGVTYDTNQNKWRIQIKSPLNSEDFNSLSEIILTMEAAESEVTKTGKSVLVVELKTDATEVGPQFKDLYYQSEYKQSQTDYIDFKTDVGFTENIDPKNLKIALDTYTD

-957 SKYFDT
+957 SKDFET
-963 LSEIVLTMEATETG
+963 LSEIVLTMEATESGVTKTGKSVLVIELKTDATEVGPQFKDLYYRSEYKQGSTDYIDFKTDVAFEEDVAAEKLKITLDSYTDNFAVTYDTAQKKWRIQIKSPLDSKDFDSLSEIVLTMEAIETG

-1015 EYIDFKTDVA
+1015 DYIEFKTDVA
-1025 FEGDVAAEKLK
+1025 FVETIDPKNLK
-1036 ITLNTYTDNFAVT
+1036 VSLD
-1049 YDTAEKKWRIKIK
+1049 
-1062 SPLSSKDFDTLSE
+1062 
-1075 IVLTMEATETGVT
+1075 
-1088 KTGKS
+1088 
-1093 VLVIELKTDATE
+1093 
-1105 VGPQFKDLYYQS
+1105 
-1117 EYKQGQTEYIDF
+1117 
-1129 KTDVAFEGDVAAEKL
+1129 
-1144 KITLNTYTDN
+1144 TYTDN

-1173 LSSKDFESLSEI
+1173 LDSKDF
-1185 VLTMEATES
+1185 
-1194 GVTKTGK
+1194 KT
-1201 SVLVIELKTD
+1201 
-1211 TTEVGPQFKDLYYQ
+1211 
-1225 SEYKQG
+1225 
-1231 QTDYIE
+1231 
-1237 FKTAVAFE
+1237 
-1245 EDIDPKN
+1245 
-1252 IKISLDTYT
+1252 
-1261 DNFAVTYDT
+1261 
-1270 AQNKWRIQ
+1270 
-1278 IKSPLNSKDF
+1278 
-1288 ESLSEIVLTMEATES
+1288 
-1303 GVTKTG
+1303 
-1309 KSVLVIELKTDST
+1309 
-1322 EVGPQ
+1322 
-1327 FKDLYYQSEYKQGQT
+1327 
-1342 DYIEFKTAVA
+1342 
-1352 FEEDIDPKNI
+1352 
-1362 KISLDTYTDNF
+1362 
-1373 AVTYDTAQN
+1373 
-1382 KWRIQIKSP
+1382 
-1391 LNSKDFESLS
+1391 
-1401 EIVLTMEATESGVTK
+1401 
-1416 TGKSVLVIELKTD
+1416 
-1429 TTEVGPQFKD
+1429 
-1439 LYYQSEYKQGQTDYI
+1439 
-1454 EFKTAV
+1454 
-1460 AFEGDVAAEKLKI
+1460 
-1473 TLNTY
+1473 
-1478 TDNFAVT
+1478 
-1485 YDTAQKKW
+1485 
-1493 RIQIKSPLSSKDF
+1493 
-1506 ESLSEIV
+1506 LSEIV

-1553 EYKQDQ
+1553 EYKQGQ
-1559 TDYIEFKTDVAF
+1559 TDYIDFKTDVAF
-1571 EEDIDPKNIK
+1571 EGDIAAEKLK
-1581 ISLDTYTDNFAVTY
+1581 ITLDTYTDNFAVTY
-1595 DTDQKKWRIQIKS
+1595 DTTQKKWRIQIKS
-1608 PLDSKDFESLS
+1608 PLDSKDFDSLS

-1629 SGVTKTGK
+1629 SG
-1637 SVLVIELKTDSTE
+1637 I
-1650 VGPQFKDLYYQSEY
+1650 
-1664 KQGQTDYIEFTTAL
+1664 
-1678 AFEEDIDPKNI
+1678 
-1689 KISLD
+1689 
-1694 TYTDNFAVTYD
+1694 
-1705 TAQKKWRIQ
+1705 
-1714 IKSPLDSKD
+1714 
-1723 FESLSEIVLAMT
+1723 
-1735 ATESGV
+1735 
-1741 TKTGKAVLV
+1741 
-1750 IELKTDATE
+1750 
-1759 VGPQFKELY
+1759 
-1768 YQSEYKQGQTNYI
+1768 
-1781 EFKTDVAFM
+1781 
-1790 ESIDPKNLKVSLD
+1790 
-1803 TYTDNFAVIYDT
+1803 
-1815 TQKKWRIQIKSP
+1815 
-1827 LSSKDFESLSEI
+1827 
-1839 VLTME
+1839 
-1844 ATESGVTKTGKS
+1844 TKTGKS

-1892 KTAVAFEE
+1892 KTDVAFEG
-1900 DIDPKNIKISLDTY
+1900 D
-1914 TDNFAVTY
+1914 
-1922 DTAQN
+1922 
-1927 KWRIQIKS
+1927 
-1935 PLNSKDFESL
+1935 
-1945 SEIVLTMEATESGVT
+1945 
-1960 KTGKSVL
+1960 
-1967 VIELKT
+1967 
-1973 DSTEVGPQFKDL
+1973 
-1985 YYQSEYKQGQTD
+1985 
-1997 YIEFKTAVA
+1997 VA
-2006 FEEDIDPKNIKI
+2006 AEK
-2018 SLDTYTDNFAVTYD
+2018 L
-2032 TAQNKWRIQIKSPL
+2032 
-2046 NSKDF
+2046 
-2051 ESLSE
+2051 
-2056 IVLTM
+2056 
-2061 EATESGVTKT
+2061 
-2071 GKSVLVI
+2071 
-2078 ELKTDTT
+2078 
-2085 EVGPQFKDLYY
+2085 
-2096 QSEYKQGQTDYIE
+2096 
-2109 FKTAVAFEEDID
+2109 
-2121 PKNIKISLDTYTD
+2121 
-2134 NFAVTYDTAQNKWRI
+2134 
-2149 QIKSPLNSKDFES
+2149 
-2162 LSEIVLTMEAT
+2162 
-2173 ESGVTKT
+2173 
-2180 GKSVLVIEL
+2180 
-2189 KTDTTEVGP
+2189 
-2198 QFKDLYY
+2198 
-2205 QSEYKQGQTDYIE
+2205 
-2218 FKTAVAFE
+2218 
-2226 EDIDPK
+2226 
-2232 NIKISLDTYTDN
+2232 
-2244 FAVTYDTAQN
+2244 
-2254 KWRIQIKSPLNSKD
+2254 
-2268 FESLS
+2268 
-2273 EIVLTMEATESGVTK
+2273 
-2288 TGKSVLVIELKTDTT
+2288 
-2303 EVGPQFK
+2303 
-2310 DLYYQS
+2310 
-2316 EYKQGQTDYIE
+2316 
-2327 FKTAVAFEEDIDPKN
+2327 
-2342 IKISLD
+2342 KISLD

-2378 ETLSEIVLTMEVSE
+2378 
-2392 SGVTKTGK
+2392 
-2400 SVLVIELKTDATE
+2400 D
-2413 VGPQFK
+2413 
-2419 DLYYQSEYKQ
+2419 
-2429 GQTNYI
+2429 
-2435 EFKTDVAFMESIDPK
+2435 
-2450 NLKVSLDTYT
+2450 
-2460 DNFAVIYDTTQKK
+2460 
-2473 WRIQIK
+2473 
-2479 SPLDSKDFESLSE
+2479 SLSE

-2529 LYYQSEY
+2529 LYYKSEYKQGQTDYIEFKTDVAFEGDVAGEKLKISLDIYTDNFAVTYDTTQKKWRIQIKSPLDSKDFDSLSEIVLTMEATESGVTKTGKSVLVIELKTDATEVGPQFKDLYYESEY

-2545 FKTAVAFEGDID
+2545 FKTAVAFEEDID
-2557 PKNIKITLD
+2557 PNNIKISLD

-2574 TYDTAQKK
+2574 TYDTTQKK

-2598 LSEIVLAMTATES
+2598 LSEIVLTMEATES
-2611 GVTKT
+2611 GITKT
-2616 GKAVLVVELKTD
+2616 GKSVLVIELKKDT
-2628 ATEVGPQFKDLY
+2628 TEVGPQFKDLY
-2640 YEADYKKDQTDY
+2640 YESEYKQGQTDY

-2669 LKIAISDYTDNFAVE
+2669 LKIAISDYADNFAVE

-2730 KLTGSSVDD
+2730 KLTGSSVND

-2765 TITFENV
+2765 KITFENV
-2772 ADINKVKISVS
+2772 ADINKVKILVS

-2788 FSVAYDKTKTA
+2788 FSIAYDKTKTA
-2799 WFITIIKPLDLNV
+2799 WFITIVKPLDLNV
-2812 LTGSVVTTLSA
+2812 LTGSVITTLSA
-2823 TVDGDDVH
+2823 TIDGDDVH

-2851 PYYQAEYIVSGTTA
+2851 PYYRAEYIVSGTTA
-2865 TVNLID
+2865 TVNLVD
-2871 KIEFGANVDDSNIE
+2871 KIEFGANVDVSNIE

-2898 FEDKQWKVITNG
+2898 YEDKQWKVITKG

-2935 SSASIID
+2935 TSASIID

-2947 VNTEDA
+2947 VNTDDA
-2953 PKFVKTYYTASYTVS
+2953 PKFVKTYYTASYIIS

-3014 VDQNLDDATLNSN
+3014 VDRNLDDATLNSN

-3042 VGECTLLMTL
+3042 VGECTLLMGL
-3052 PKINSKDAPKFD
+3052 PKINSKDAPQFD

-3071 CDDAT
+3071 CDDST

-3088 DDLSKITVSIL
+3088 DDKSTITISIL
-3099 EDDYKSN
+3099 EDEYKSN

-3112 ETAKVWKVAVV
+3112 ETSKVWKVEVL

-3128 TTSTNDLILTLIATE
+3128 VTSTNDLILTLIATE
-3143 KENTELGQATLVLN
+3143 KDNKELGQATLVLN
-3157 FPVVTA
+3157 FPAVTA
-3163 PKFSSIIYQGSY
+3163 PKFSSILYRGSY
-3175 KAEEVSSFEISD
+3175 KAEEASSFEISD
-3187 VKITNKDKQDDI
+3187 VKITNKDKQDNI

-3209 DISKYFKFTLT
+3209 DISKYFKFTLK

-3230 PLPDDVING
+3230 PLSDGDIKG

-3250 EQDNAEIGYAN
+3250 EQDNTEIGYAT

-3283 AQYIKSSPLPNIK
+3283 AEYIKSSPLPNIK

-3305 NMDLKD
+3305 TMDLKD

-3319 DDFNANTYLELTS
+3319 DDFNANTYLEVTS

-3342 SKKELPEKI
+3342 SKNELPEKI
-3351 LGENSLSLVLQASI
+3351 LDAPSLSLVLQASI

-3378 LPIEGES
+3378 LPVEGES

-3405 QRSFDL
+3405 QRSF
-3411 EDEITIETKE
+3411 ESDEITIETKE
-3421 AASDLKVEISPD
+3421 AASDLKVKISPD
-3433 SIYGS
+3433 SIYSS
-3438 YFSVKQDNY
+3438 YFTVKQDNY

-3460 IYEKIS
+3460 IYEKVS
-3466 IIPLALEATSSG
+3466 VIPLALEATSSG

-3507 NYTVKEG
+3507 KYTLKDG
-3514 EATAFT
+3514 EATT
-3520 DTITLNTDQDADQ
+3520 SIDIITLTTDQDAEQ
-3533 ILVEIVNDYK
+3533 ILVEIDNEYK
-3543 KYFDASYVQSEVKIT
+3543 KYFDASYAQSEVKIT
-3558 KKADIPIADLK
+3558 KKADIPIAELK
-3569 ETATIS
+3569 EIATIS

-3594 LLIITDDTPTPDQGK
+3594 LLVITDDTPTPDQGK
-3609 ISFASIVNTGEYS
+3609 ISFASFVNTGEYS
-3622 VLNGIG
+3622 VLNGVG

-3637 LTTDRQNGE
+3637 LTTDRQNDE

-3656 FKDNFDISYK
+3656 FKDKFRISYK
-3666 DQVVTVEKIKD
+3666 DQVVTVEKIED

-3685 HVYISLEMIATIKK
+3685 HTYISLEMIATIIK

-3756 ENVEVKIAEPYN
+3756 ENLEVKIAEPYN
-3768 EYFDILY
+3768 EYFDIVC
-3775 TNKLV
+3775 TNKLI

-3791 TLRSITNIPVVVS
+3791 TLRSLTNIPVVVS
-3804 AHIKDTTHTATT
+3804 AQIKDTTHTATT

-3845 YIMAQ
+3845 YIVAK

-3889 SRVQVTLTSTLPRDE
+3889 SRVQITLSSTLPRDE
-3904 LKKTNNIALAVR
+3904 LKKTNNIALTVR
-3916 VSDKNREG
+3916 VSDKLREG

-3929 ILNIALKHTAT
+3929 ILNIALKHTVT

-3970 YFYKFRKSRY
+3970 YYYKFRKSRY
-3980 EKMTEDE
+3980 EKMTEEE

-4004 NREST
+4004 NRDST
-4009 NRSSAIEERRPTGF
+4009 HRSSAIEERRPTGF
-4023 IFNNAIVEDE
+4023 IFNSAIAEEE

-4066 DDIDKALDE
+4066 DDIDKALEE

>member
-1 MRLKTLIFLF
+1 MRWKTLIFVF

-44 ANDNKADV
+44 ANDNKADF
-52 TIFSGAFTGKLDD
+52 TIFSGAITGKLDD

-71 VDGKSNYVDFE
+71 IDGKSNYVDFE
-82 AKDGNFII
+82 AKDGKFII

-130 VKIADYNNHK
+130 VKIADYNSHK

-178 DGMTFT
+178 NGMTFT

-216 QLKDTTNTYTLTATD
+216 QLKDTTTTYTLTATD
-231 VGTNPGTLSQTASV
+231 VGTNPGTLSQIASV

-269 TFQYQSDNTL
+269 TFQYQSDKTL

-286 KLNTQRSLTNDNFEL
+286 KLNTQRTLTDENFEL
-301 VGDMKGK
+301 LGDMKGK
-308 FSYKYDSSTKEIT
+308 FSYKYDASTKEIT
-321 LSAEEIKDPTDTLT
+321 LSADEIKDPTDTLT

-358 NSVKFN
+358 NTVKFN

-393 DVAVTISGDLAK
+393 DVTVTISGDLEK
-405 YFKAVKDTDASTWS
+405 YFKAVKGTDAGTWS

-507 FEISQK
+507 FEISQE

-524 PLPDDI
+524 ALPDDI
-530 LLQQTEIA
+530 LKQQTEIA
-538 VIITAKDSYQNTQQ
+538 IIITAKDSYQNTQQ
-552 AVVKMSLPEINTE
+552 AVVKMTLPEINNE
-565 TAPKFSKSYYKSEYK
+565 KGPKFSKSYYKSEYK
-580 QGQTDD
+580 QDQTDE
-586 YLDFTDPVTFENVDD
+586 YLDFTDPVSFENVDD
-601 ITTVNIDIDAYSEN
+601 ITTVKIGLDAYSDN
-615 FEIVYDKTQKKWRVH
+615 FEIVYDTTQKKWRVH

-650 KATET
+650 EVTET

-678 DLYYSAE
+678 DLYYAAE
-685 YKQSQTNYIDFKTDV
+685 YKQSETNYIDFKTNV
-700 AFAKHIDP
+700 AFAKEIDP

-719 DNFAVA
+719 ENFAVT
-725 YDAAQKKWRI
+725 YDTAQKKWRI

-745 FETLSEIVLIM
+745 FESLSEIVLTM
-756 EVSES
+756 EATES

-791 YKQNQKDYIDFKE
+791 YKQNQKDYIDFIE
-804 DVTFTEE
+804 DVTFTKE

-860 TMEATETGISKTGKS
+860 TMEATETGVSKTGKS

-884 ETVTA
+884 ETATA

-928 ALSTYTD
+928 TLNTYTD
-935 NFAVTYDTAQ
+935 NFGVTYDTNQ
-945 KKWRIQIKSPLD
+945 NKWRIQIKSPLNSED
-957 SKYFDT
+957 FNS
-963 LSEIVLTMEATETG
+963 LSEIILTMEAAESE
-977 VTKTGKSVLVIELK
+977 VTKTGKSVLVVELK

-1001 KDLYYQSEYKQGQT
+1001 KDLYYQSEYKQSQT
-1015 EYIDFKTDVA
+1015 DYIDFKTDVG
-1025 FEGDVAAEKLK
+1025 F
-1036 ITLNTYTDNFAVT
+1036 
-1049 YDTAEKKWRIKIK
+1049 
-1062 SPLSSKDFDTLSE
+1062 
-1075 IVLTMEATETGVT
+1075 TE
-1088 KTGKS
+1088 
-1093 VLVIELKTDATE
+1093 
-1105 VGPQFKDLYYQS
+1105 
-1117 EYKQGQTEYIDF
+1117 
-1129 KTDVAFEGDVAAEKL
+1129 
-1144 KITLNTYTDN
+1144 N
-1154 FAVIYDTT
+1154 
-1162 QKKWRIQIKSP
+1162 
-1173 LSSKDFESLSEI
+1173 
-1185 VLTMEATES
+1185 
-1194 GVTKTGK
+1194 
-1201 SVLVIELKTD
+1201 
-1211 TTEVGPQFKDLYYQ
+1211 
-1225 SEYKQG
+1225 
-1231 QTDYIE
+1231 
-1237 FKTAVAFE
+1237 
-1245 EDIDPKN
+1245 
-1252 IKISLDTYT
+1252 
-1261 DNFAVTYDT
+1261 
-1270 AQNKWRIQ
+1270 
-1278 IKSPLNSKDF
+1278 
-1288 ESLSEIVLTMEATES
+1288 
-1303 GVTKTG
+1303 
-1309 KSVLVIELKTDST
+1309 
-1322 EVGPQ
+1322 
-1327 FKDLYYQSEYKQGQT
+1327 
-1342 DYIEFKTAVA
+1342 
-1352 FEEDIDPKNI
+1352 
-1362 KISLDTYTDNF
+1362 
-1373 AVTYDTAQN
+1373 
-1382 KWRIQIKSP
+1382 
-1391 LNSKDFESLS
+1391 
-1401 EIVLTMEATESGVTK
+1401 
-1416 TGKSVLVIELKTD
+1416 
-1429 TTEVGPQFKD
+1429 
-1439 LYYQSEYKQGQTDYI
+1439 
-1454 EFKTAV
+1454 
-1460 AFEGDVAAEKLKI
+1460 
-1473 TLNTY
+1473 
-1478 TDNFAVT
+1478 
-1485 YDTAQKKW
+1485 
-1493 RIQIKSPLSSKDF
+1493 
-1506 ESLSEIV
+1506 
-1513 LTMEATET
+1513 
-1521 GVTKTGKS
+1521 
-1529 VLVIE
+1529 
-1534 LKTDTTEV
+1534 
-1542 GPQFKDLYYQS
+1542 
-1553 EYKQDQ
+1553 
-1559 TDYIEFKTDVAF
+1559 
-1571 EEDIDPKNIK
+1571 
-1581 ISLDTYTDNFAVTY
+1581 
-1595 DTDQKKWRIQIKS
+1595 
-1608 PLDSKDFESLS
+1608 
-1619 EIVLTMEATE
+1619 
-1629 SGVTKTGK
+1629 
-1637 SVLVIELKTDSTE
+1637 
-1650 VGPQFKDLYYQSEY
+1650 
-1664 KQGQTDYIEFTTAL
+1664 
-1678 AFEEDIDPKNI
+1678 
-1689 KISLD
+1689 
-1694 TYTDNFAVTYD
+1694 
-1705 TAQKKWRIQ
+1705 
-1714 IKSPLDSKD
+1714 
-1723 FESLSEIVLAMT
+1723 
-1735 ATESGV
+1735 
-1741 TKTGKAVLV
+1741 
-1750 IELKTDATE
+1750 
-1759 VGPQFKELY
+1759 
-1768 YQSEYKQGQTNYI
+1768 
-1781 EFKTDVAFM
+1781 
-1790 ESIDPKNLKVSLD
+1790 IDPKNLKI
-1803 TYTDNFAVIYDT
+1803 A
-1815 TQKKWRIQIKSP
+1815 
-1827 LSSKDFESLSEI
+1827 
-1839 VLTME
+1839 
-1844 ATESGVTKTGKS
+1844 
-1856 VLVIELKT
+1856 
-1864 DTTEVGPQFKDLY
+1864 
-1877 YQSEYKQG
+1877 
-1885 QTDYIEF
+1885 
-1892 KTAVAFEE
+1892 
-1900 DIDPKNIKISLDTY
+1900 
-1914 TDNFAVTY
+1914 
-1922 DTAQN
+1922 
-1927 KWRIQIKS
+1927 
-1935 PLNSKDFESL
+1935 
-1945 SEIVLTMEATESGVT
+1945 
-1960 KTGKSVL
+1960 
-1967 VIELKT
+1967 
-1973 DSTEVGPQFKDL
+1973 
-1985 YYQSEYKQGQTD
+1985 
-1997 YIEFKTAVA
+1997 
-2006 FEEDIDPKNIKI
+2006 
-2018 SLDTYTDNFAVTYD
+2018 
-2032 TAQNKWRIQIKSPL
+2032 
-2046 NSKDF
+2046 
-2051 ESLSE
+2051 
-2056 IVLTM
+2056 
-2061 EATESGVTKT
+2061 
-2071 GKSVLVI
+2071 
-2078 ELKTDTT
+2078 
-2085 EVGPQFKDLYY
+2085 
-2096 QSEYKQGQTDYIE
+2096 
-2109 FKTAVAFEEDID
+2109 
-2121 PKNIKISLDTYTD
+2121 
-2134 NFAVTYDTAQNKWRI
+2134 
-2149 QIKSPLNSKDFES
+2149 
-2162 LSEIVLTMEAT
+2162 
-2173 ESGVTKT
+2173 
-2180 GKSVLVIEL
+2180 
-2189 KTDTTEVGP
+2189 
-2198 QFKDLYY
+2198 
-2205 QSEYKQGQTDYIE
+2205 
-2218 FKTAVAFE
+2218 
-2226 EDIDPK
+2226 
-2232 NIKISLDTYTDN
+2232 
-2244 FAVTYDTAQN
+2244 
-2254 KWRIQIKSPLNSKD
+2254 
-2268 FESLS
+2268 
-2273 EIVLTMEATESGVTK
+2273 
-2288 TGKSVLVIELKTDTT
+2288 
-2303 EVGPQFK
+2303 
-2310 DLYYQS
+2310 
-2316 EYKQGQTDYIE
+2316 
-2327 FKTAVAFEEDIDPKN
+2327 
-2342 IKISLD
+2342 LD

-2378 ETLSEIVLTMEVSE
+2378 ETLSEIVLTMEATESGVTKTGKSVLVIELKTDATEVGPQFKDLYYRSE
-2392 SGVTKTGK
+2392 YKQGSTDYIDFKTDVAFEEDVAAEKLKITLDSYTDNFAVTYDTAQKKWRIQIKSPLDSKDFDSLSEIVLTMEAIETGVTKTGK

-2429 GQTNYI
+2429 GQTDYI
-2435 EFKTDVAFMESIDPK
+2435 EFKTDVAFVETIDPK
-2450 NLKVSLDTYT
+2450 NLKVSLDNY
-2460 DNFAVIYDTTQKK
+2460 A
-2473 WRIQIK
+2473 
-2479 SPLDSKDFESLSE
+2479 
-2492 IVLTMEAT
+2492 
-2500 ESGVTKTGKSVLV
+2500 
-2513 IELKTDA
+2513 
-2520 TEVGPQFKD
+2520 
-2529 LYYQSEY
+2529 
-2536 KKDQTDYIE
+2536 
-2545 FKTAVAFEGDID
+2545 
-2557 PKNIKITLD
+2557 
-2566 TYTDNFAV
+2566 
-2574 TYDTAQKK
+2574 
-2582 WRIQIK
+2582 
-2588 SPLDSKDFES
+2588 
-2598 LSEIVLAMTATES
+2598 
-2611 GVTKT
+2611 
-2616 GKAVLVVELKTD
+2616 
-2628 ATEVGPQFKDLY
+2628 
-2640 YEADYKKDQTDY
+2640 
-2652 IDFNTDV
+2652 
-2659 AFTETIDPKN
+2659 
-2669 LKIAISDYTDNFAVE
+2669 DNFAVE

-2730 KLTGSSVDD
+2730 KLTGSSVND

-2765 TITFENV
+2765 KITFENV
-2772 ADINKVKISVS
+2772 ADINKVKILVS

-2788 FSVAYDKTKTA
+2788 FSIAYDKTKTA
-2799 WFITIIKPLDLNV
+2799 WFITIVKPLDLNV
-2812 LTGSVVTTLSA
+2812 LTGSVITTLSA
-2823 TVDGDDVH
+2823 TIDGDDVH

-2851 PYYQAEYIVSGTTA
+2851 PYYRAEYIVSGTTA
-2865 TVNLID
+2865 TVNLVD
-2871 KIEFGANVDDSNIE
+2871 KIEFGANVDVSNIE

-2898 FEDKQWKVITNG
+2898 YEDKQWKVITKG

-2935 SSASIID
+2935 TSASIID

-2947 VNTEDA
+2947 VNTDDA
-2953 PKFVKTYYTASYTVS
+2953 PKFVKTYYTASYIIS

-3014 VDQNLDDATLNSN
+3014 VDRNLDDATLNSN

-3042 VGECTLLMTL
+3042 VGECTLLMGL
-3052 PKINSKDAPKFD
+3052 PKINSKDAPQFD

-3071 CDDAT
+3071 CDDST

-3088 DDLSKITVSIL
+3088 DDKSTITISIL
-3099 EDDYKSN
+3099 EDEYKSN

-3112 ETAKVWKVAVV
+3112 ETSKVWKVEVL

-3128 TTSTNDLILTLIATE
+3128 VTSTNDLILTLIATE
-3143 KENTELGQATLVLN
+3143 KDNKELGQATLVLN
-3157 FPVVTA
+3157 FPAVTA
-3163 PKFSSIIYQGSY
+3163 PKFSSILYRGSY
-3175 KAEEVSSFEISD
+3175 KAEEASSFEISD
-3187 VKITNKDKQDDI
+3187 VKITNKDKQDNI

-3209 DISKYFKFTLT
+3209 DISKYFKFTLK

-3230 PLPDDVING
+3230 PLSDGDIKG

-3250 EQDNAEIGYAN
+3250 EQDNTEIGYAT

-3283 AQYIKSSPLPNIK
+3283 AEYIKSSPLPNIK

-3305 NMDLKD
+3305 TMDLKD

-3319 DDFNANTYLELTS
+3319 DDFNANTYLEVTS

-3342 SKKELPEKI
+3342 SKNELPEKI
-3351 LGENSLSLVLQASI
+3351 LDAPSLSLVLQASI

-3378 LPIEGES
+3378 LPVEGES

-3405 QRSFDL
+3405 QRSF
-3411 EDEITIETKE
+3411 ESDEITIETKE
-3421 AASDLKVEISPD
+3421 AASDLKVKISPD
-3433 SIYGS
+3433 SIYSS
-3438 YFSVKQDNY
+3438 YFTVKQDNY

-3460 IYEKIS
+3460 IYEKVS
-3466 IIPLALEATSSG
+3466 VIPLALEATSSG

-3507 NYTVKEG
+3507 KYTLKDG
-3514 EATAFT
+3514 EATT
-3520 DTITLNTDQDADQ
+3520 SIDIITLTTDQDAEQ
-3533 ILVEIVNDYK
+3533 ILVEIDNEYK
-3543 KYFDASYVQSEVKIT
+3543 KYFDASYAQSEVKIT
-3558 KKADIPIADLK
+3558 KKADIPIAELK
-3569 ETATIS
+3569 EIATIS

-3594 LLIITDDTPTPDQGK
+3594 LLVITDDTPTPDQGK
-3609 ISFASIVNTGEYS
+3609 ISFASFVNTGEYS
-3622 VLNGIG
+3622 VLNGVG

-3637 LTTDRQNGE
+3637 LTTDRQNDE

-3656 FKDNFDISYK
+3656 FKDKFRISYK
-3666 DQVVTVEKIKD
+3666 DQVVTVEKIED

-3685 HVYISLEMIATIKK
+3685 HTYISLEMIATIIK

-3756 ENVEVKIAEPYN
+3756 ENLEVKIAEPYN
-3768 EYFDILY
+3768 EYFDIVC
-3775 TNKLV
+3775 TNKLI

-3791 TLRSITNIPVVVS
+3791 TLRSLTNIPVVVS
-3804 AHIKDTTHTATT
+3804 AQIKDTTHTATT

-3845 YIMAQ
+3845 YIVAK

-3889 SRVQVTLTSTLPRDE
+3889 SRVQITLSSTLPRDE
-3904 LKKTNNIALAVR
+3904 LKKTNNIALTVR
-3916 VSDKNREG
+3916 VSDKLREG

-3929 ILNIALKHTAT
+3929 ILNIALKHTVT

-3970 YFYKFRKSRY
+3970 YYYKFRKSRY
-3980 EKMTEDE
+3980 EKMTEEE

-4004 NREST
+4004 NRDST
-4009 NRSSAIEERRPTGF
+4009 HRSSAIEERRPTGF
-4023 IFNNAIVEDE
+4023 IFNSAIAEEE

-4066 DDIDKALDE
+4066 DDIDKALEE

>member
-1 MRLKTLIFLF
+1 MRWKTLIFVF

-44 ANDNKADV
+44 ANDNKADF
-52 TIFSGAFTGKLDD
+52 TIFSGAITGKLDD

-71 VDGKSNYVDFE
+71 IDGKSNYVDFE
-82 AKDGNFII
+82 AKDGKFII

-130 VKIADYNNHK
+130 VKIADYNSHK

-178 DGMTFT
+178 NGMTFT

-216 QLKDTTNTYTLTATD
+216 QLKDTTTTYTLTATD
-231 VGTNPGTLSQTASV
+231 VGTNPGTLSQIASV

-269 TFQYQSDNTL
+269 TFQYQSDKTL

-286 KLNTQRSLTNDNFEL
+286 KLNTQRTLTDENFEL
-301 VGDMKGK
+301 LGDMKGK
-308 FSYKYDSSTKEIT
+308 FSYKYDASTKEIT
-321 LSAEEIKDPTDTLT
+321 LSADEIKDPTDTLT

-358 NSVKFN
+358 NTVKFN

-393 DVAVTISGDLAK
+393 DVTVTISGDLEK
-405 YFKAVKDTDASTWS
+405 YFKAVKGTDAGTWS

-507 FEISQK
+507 FEISQE

-524 PLPDDI
+524 ALPDDI
-530 LLQQTEIA
+530 LKQQTEIA
-538 VIITAKDSYQNTQQ
+538 IIITAKDSYQNTQQ
-552 AVVKMSLPEINTE
+552 AVVKMTLPEINNE
-565 TAPKFSKSYYKSEYK
+565 KGPKFSKSYYKSEYK
-580 QGQTDD
+580 QDQTDE
-586 YLDFTDPVTFENVDD
+586 YLDFTDPVSFENVDD
-601 ITTVNIDIDAYSEN
+601 ITTVKIGLDAYSDN
-615 FEIVYDKTQKKWRVH
+615 FEIVYDTTQKKWRVH

-650 KATET
+650 EVTET

-678 DLYYSAE
+678 DLYYAAE
-685 YKQSQTNYIDFKTDV
+685 YKQSETNYIDFKTNV
-700 AFAKHIDP
+700 AFAKEIDP

-719 DNFAVA
+719 ENFAVT
-725 YDAAQKKWRI
+725 YDTAQKKWRI

-745 FETLSEIVLIM
+745 FESLSEIVLTM
-756 EVSES
+756 EATES

-791 YKQNQKDYIDFKE
+791 YKQNQKDYIDFIE
-804 DVTFTEE
+804 DVTFTKE

-860 TMEATETGISKTGKS
+860 TMEATETGVSKTGKS

-884 ETVTA
+884 ETATA

-928 ALSTYTD
+928 TLNTYTDNFGVTYDTNQNKWRIQIKSPLNSEDFNSLSEIILTMEAAESEVTKTGKSVLVVELKTDATEVGPQFKDLYYQSEYKQSQTDYIDFKTDVGFTENIDPKNLKIALDTYTD

-957 SKYFDT
+957 SKDFET
-963 LSEIVLTMEATETG
+963 LSEIVLTMEATESGVTKTGKSVLVIELKTDATEVGPQFKDLYYRSEYKQGSTDYIDFKTDVAFEEDVAAEKLKITLDSYTDNFAVTYDTAQKKWRIQIKSPLDSKDFDSLSEIVLTMEAIETG

-1015 EYIDFKTDVA
+1015 DYIEFKTDVA
-1025 FEGDVAAEKLK
+1025 FVETIDPKNLK
-1036 ITLNTYTDNFAVT
+1036 VSLD
-1049 YDTAEKKWRIKIK
+1049 
-1062 SPLSSKDFDTLSE
+1062 
-1075 IVLTMEATETGVT
+1075 
-1088 KTGKS
+1088 
-1093 VLVIELKTDATE
+1093 
-1105 VGPQFKDLYYQS
+1105 
-1117 EYKQGQTEYIDF
+1117 
-1129 KTDVAFEGDVAAEKL
+1129 
-1144 KITLNTYTDN
+1144 TYTDN

-1173 LSSKDFESLSEI
+1173 LDSKDF
-1185 VLTMEATES
+1185 
-1194 GVTKTGK
+1194 KT
-1201 SVLVIELKTD
+1201 
-1211 TTEVGPQFKDLYYQ
+1211 
-1225 SEYKQG
+1225 
-1231 QTDYIE
+1231 
-1237 FKTAVAFE
+1237 
-1245 EDIDPKN
+1245 
-1252 IKISLDTYT
+1252 
-1261 DNFAVTYDT
+1261 
-1270 AQNKWRIQ
+1270 
-1278 IKSPLNSKDF
+1278 
-1288 ESLSEIVLTMEATES
+1288 
-1303 GVTKTG
+1303 
-1309 KSVLVIELKTDST
+1309 
-1322 EVGPQ
+1322 
-1327 FKDLYYQSEYKQGQT
+1327 
-1342 DYIEFKTAVA
+1342 
-1352 FEEDIDPKNI
+1352 
-1362 KISLDTYTDNF
+1362 
-1373 AVTYDTAQN
+1373 
-1382 KWRIQIKSP
+1382 
-1391 LNSKDFESLS
+1391 
-1401 EIVLTMEATESGVTK
+1401 
-1416 TGKSVLVIELKTD
+1416 
-1429 TTEVGPQFKD
+1429 
-1439 LYYQSEYKQGQTDYI
+1439 
-1454 EFKTAV
+1454 
-1460 AFEGDVAAEKLKI
+1460 
-1473 TLNTY
+1473 
-1478 TDNFAVT
+1478 
-1485 YDTAQKKW
+1485 
-1493 RIQIKSPLSSKDF
+1493 
-1506 ESLSEIV
+1506 LSEIV

-1553 EYKQDQ
+1553 EYKQGQ
-1559 TDYIEFKTDVAF
+1559 TDYIDFKTDVAF
-1571 EEDIDPKNIK
+1571 EGDIAAEKLK
-1581 ISLDTYTDNFAVTY
+1581 ITLDTYTDNFAVTY
-1595 DTDQKKWRIQIKS
+1595 DTTQKKWRIQIKS

-1629 SGVTKTGK
+1629 SG
-1637 SVLVIELKTDSTE
+1637 I
-1650 VGPQFKDLYYQSEY
+1650 
-1664 KQGQTDYIEFTTAL
+1664 
-1678 AFEEDIDPKNI
+1678 
-1689 KISLD
+1689 
-1694 TYTDNFAVTYD
+1694 
-1705 TAQKKWRIQ
+1705 
-1714 IKSPLDSKD
+1714 
-1723 FESLSEIVLAMT
+1723 
-1735 ATESGV
+1735 
-1741 TKTGKAVLV
+1741 
-1750 IELKTDATE
+1750 
-1759 VGPQFKELY
+1759 
-1768 YQSEYKQGQTNYI
+1768 
-1781 EFKTDVAFM
+1781 
-1790 ESIDPKNLKVSLD
+1790 
-1803 TYTDNFAVIYDT
+1803 
-1815 TQKKWRIQIKSP
+1815 
-1827 LSSKDFESLSEI
+1827 
-1839 VLTME
+1839 
-1844 ATESGVTKTGKS
+1844 TKTGKS

-1892 KTAVAFEE
+1892 KTDVAFEGDVAAE
-1900 DIDPKNIKISLDTY
+1900 KLKISLDIY
-1914 TDNFAVTY
+1914 TDNFAVT
-1922 DTAQN
+1922 
-1927 KWRIQIKS
+1927 
-1935 PLNSKDFESL
+1935 
-1945 SEIVLTMEATESGVT
+1945 
-1960 KTGKSVL
+1960 
-1967 VIELKT
+1967 
-1973 DSTEVGPQFKDL
+1973 
-1985 YYQSEYKQGQTD
+1985 
-1997 YIEFKTAVA
+1997 
-2006 FEEDIDPKNIKI
+2006 
-2018 SLDTYTDNFAVTYD
+2018 
-2032 TAQNKWRIQIKSPL
+2032 
-2046 NSKDF
+2046 
-2051 ESLSE
+2051 
-2056 IVLTM
+2056 
-2061 EATESGVTKT
+2061 
-2071 GKSVLVI
+2071 
-2078 ELKTDTT
+2078 
-2085 EVGPQFKDLYY
+2085 
-2096 QSEYKQGQTDYIE
+2096 
-2109 FKTAVAFEEDID
+2109 
-2121 PKNIKISLDTYTD
+2121 
-2134 NFAVTYDTAQNKWRI
+2134 
-2149 QIKSPLNSKDFES
+2149 
-2162 LSEIVLTMEAT
+2162 
-2173 ESGVTKT
+2173 
-2180 GKSVLVIEL
+2180 
-2189 KTDTTEVGP
+2189 
-2198 QFKDLYY
+2198 
-2205 QSEYKQGQTDYIE
+2205 
-2218 FKTAVAFE
+2218 
-2226 EDIDPK
+2226 
-2232 NIKISLDTYTDN
+2232 
-2244 FAVTYDTAQN
+2244 
-2254 KWRIQIKSPLNSKD
+2254 
-2268 FESLS
+2268 
-2273 EIVLTMEATESGVTK
+2273 
-2288 TGKSVLVIELKTDTT
+2288 
-2303 EVGPQFK
+2303 
-2310 DLYYQS
+2310 
-2316 EYKQGQTDYIE
+2316 
-2327 FKTAVAFEEDIDPKN
+2327 
-2342 IKISLD
+2342 
-2348 TYTDNFAVTYDTA
+2348 
-2361 QKKWR
+2361 
-2366 IQIKSP
+2366 
-2372 LDSKDF
+2372 
-2378 ETLSEIVLTMEVSE
+2378 
-2392 SGVTKTGK
+2392 
-2400 SVLVIELKTDATE
+2400 
-2413 VGPQFK
+2413 
-2419 DLYYQSEYKQ
+2419 
-2429 GQTNYI
+2429 
-2435 EFKTDVAFMESIDPK
+2435 
-2450 NLKVSLDTYT
+2450 
-2460 DNFAVIYDTTQKK
+2460 YDTTQKK

-2479 SPLDSKDFESLSE
+2479 SPLDSKDFDSLSE

-2529 LYYQSEY
+2529 LYYESEY

-2545 FKTAVAFEGDID
+2545 FKTAVAFEEDID
-2557 PKNIKITLD
+2557 PNNIKISLD

-2574 TYDTAQKK
+2574 TYDTTQKK

-2598 LSEIVLAMTATES
+2598 LSEIVLTMEATES
-2611 GVTKT
+2611 GITKT
-2616 GKAVLVVELKTD
+2616 GKSVLVIELKKDT
-2628 ATEVGPQFKDLY
+2628 TEVGPQFKDLY
-2640 YEADYKKDQTDY
+2640 YESEYKQGQTDY

-2669 LKIAISDYTDNFAVE
+2669 LKIAISDYADNFAVE

-2730 KLTGSSVDD
+2730 KLTGSSVND

-2765 TITFENV
+2765 KITFENV
-2772 ADINKVKISVS
+2772 ADINKVKILVS

-2788 FSVAYDKTKTA
+2788 FSIAYDKTKTA
-2799 WFITIIKPLDLNV
+2799 WFITIVKPLDLNV
-2812 LTGSVVTTLSA
+2812 LTGSVITTLSA
-2823 TVDGDDVH
+2823 TIDGDDVH

-2851 PYYQAEYIVSGTTA
+2851 PYYRAEYIVSGTTA
-2865 TVNLID
+2865 TVNLVD
-2871 KIEFGANVDDSNIE
+2871 KIEFGANVDVSNIE

-2898 FEDKQWKVITNG
+2898 YEDKQWKVITKG

-2935 SSASIID
+2935 TSASIID

-2947 VNTEDA
+2947 VNTDDA
-2953 PKFVKTYYTASYTVS
+2953 PKFVKTYYTASYIIS

-3014 VDQNLDDATLNSN
+3014 VDRNLDDATLNSN

-3042 VGECTLLMTL
+3042 VGECTLLMGL
-3052 PKINSKDAPKFD
+3052 PKINSKDAPQFD

-3071 CDDAT
+3071 CDDST

-3088 DDLSKITVSIL
+3088 DDKSTITISIL
-3099 EDDYKSN
+3099 EDEYKSN

-3112 ETAKVWKVAVV
+3112 ETSKVWKVEVL

-3128 TTSTNDLILTLIATE
+3128 VTSTNDLILTLIATE
-3143 KENTELGQATLVLN
+3143 KDNKELGQATLVLN
-3157 FPVVTA
+3157 FPAVTA
-3163 PKFSSIIYQGSY
+3163 PKFSSILYRGSY
-3175 KAEEVSSFEISD
+3175 KAEEASSFEISD
-3187 VKITNKDKQDDI
+3187 VKITNKDKQDNI

-3209 DISKYFKFTLT
+3209 DISKYFKFTLK

-3230 PLPDDVING
+3230 PLSDGDIKG

-3250 EQDNAEIGYAN
+3250 EQDNTEIGYAT

-3283 AQYIKSSPLPNIK
+3283 AEYIKSSPLPNIK

-3305 NMDLKD
+3305 TMDLKD

-3319 DDFNANTYLELTS
+3319 DDFNANTYLEVTS

-3342 SKKELPEKI
+3342 SKNELPEKI
-3351 LGENSLSLVLQASI
+3351 LDAPSLSLVLQASI

-3378 LPIEGES
+3378 LPVEGES

-3405 QRSFDL
+3405 QRSF
-3411 EDEITIETKE
+3411 ESDEITIETKE
-3421 AASDLKVEISPD
+3421 AASDLKVKISPD
-3433 SIYGS
+3433 SIYSS
-3438 YFSVKQDNY
+3438 YFTVKQDNY

-3460 IYEKIS
+3460 IYEKVS
-3466 IIPLALEATSSG
+3466 VIPLALEATSSG

-3507 NYTVKEG
+3507 KYTLKDG
-3514 EATAFT
+3514 EATT
-3520 DTITLNTDQDADQ
+3520 SIDIITLTTDQDAEQ
-3533 ILVEIVNDYK
+3533 ILVEIDNEYK
-3543 KYFDASYVQSEVKIT
+3543 KYFDASYAQSEVKIT
-3558 KKADIPIADLK
+3558 KKADIPIAELK
-3569 ETATIS
+3569 EIATIS

-3594 LLIITDDTPTPDQGK
+3594 LLVITDDTPTPDQGK
-3609 ISFASIVNTGEYS
+3609 ISFASFVNTGEYS
-3622 VLNGIG
+3622 VLNGVG

-3637 LTTDRQNGE
+3637 LTTDRQNDE

-3656 FKDNFDISYK
+3656 FKDKFRISYK
-3666 DQVVTVEKIKD
+3666 DQVVTVEKIED

-3685 HVYISLEMIATIKK
+3685 HTYISLEMIATIIK

-3756 ENVEVKIAEPYN
+3756 ENLEVKIAEPYN
-3768 EYFDILY
+3768 EYFDIVC
-3775 TNKLV
+3775 TNKLI

-3791 TLRSITNIPVVVS
+3791 TLRSLTNIPVVVS
-3804 AHIKDTTHTATT
+3804 AQIKDTTHTATT

-3845 YIMAQ
+3845 YIVAK

-3889 SRVQVTLTSTLPRDE
+3889 SRVQITLSSTLPRDE
-3904 LKKTNNIALAVR
+3904 LKKTNNIALTVR
-3916 VSDKNREG
+3916 VSDKLREG

-3929 ILNIALKHTAT
+3929 ILNIALKHTVT

-3970 YFYKFRKSRY
+3970 YYYKFRKSRY
-3980 EKMTEDE
+3980 EKMTEEE

-4004 NREST
+4004 NRDST
-4009 NRSSAIEERRPTGF
+4009 HRSSAIEERRPTGF
-4023 IFNNAIVEDE
+4023 IFNSAIAEEE

-4066 DDIDKALDE
+4066 DDIDKALEE

>member
-1 MRLKTLIFLF
+1 MRWKTLIFVF

-44 ANDNKADV
+44 ANDNKADF
-52 TIFSGAFTGKLDD
+52 TIFSGAITGKLDD

-71 VDGKSNYVDFE
+71 IDGKSNYVDFE
-82 AKDGNFII
+82 AKDGKFII

-130 VKIADYNNHK
+130 VKIADYNSHK

-178 DGMTFT
+178 NGMTFT

-216 QLKDTTNTYTLTATD
+216 QLKDTTTTYTLTATD
-231 VGTNPGTLSQTASV
+231 VGTNPGTLSQIASV

-269 TFQYQSDNTL
+269 TFQYQSDKTL

-286 KLNTQRSLTNDNFEL
+286 KLNTQRTLTDENFEL
-301 VGDMKGK
+301 LGDMKGK
-308 FSYKYDSSTKEIT
+308 FSYKYDASTKEIT
-321 LSAEEIKDPTDTLT
+321 LSADEIKDPTDTLT

-358 NSVKFN
+358 NTVKFN

-393 DVAVTISGDLAK
+393 DVTVTISGDLEK
-405 YFKAVKDTDASTWS
+405 YFKAVKGTDAGTWS

-507 FEISQK
+507 FEISQE

-524 PLPDDI
+524 ALPDDI
-530 LLQQTEIA
+530 LKQQTEIA
-538 VIITAKDSYQNTQQ
+538 IIITAKDSYQNTQQ
-552 AVVKMSLPEINTE
+552 AVVKMTLPEINNE
-565 TAPKFSKSYYKSEYK
+565 KGPKFSKSYYKSEYK
-580 QGQTDD
+580 QDQTDE
-586 YLDFTDPVTFENVDD
+586 YLDFTDPVSFENVDD
-601 ITTVNIDIDAYSEN
+601 ITTVKIGLDAYSDN
-615 FEIVYDKTQKKWRVH
+615 FEIVYDTTQKKWRVH

-650 KATET
+650 EVTET

-678 DLYYSAE
+678 DLYYAAE
-685 YKQSQTNYIDFKTDV
+685 YKQSETNYIDFKTNV
-700 AFAKHIDP
+700 AFAKEIDP

-719 DNFAVA
+719 ENFAVT
-725 YDAAQKKWRI
+725 YDTAQKKWRI

-745 FETLSEIVLIM
+745 FESLSEIVLTM
-756 EVSES
+756 EATES

-791 YKQNQKDYIDFKE
+791 YKQNQKDYIDFIE
-804 DVTFTEE
+804 DVTFTKE

-860 TMEATETGISKTGKS
+860 TMEATETGVSKTGKS

-884 ETVTA
+884 ETATA

-928 ALSTYTD
+928 TLNTYTDNFGVTYDTNQNKWRIQIKSPLNSEDFNSLSEIILTMEAAESEVTKTGKSVLVVELKTDATEVGPQFKDLYYQSEYKQSQTDYIDFKTDVGFTENIDPKNLKIALDTYTD

-957 SKYFDT
+957 SKDFET
-963 LSEIVLTMEATETG
+963 LSEIVLTMEATESGVTKTGKSVLVIELKTDATEVGPQFKDLYYRSEYKQGSTDYIDFKTDVAFEEDVAAEKLKITLDTYTDNFAVIYDTAQKKWRIQIKSPLDSKDFESLSEIVLTMEATESGITQTGKSVLVIELKTDATEVGPQFKDLYYQSEYKQGQTDYIDFKTDVVFEGDIAAEKLKISLDTYTDNFAVTYDTAQKKWRIQIKSPLDSKDFKSLSEIVLTMEATESGVTKTGKSVLVIELKTDTTEMGPQFKDLYYQSEYKQGQTDYIDFKTDVAFEGDVAAEKLKITLDSYTDNFAVTYDTAQKKWRIQIKSPLDSKDFDSLSEIVLTMEAIETG

-1015 EYIDFKTDVA
+1015 DYIEFKTDVA
-1025 FEGDVAAEKLK
+1025 FVETIDPKNLK
-1036 ITLNTYTDNFAVT
+1036 VSLD
-1049 YDTAEKKWRIKIK
+1049 
-1062 SPLSSKDFDTLSE
+1062 
-1075 IVLTMEATETGVT
+1075 
-1088 KTGKS
+1088 
-1093 VLVIELKTDATE
+1093 
-1105 VGPQFKDLYYQS
+1105 
-1117 EYKQGQTEYIDF
+1117 
-1129 KTDVAFEGDVAAEKL
+1129 
-1144 KITLNTYTDN
+1144 TYTDN

-1173 LSSKDFESLSEI
+1173 LDSKDF
-1185 VLTMEATES
+1185 
-1194 GVTKTGK
+1194 KT
-1201 SVLVIELKTD
+1201 
-1211 TTEVGPQFKDLYYQ
+1211 
-1225 SEYKQG
+1225 
-1231 QTDYIE
+1231 
-1237 FKTAVAFE
+1237 
-1245 EDIDPKN
+1245 
-1252 IKISLDTYT
+1252 
-1261 DNFAVTYDT
+1261 
-1270 AQNKWRIQ
+1270 
-1278 IKSPLNSKDF
+1278 
-1288 ESLSEIVLTMEATES
+1288 
-1303 GVTKTG
+1303 
-1309 KSVLVIELKTDST
+1309 
-1322 EVGPQ
+1322 
-1327 FKDLYYQSEYKQGQT
+1327 
-1342 DYIEFKTAVA
+1342 
-1352 FEEDIDPKNI
+1352 
-1362 KISLDTYTDNF
+1362 
-1373 AVTYDTAQN
+1373 
-1382 KWRIQIKSP
+1382 
-1391 LNSKDFESLS
+1391 
-1401 EIVLTMEATESGVTK
+1401 
-1416 TGKSVLVIELKTD
+1416 
-1429 TTEVGPQFKD
+1429 
-1439 LYYQSEYKQGQTDYI
+1439 
-1454 EFKTAV
+1454 
-1460 AFEGDVAAEKLKI
+1460 
-1473 TLNTY
+1473 
-1478 TDNFAVT
+1478 
-1485 YDTAQKKW
+1485 
-1493 RIQIKSPLSSKDF
+1493 
-1506 ESLSEIV
+1506 LSEIV

-1553 EYKQDQ
+1553 EYKQGQ
-1559 TDYIEFKTDVAF
+1559 TDYIDFKTDVAF
-1571 EEDIDPKNIK
+1571 EGDIAAEKLK
-1581 ISLDTYTDNFAVTY
+1581 IT
-1595 DTDQKKWRIQIKS
+1595 
-1608 PLDSKDFESLS
+1608 
-1619 EIVLTMEATE
+1619 
-1629 SGVTKTGK
+1629 
-1637 SVLVIELKTDSTE
+1637 
-1650 VGPQFKDLYYQSEY
+1650 
-1664 KQGQTDYIEFTTAL
+1664 
-1678 AFEEDIDPKNI
+1678 
-1689 KISLD
+1689 LD

-1723 FESLSEIVLAMT
+1723 F
-1735 ATESGV
+1735 
-1741 TKTGKAVLV
+1741 
-1750 IELKTDATE
+1750 D
-1759 VGPQFKELY
+1759 
-1768 YQSEYKQGQTNYI
+1768 
-1781 EFKTDVAFM
+1781 
-1790 ESIDPKNLKVSLD
+1790 
-1803 TYTDNFAVIYDT
+1803 
-1815 TQKKWRIQIKSP
+1815 
-1827 LSSKDFESLSEI
+1827 
-1839 VLTME
+1839 
-1844 ATESGVTKTGKS
+1844 
-1856 VLVIELKT
+1856 
-1864 DTTEVGPQFKDLY
+1864 
-1877 YQSEYKQG
+1877 
-1885 QTDYIEF
+1885 
-1892 KTAVAFEE
+1892 
-1900 DIDPKNIKISLDTY
+1900 
-1914 TDNFAVTY
+1914 
-1922 DTAQN
+1922 
-1927 KWRIQIKS
+1927 
-1935 PLNSKDFESL
+1935 
-1945 SEIVLTMEATESGVT
+1945 
-1960 KTGKSVL
+1960 
-1967 VIELKT
+1967 
-1973 DSTEVGPQFKDL
+1973 
-1985 YYQSEYKQGQTD
+1985 
-1997 YIEFKTAVA
+1997 
-2006 FEEDIDPKNIKI
+2006 
-2018 SLDTYTDNFAVTYD
+2018 
-2032 TAQNKWRIQIKSPL
+2032 
-2046 NSKDF
+2046 
-2051 ESLSE
+2051 
-2056 IVLTM
+2056 
-2061 EATESGVTKT
+2061 
-2071 GKSVLVI
+2071 
-2078 ELKTDTT
+2078 
-2085 EVGPQFKDLYY
+2085 
-2096 QSEYKQGQTDYIE
+2096 
-2109 FKTAVAFEEDID
+2109 
-2121 PKNIKISLDTYTD
+2121 
-2134 NFAVTYDTAQNKWRI
+2134 
-2149 QIKSPLNSKDFES
+2149 
-2162 LSEIVLTMEAT
+2162 
-2173 ESGVTKT
+2173 
-2180 GKSVLVIEL
+2180 
-2189 KTDTTEVGP
+2189 
-2198 QFKDLYY
+2198 
-2205 QSEYKQGQTDYIE
+2205 
-2218 FKTAVAFE
+2218 
-2226 EDIDPK
+2226 
-2232 NIKISLDTYTDN
+2232 
-2244 FAVTYDTAQN
+2244 
-2254 KWRIQIKSPLNSKD
+2254 
-2268 FESLS
+2268 
-2273 EIVLTMEATESGVTK
+2273 
-2288 TGKSVLVIELKTDTT
+2288 
-2303 EVGPQFK
+2303 
-2310 DLYYQS
+2310 
-2316 EYKQGQTDYIE
+2316 
-2327 FKTAVAFEEDIDPKN
+2327 
-2342 IKISLD
+2342 
-2348 TYTDNFAVTYDTA
+2348 
-2361 QKKWR
+2361 
-2366 IQIKSP
+2366 
-2372 LDSKDF
+2372 
-2378 ETLSEIVLTMEVSE
+2378 
-2392 SGVTKTGK
+2392 
-2400 SVLVIELKTDATE
+2400 
-2413 VGPQFK
+2413 
-2419 DLYYQSEYKQ
+2419 
-2429 GQTNYI
+2429 
-2435 EFKTDVAFMESIDPK
+2435 
-2450 NLKVSLDTYT
+2450 
-2460 DNFAVIYDTTQKK
+2460 
-2473 WRIQIK
+2473 
-2479 SPLDSKDFESLSE
+2479 SLSE

-2529 LYYQSEY
+2529 LYYKSEYKQGQTDYIEFKTDVAFEGDVAGEKLKISLDIYTDNFAVTYDTTQKKWRIQIKSPLDSKDFDSLSEIVLTMEATESGVTKTGKSVLVIELKTDATEVGPQFKDLYYESEY

-2545 FKTAVAFEGDID
+2545 FKTAVAFEEDID
-2557 PKNIKITLD
+2557 PNNIKISLD

-2574 TYDTAQKK
+2574 TYDTTQKK

-2598 LSEIVLAMTATES
+2598 LSEIVLTMEATES
-2611 GVTKT
+2611 GITKT
-2616 GKAVLVVELKTD
+2616 GKSVLVIELKKDT
-2628 ATEVGPQFKDLY
+2628 TEVGPQFKDLY
-2640 YEADYKKDQTDY
+2640 YESEYKQGQTDY

-2669 LKIAISDYTDNFAVE
+2669 LKIAISDYADNFAVE

-2730 KLTGSSVDD
+2730 KLTGSSVND

-2765 TITFENV
+2765 KITFENV
-2772 ADINKVKISVS
+2772 ADINKVKILVS

-2788 FSVAYDKTKTA
+2788 FSIAYDKTKTA
-2799 WFITIIKPLDLNV
+2799 WFITIVKPLDLNV
-2812 LTGSVVTTLSA
+2812 LTGSVITTLSA
-2823 TVDGDDVH
+2823 TIDGDDVH

-2851 PYYQAEYIVSGTTA
+2851 PYYRAEYIVSGTTA
-2865 TVNLID
+2865 TVNLVD
-2871 KIEFGANVDDSNIE
+2871 KIEFGANVDVSNIE

-2898 FEDKQWKVITNG
+2898 YEDKQWKVITKG

-2935 SSASIID
+2935 TSASIID

-2947 VNTEDA
+2947 VNTDDA
-2953 PKFVKTYYTASYTVS
+2953 PKFVKTYYTASYIIS

-3014 VDQNLDDATLNSN
+3014 VDRNLDDATLNSN

-3042 VGECTLLMTL
+3042 VGECTLLMGL
-3052 PKINSKDAPKFD
+3052 PKINSKDAPQFD

-3071 CDDAT
+3071 CDDST

-3088 DDLSKITVSIL
+3088 DDKSTITISIL
-3099 EDDYKSN
+3099 EDEYKSN

-3112 ETAKVWKVAVV
+3112 ETSKVWKVEVL

-3128 TTSTNDLILTLIATE
+3128 VTSTNDLILTLIATE
-3143 KENTELGQATLVLN
+3143 KDNKELGQATLVLN
-3157 FPVVTA
+3157 FPAVTA
-3163 PKFSSIIYQGSY
+3163 PKFSSILYRGSY
-3175 KAEEVSSFEISD
+3175 KAEEASSFEISD
-3187 VKITNKDKQDDI
+3187 VKITNKDKQDNI

-3209 DISKYFKFTLT
+3209 DISKYFKFTLK

-3230 PLPDDVING
+3230 PLSDGDIKG

-3250 EQDNAEIGYAN
+3250 EQDNTEIGYAT

-3283 AQYIKSSPLPNIK
+3283 AEYIKSSPLPNIK

-3305 NMDLKD
+3305 TMDLKD

-3319 DDFNANTYLELTS
+3319 DDFNANTYLEVTS

-3342 SKKELPEKI
+3342 SKNELPEKI
-3351 LGENSLSLVLQASI
+3351 LDAPSLSLVLQASI

-3378 LPIEGES
+3378 LPVEGES

-3405 QRSFDL
+3405 QRSF
-3411 EDEITIETKE
+3411 ESDEITIETKE
-3421 AASDLKVEISPD
+3421 AASDLKVKISPD
-3433 SIYGS
+3433 SIYSS
-3438 YFSVKQDNY
+3438 YFTVKQDNY

-3460 IYEKIS
+3460 IYEKVS
-3466 IIPLALEATSSG
+3466 VIPLALEATSSG

-3507 NYTVKEG
+3507 KYTLKDG
-3514 EATAFT
+3514 EATT
-3520 DTITLNTDQDADQ
+3520 SIDIITLTTDQDAEQ
-3533 ILVEIVNDYK
+3533 ILVEIDNEYK
-3543 KYFDASYVQSEVKIT
+3543 KYFDASYAQSEVKIT
-3558 KKADIPIADLK
+3558 KKADIPIAELK
-3569 ETATIS
+3569 EIATIS

-3594 LLIITDDTPTPDQGK
+3594 LLVITDDTPTPDQGK
-3609 ISFASIVNTGEYS
+3609 ISFASFVNTGEYS
-3622 VLNGIG
+3622 VLNGVG

-3637 LTTDRQNGE
+3637 LTTDRQNDE

-3656 FKDNFDISYK
+3656 FKDKFRISYK
-3666 DQVVTVEKIKD
+3666 DQVVTVEKIED

-3685 HVYISLEMIATIKK
+3685 HTYISLEMIATIIK

-3756 ENVEVKIAEPYN
+3756 ENLEVKIAEPYN
-3768 EYFDILY
+3768 EYFDIVC
-3775 TNKLV
+3775 TNKLI

-3791 TLRSITNIPVVVS
+3791 TLRSLTNIPVVVS
-3804 AHIKDTTHTATT
+3804 AQIKDTTHTATT

-3845 YIMAQ
+3845 YIVAK

-3889 SRVQVTLTSTLPRDE
+3889 SRVQITLSSTLPRDE
-3904 LKKTNNIALAVR
+3904 LKKTNNIALTVR
-3916 VSDKNREG
+3916 VSDKLREG

-3929 ILNIALKHTAT
+3929 ILNIALKHTVT

-3970 YFYKFRKSRY
+3970 YYYKFRKSRY
-3980 EKMTEDE
+3980 EKMTEEE

-4004 NREST
+4004 NRDST
-4009 NRSSAIEERRPTGF
+4009 HRSSAIEERRPTGF
-4023 IFNNAIVEDE
+4023 IFNSAIAEEE

-4066 DDIDKALDE
+4066 DDIDKALEE

>member
-935 NFAVTYDTAQ
+935 NFGVTYDTNQNKWRIQIKSPLNSEDFNSLSEIILTMEATESEVTETGKSVLVVELKTDTTEVGPQFKDLYYQAEYKQGQTDYIDFKTDVGFTENINPKNLKLALGTYTDNFAVTYDTAQ

-1129 KTDVAFEGDVAAEKL
+1129 KTD
-1144 KITLNTYTDN
+1144 
-1154 FAVIYDTT
+1154 
-1162 QKKWRIQIKSP
+1162 
-1173 LSSKDFESLSEI
+1173 
-1185 VLTMEATES
+1185 
-1194 GVTKTGK
+1194 
-1201 SVLVIELKTD
+1201 
-1211 TTEVGPQFKDLYYQ
+1211 
-1225 SEYKQG
+1225 
-1231 QTDYIE
+1231 
-1237 FKTAVAFE
+1237 
-1245 EDIDPKN
+1245 
-1252 IKISLDTYT
+1252 
-1261 DNFAVTYDT
+1261 
-1270 AQNKWRIQ
+1270 
-1278 IKSPLNSKDF
+1278 
-1288 ESLSEIVLTMEATES
+1288 
-1303 GVTKTG
+1303 
-1309 KSVLVIELKTDST
+1309 
-1322 EVGPQ
+1322 
-1327 FKDLYYQSEYKQGQT
+1327 
-1342 DYIEFKTAVA
+1342 
-1352 FEEDIDPKNI
+1352 
-1362 KISLDTYTDNF
+1362 
-1373 AVTYDTAQN
+1373 
-1382 KWRIQIKSP
+1382 
-1391 LNSKDFESLS
+1391 
-1401 EIVLTMEATESGVTK
+1401 
-1416 TGKSVLVIELKTD
+1416 
-1429 TTEVGPQFKD
+1429 
-1439 LYYQSEYKQGQTDYI
+1439 
-1454 EFKTAV
+1454 V

>member
-1 MRLKTLIFLF
+1 MRWKTLIFVF

-44 ANDNKADV
+44 ANDNKADF
-52 TIFSGAFTGKLDD
+52 TIFSGAITGKLDD

-71 VDGKSNYVDFE
+71 IDGKSNYVDFE
-82 AKDGNFII
+82 AKDGKFII

-130 VKIADYNNHK
+130 VKIADYNSHK

-178 DGMTFT
+178 NGMTFT

-216 QLKDTTNTYTLTATD
+216 QLKDTTTTYTLTATD
-231 VGTNPGTLSQTASV
+231 VGTNPGTLSQIASV

-269 TFQYQSDNTL
+269 TFQYQSDKTL

-286 KLNTQRSLTNDNFEL
+286 KLNTQRTLTDENFEL
-301 VGDMKGK
+301 LGDMKGK
-308 FSYKYDSSTKEIT
+308 FSYKYDASTKEIT
-321 LSAEEIKDPTDTLT
+321 LSADEIKDPTDTLT

-358 NSVKFN
+358 NTVKFN

-393 DVAVTISGDLAK
+393 DVTVTISGDLEK
-405 YFKAVKDTDASTWS
+405 YFKAVKGTDAGTWS

-507 FEISQK
+507 FEISQE

-524 PLPDDI
+524 ALPDDI
-530 LLQQTEIA
+530 LKQQTEIA
-538 VIITAKDSYQNTQQ
+538 IIITAKDSYQNTQQ
-552 AVVKMSLPEINTE
+552 AVVKMTLPEINNE
-565 TAPKFSKSYYKSEYK
+565 KGPKFSKSYYKSEYK
-580 QGQTDD
+580 QDQTDE
-586 YLDFTDPVTFENVDD
+586 YLDFTDPVSFENVDD
-601 ITTVNIDIDAYSEN
+601 ITTVKIGLDA
-615 FEIVYDKTQKKWRVH
+615 
-630 IKVPLTSKDFDSL
+630 
-643 TEILVIM
+643 
-650 KATET
+650 
-655 GVTKTGKS
+655 
-663 VLVIDLTTEVAPQFV
+663 
-678 DLYYSAE
+678 
-685 YKQSQTNYIDFKTDV
+685 
-700 AFAKHIDP
+700 
-708 KNLQITLDTYT
+708 
-719 DNFAVA
+719 
-725 YDAAQKKWRI
+725 
-735 QIKSP
+735 
-740 LDSKD
+740 
-745 FETLSEIVLIM
+745 
-756 EVSES
+756 
-761 GVTKTGKSVLVIELI
+761 
-776 TEVGPQFSKLYYAAE
+776 
-791 YKQNQKDYIDFKE
+791 
-804 DVTFTEE
+804 
-811 IDPNNLKVTLDTYTD
+811 
-826 NFAVTYD
+826 
-833 TAQKKWRIQIKS
+833 
-845 PLNSEDFDSLAEIVL
+845 
-860 TMEATETGISKTGKS
+860 
-875 VLVIEIKKD
+875 
-884 ETVTA
+884 
-889 PQFTDL
+889 
-895 YYEAEY
+895 
-901 KQSQTDYIDFKTD
+901 
-914 VAFTEKIDPKNLKI
+914 
-928 ALSTYTD
+928 
-935 NFAVTYDTAQ
+935 
-945 KKWRIQIKSPLD
+945 
-957 SKYFDT
+957 
-963 LSEIVLTMEATETG
+963 
-977 VTKTGKSVLVIELK
+977 
-991 TDATEVGPQF
+991 
-1001 KDLYYQSEYKQGQT
+1001 
-1015 EYIDFKTDVA
+1015 
-1025 FEGDVAAEKLK
+1025 
-1036 ITLNTYTDNFAVT
+1036 
-1049 YDTAEKKWRIKIK
+1049 
-1062 SPLSSKDFDTLSE
+1062 
-1075 IVLTMEATETGVT
+1075 
-1088 KTGKS
+1088 
-1093 VLVIELKTDATE
+1093 
-1105 VGPQFKDLYYQS
+1105 
-1117 EYKQGQTEYIDF
+1117 
-1129 KTDVAFEGDVAAEKL
+1129 
-1144 KITLNTYTDN
+1144 YTDN

-1173 LSSKDFESLSEI
+1173 LDSKDF
-1185 VLTMEATES
+1185 
-1194 GVTKTGK
+1194 KT
-1201 SVLVIELKTD
+1201 
-1211 TTEVGPQFKDLYYQ
+1211 
-1225 SEYKQG
+1225 
-1231 QTDYIE
+1231 
-1237 FKTAVAFE
+1237 
-1245 EDIDPKN
+1245 
-1252 IKISLDTYT
+1252 
-1261 DNFAVTYDT
+1261 
-1270 AQNKWRIQ
+1270 
-1278 IKSPLNSKDF
+1278 
-1288 ESLSEIVLTMEATES
+1288 
-1303 GVTKTG
+1303 
-1309 KSVLVIELKTDST
+1309 
-1322 EVGPQ
+1322 
-1327 FKDLYYQSEYKQGQT
+1327 
-1342 DYIEFKTAVA
+1342 
-1352 FEEDIDPKNI
+1352 
-1362 KISLDTYTDNF
+1362 
-1373 AVTYDTAQN
+1373 
-1382 KWRIQIKSP
+1382 
-1391 LNSKDFESLS
+1391 
-1401 EIVLTMEATESGVTK
+1401 
-1416 TGKSVLVIELKTD
+1416 
-1429 TTEVGPQFKD
+1429 
-1439 LYYQSEYKQGQTDYI
+1439 
-1454 EFKTAV
+1454 
-1460 AFEGDVAAEKLKI
+1460 
-1473 TLNTY
+1473 
-1478 TDNFAVT
+1478 
-1485 YDTAQKKW
+1485 
-1493 RIQIKSPLSSKDF
+1493 
-1506 ESLSEIV
+1506 LSEIV

-1553 EYKQDQ
+1553 EYKQGQ
-1559 TDYIEFKTDVAF
+1559 TDYIDFKTDVAF
-1571 EEDIDPKNIK
+1571 EGDIAAEKLK
-1581 ISLDTYTDNFAVTY
+1581 ITLDIYTDNFAVT
-1595 DTDQKKWRIQIKS
+1595 
-1608 PLDSKDFESLS
+1608 
-1619 EIVLTMEATE
+1619 
-1629 SGVTKTGK
+1629 
-1637 SVLVIELKTDSTE
+1637 
-1650 VGPQFKDLYYQSEY
+1650 
-1664 KQGQTDYIEFTTAL
+1664 
-1678 AFEEDIDPKNI
+1678 
-1689 KISLD
+1689 
-1694 TYTDNFAVTYD
+1694 
-1705 TAQKKWRIQ
+1705 
-1714 IKSPLDSKD
+1714 
-1723 FESLSEIVLAMT
+1723 
-1735 ATESGV
+1735 
-1741 TKTGKAVLV
+1741 
-1750 IELKTDATE
+1750 
-1759 VGPQFKELY
+1759 
-1768 YQSEYKQGQTNYI
+1768 
-1781 EFKTDVAFM
+1781 
-1790 ESIDPKNLKVSLD
+1790 
-1803 TYTDNFAVIYDT
+1803 
-1815 TQKKWRIQIKSP
+1815 
-1827 LSSKDFESLSEI
+1827 
-1839 VLTME
+1839 
-1844 ATESGVTKTGKS
+1844 
-1856 VLVIELKT
+1856 
-1864 DTTEVGPQFKDLY
+1864 
-1877 YQSEYKQG
+1877 
-1885 QTDYIEF
+1885 
-1892 KTAVAFEE
+1892 
-1900 DIDPKNIKISLDTY
+1900 
-1914 TDNFAVTY
+1914 
-1922 DTAQN
+1922 
-1927 KWRIQIKS
+1927 
-1935 PLNSKDFESL
+1935 
-1945 SEIVLTMEATESGVT
+1945 
-1960 KTGKSVL
+1960 
-1967 VIELKT
+1967 
-1973 DSTEVGPQFKDL
+1973 
-1985 YYQSEYKQGQTD
+1985 
-1997 YIEFKTAVA
+1997 
-2006 FEEDIDPKNIKI
+2006 
-2018 SLDTYTDNFAVTYD
+2018 
-2032 TAQNKWRIQIKSPL
+2032 
-2046 NSKDF
+2046 
-2051 ESLSE
+2051 
-2056 IVLTM
+2056 
-2061 EATESGVTKT
+2061 
-2071 GKSVLVI
+2071 
-2078 ELKTDTT
+2078 
-2085 EVGPQFKDLYY
+2085 
-2096 QSEYKQGQTDYIE
+2096 
-2109 FKTAVAFEEDID
+2109 
-2121 PKNIKISLDTYTD
+2121 
-2134 NFAVTYDTAQNKWRI
+2134 
-2149 QIKSPLNSKDFES
+2149 
-2162 LSEIVLTMEAT
+2162 
-2173 ESGVTKT
+2173 
-2180 GKSVLVIEL
+2180 
-2189 KTDTTEVGP
+2189 
-2198 QFKDLYY
+2198 
-2205 QSEYKQGQTDYIE
+2205 
-2218 FKTAVAFE
+2218 
-2226 EDIDPK
+2226 
-2232 NIKISLDTYTDN
+2232 
-2244 FAVTYDTAQN
+2244 
-2254 KWRIQIKSPLNSKD
+2254 
-2268 FESLS
+2268 
-2273 EIVLTMEATESGVTK
+2273 
-2288 TGKSVLVIELKTDTT
+2288 
-2303 EVGPQFK
+2303 
-2310 DLYYQS
+2310 
-2316 EYKQGQTDYIE
+2316 
-2327 FKTAVAFEEDIDPKN
+2327 
-2342 IKISLD
+2342 
-2348 TYTDNFAVTYDTA
+2348 
-2361 QKKWR
+2361 
-2366 IQIKSP
+2366 
-2372 LDSKDF
+2372 
-2378 ETLSEIVLTMEVSE
+2378 
-2392 SGVTKTGK
+2392 
-2400 SVLVIELKTDATE
+2400 
-2413 VGPQFK
+2413 
-2419 DLYYQSEYKQ
+2419 
-2429 GQTNYI
+2429 
-2435 EFKTDVAFMESIDPK
+2435 
-2450 NLKVSLDTYT
+2450 
-2460 DNFAVIYDTTQKK
+2460 YDTTQKK

-2479 SPLDSKDFESLSE
+2479 SPLDSKDFDSLSE

-2529 LYYQSEY
+2529 LYYESEY

-2545 FKTAVAFEGDID
+2545 FKTAVAFEEDID
-2557 PKNIKITLD
+2557 PNNIKISLD

-2574 TYDTAQKK
+2574 TYDTTQKK

-2598 LSEIVLAMTATES
+2598 LSEIVLTMEATES
-2611 GVTKT
+2611 GITKT
-2616 GKAVLVVELKTD
+2616 GKSVLVIELKKDT
-2628 ATEVGPQFKDLY
+2628 TEVGPQFKDLY
-2640 YEADYKKDQTDY
+2640 YESEYKQGQTDY

-2669 LKIAISDYTDNFAVE
+2669 LKIAISDYADNFAVE

-2730 KLTGSSVDD
+2730 KLTGSSVND

-2765 TITFENV
+2765 KITFENV
-2772 ADINKVKISVS
+2772 ADINKVKILVS

-2788 FSVAYDKTKTA
+2788 FSIAYDKTKTA
-2799 WFITIIKPLDLNV
+2799 WFITIVKPLDLNV
-2812 LTGSVVTTLSA
+2812 LTGSVITTLSA
-2823 TVDGDDVH
+2823 TIDGDDVH

-2851 PYYQAEYIVSGTTA
+2851 PYYRAEYIVSGTTA
-2865 TVNLID
+2865 TVNLVD
-2871 KIEFGANVDDSNIE
+2871 KIEFGANVDVSNIE

-2898 FEDKQWKVITNG
+2898 YEDKQWKVITKG

-2935 SSASIID
+2935 TSASIID

-2947 VNTEDA
+2947 VNTDDA
-2953 PKFVKTYYTASYTVS
+2953 PKFVKTYYTASYIIS

-3014 VDQNLDDATLNSN
+3014 VDRNLDDATLNSN

-3042 VGECTLLMTL
+3042 VGECTLLMGL
-3052 PKINSKDAPKFD
+3052 PKINSKDAPQFD

-3071 CDDAT
+3071 CDDST

-3088 DDLSKITVSIL
+3088 DDKSTITISIL
-3099 EDDYKSN
+3099 EDEYKSN

-3112 ETAKVWKVAVV
+3112 ETSKVWKVEVL

-3128 TTSTNDLILTLIATE
+3128 VTSTNDLILTLIATE
-3143 KENTELGQATLVLN
+3143 KDNKELGQATLVLN
-3157 FPVVTA
+3157 FPAVTA
-3163 PKFSSIIYQGSY
+3163 PKFSSILYRGSY
-3175 KAEEVSSFEISD
+3175 KAEEASSFEISD
-3187 VKITNKDKQDDI
+3187 VKITNKDKQDNI

-3209 DISKYFKFTLT
+3209 DISKYFKFTLK

-3230 PLPDDVING
+3230 PLSDGDIKG

-3250 EQDNAEIGYAN
+3250 EQDNTEIGYAT

-3283 AQYIKSSPLPNIK
+3283 AEYIKSSPLPNIK

-3305 NMDLKD
+3305 TMDLKD

-3319 DDFNANTYLELTS
+3319 DDFNANTYLEVTS

-3342 SKKELPEKI
+3342 SKNELPEKI
-3351 LGENSLSLVLQASI
+3351 LDAPSLSLVLQASI

-3378 LPIEGES
+3378 LPVEGES

-3405 QRSFDL
+3405 QRSF
-3411 EDEITIETKE
+3411 ESDEITIETKE
-3421 AASDLKVEISPD
+3421 AASDLKVKISPD
-3433 SIYGS
+3433 SIYSS
-3438 YFSVKQDNY
+3438 YFTVKQDNY

-3460 IYEKIS
+3460 IYEKVS
-3466 IIPLALEATSSG
+3466 VIPLALEATSSG

-3507 NYTVKEG
+3507 KYTLKDG
-3514 EATAFT
+3514 EATT
-3520 DTITLNTDQDADQ
+3520 SIDIITLTTDQDAEQ
-3533 ILVEIVNDYK
+3533 ILVEIDNEYK
-3543 KYFDASYVQSEVKIT
+3543 KYFDASYAQSEVKIT
-3558 KKADIPIADLK
+3558 KKADIPIAELK
-3569 ETATIS
+3569 EIATIS

-3594 LLIITDDTPTPDQGK
+3594 LLVITDDTPTPDQGK
-3609 ISFASIVNTGEYS
+3609 ISFASFVNTGEYS
-3622 VLNGIG
+3622 VLNGVG

-3637 LTTDRQNGE
+3637 LTTDRQNDE

-3656 FKDNFDISYK
+3656 FKDKFRISYK
-3666 DQVVTVEKIKD
+3666 DQVVTVEKIED

-3685 HVYISLEMIATIKK
+3685 HTYISLEMIATIIK

-3756 ENVEVKIAEPYN
+3756 ENLEVKIAEPYN
-3768 EYFDILY
+3768 EYFDIVC
-3775 TNKLV
+3775 TNKLI

-3791 TLRSITNIPVVVS
+3791 TLRSLTNIPVVVS
-3804 AHIKDTTHTATT
+3804 AQIKDTTHTATT

-3845 YIMAQ
+3845 YIVAK

-3889 SRVQVTLTSTLPRDE
+3889 SRVQITLSSTLPRDE
-3904 LKKTNNIALAVR
+3904 LKKTNNIALTVR
-3916 VSDKNREG
+3916 VSDKLREG

-3929 ILNIALKHTAT
+3929 ILNIALKHTVT

-3970 YFYKFRKSRY
+3970 YYYKFRKSRY
-3980 EKMTEDE
+3980 EKMTEEE

-4004 NREST
+4004 NRDST
-4009 NRSSAIEERRPTGF
+4009 HRSSAIEERRPTGF
-4023 IFNNAIVEDE
+4023 IFNSAIAEEE

-4066 DDIDKALDE
+4066 DDIDKALEE

>member
-928 ALSTYTD
+928 ALSTYTDNFGVTYDTNQNKWRIQIKSPLNSEDFNSLSEIILTMEATESEVTETGKSVLVVELKTDTTEVGPQFKDLYYQAEYKQGQTDYIDFKTDVGFTENINPKNLKLALGTYTD

-2232 NIKISLDTYTDN
+2232 NIKISLDN
-2244 FAVTYDTAQN
+2244 
-2254 KWRIQIKSPLNSKD
+2254 
-2268 FESLS
+2268 
-2273 EIVLTMEATESGVTK
+2273 
-2288 TGKSVLVIELKTDTT
+2288 
-2303 EVGPQFK
+2303 
-2310 DLYYQS
+2310 
-2316 EYKQGQTDYIE
+2316 
-2327 FKTAVAFEEDIDPKN
+2327 
-2342 IKISLD
+2342 
-2348 TYTDNFAVTYDTA
+2348 
-2361 QKKWR
+2361 
-2366 IQIKSP
+2366 
-2372 LDSKDF
+2372 
-2378 ETLSEIVLTMEVSE
+2378 
-2392 SGVTKTGK
+2392 
-2400 SVLVIELKTDATE
+2400 
-2413 VGPQFK
+2413 
-2419 DLYYQSEYKQ
+2419 
-2429 GQTNYI
+2429 
-2435 EFKTDVAFMESIDPK
+2435 
-2450 NLKVSLDTYT
+2450 
-2460 DNFAVIYDTTQKK
+2460 
-2473 WRIQIK
+2473 
-2479 SPLDSKDFESLSE
+2479 
-2492 IVLTMEAT
+2492 
-2500 ESGVTKTGKSVLV
+2500 
-2513 IELKTDA
+2513 
-2520 TEVGPQFKD
+2520 
-2529 LYYQSEY
+2529 
-2536 KKDQTDYIE
+2536 
-2545 FKTAVAFEGDID
+2545 
-2557 PKNIKITLD
+2557 
-2566 TYTDNFAV
+2566 
-2574 TYDTAQKK
+2574 
-2582 WRIQIK
+2582 
-2588 SPLDSKDFES
+2588 
-2598 LSEIVLAMTATES
+2598 
-2611 GVTKT
+2611 
-2616 GKAVLVVELKTD
+2616 
-2628 ATEVGPQFKDLY
+2628 
-2640 YEADYKKDQTDY
+2640 
-2652 IDFNTDV
+2652 
-2659 AFTETIDPKN
+2659 
-2669 LKIAISDYTDNFAVE
+2669 YTDNFAVE

>member
-1 MRLKTLIFLF
+1 MRWKTLIFVF

-44 ANDNKADV
+44 ANDNKADF
-52 TIFSGAFTGKLDD
+52 TIFSGAITGKLDD

-71 VDGKSNYVDFE
+71 IDGKSNYVDFE
-82 AKDGNFII
+82 AKDGKFII

-130 VKIADYNNHK
+130 VKIADYNSHK

-178 DGMTFT
+178 NGMTFT

-216 QLKDTTNTYTLTATD
+216 QLKDTTTTYTLTATD
-231 VGTNPGTLSQTASV
+231 VGTNPGTLSQIASV

-269 TFQYQSDNTL
+269 TFQYQSDKTL

-286 KLNTQRSLTNDNFEL
+286 KLNTQRTLTDENFEL
-301 VGDMKGK
+301 LGDMKGK
-308 FSYKYDSSTKEIT
+308 FSYKYDASTKEIT
-321 LSAEEIKDPTDTLT
+321 LSADEIKDPTDTLT

-358 NSVKFN
+358 NTVKFN

-393 DVAVTISGDLAK
+393 DVTVTISGDLEK
-405 YFKAVKDTDASTWS
+405 YFKAVKGTDAGTWS

-507 FEISQK
+507 FEISQE

-524 PLPDDI
+524 ALPDDI
-530 LLQQTEIA
+530 LKQQTEIA
-538 VIITAKDSYQNTQQ
+538 IIITAKDSYQNTQQ
-552 AVVKMSLPEINTE
+552 AVVKMTLPEINNE
-565 TAPKFSKSYYKSEYK
+565 KGPKFSKSYYKSEYK
-580 QGQTDD
+580 QDQTDE
-586 YLDFTDPVTFENVDD
+586 YLDFTDPVSFENVDD
-601 ITTVNIDIDAYSEN
+601 ITTVKIGLDAYSDN
-615 FEIVYDKTQKKWRVH
+615 FEIVYDTTQKKWRVH

-650 KATET
+650 EVTET

-678 DLYYSAE
+678 DLYYAAE
-685 YKQSQTNYIDFKTDV
+685 YKQSETNYIDFKTNV
-700 AFAKHIDP
+700 AFAKEIDP

-719 DNFAVA
+719 ENFAVT
-725 YDAAQKKWRI
+725 YDTAQKKWRI

-745 FETLSEIVLIM
+745 FESLSEIVLTM
-756 EVSES
+756 EATES

-791 YKQNQKDYIDFKE
+791 YKQNQKDYIDFIE
-804 DVTFTEE
+804 DVTFTKE

-860 TMEATETGISKTGKS
+860 TMEATETGVSKTGKS

-884 ETVTA
+884 ETATA

-928 ALSTYTD
+928 TLNTYTDNFGVTYDTNQNKWRIQIKSPLNSEDFNSLSEIILTMEAAESEVTKTGKSVLVVELKTDATEVGPQFKDLYYQSEYKQSQTDYIDFKTDVGFTENIDPKNLKIALDTYTD

-957 SKYFDT
+957 SKDFET
-963 LSEIVLTMEATETG
+963 LSEIVLTMEATESGVTKTGKSVLVIELKTDATEVGPQFKDLYYRSEYKQGSTDYIDFKTDVAFEEDVAAEKLKITLDTYTDNFAVIYDTAQKKWRIQIKSPLDSKDFESLSEIVLTMEATESGITQTGKSVLVIELKTDATEVGPQFKDLYYQSEYKQGQTDYIDFKTDVVFEGDIAAEKLKISLDTYTDNFAVTYDTAQKKWRIQIKSPLDSKDFKSLSEIVLTMEATESGVTKTGKSVLVIELKTDTTEMGPQFKDLYYQSEYKQGQTDYIDFKTDVAFEGDVAAEKLKITLDSYTDNFAVTYDTAQKKWRIQIKSPLDSKDFDSLSEIVLTMEAIETG

-1015 EYIDFKTDVA
+1015 DYIEFKTDVA
-1025 FEGDVAAEKLK
+1025 FVETIDPKNLK
-1036 ITLNTYTDNFAVT
+1036 VSLD
-1049 YDTAEKKWRIKIK
+1049 
-1062 SPLSSKDFDTLSE
+1062 
-1075 IVLTMEATETGVT
+1075 
-1088 KTGKS
+1088 
-1093 VLVIELKTDATE
+1093 
-1105 VGPQFKDLYYQS
+1105 
-1117 EYKQGQTEYIDF
+1117 
-1129 KTDVAFEGDVAAEKL
+1129 
-1144 KITLNTYTDN
+1144 TYTDN

-1173 LSSKDFESLSEI
+1173 LDSKDF
-1185 VLTMEATES
+1185 
-1194 GVTKTGK
+1194 KT
-1201 SVLVIELKTD
+1201 
-1211 TTEVGPQFKDLYYQ
+1211 
-1225 SEYKQG
+1225 
-1231 QTDYIE
+1231 
-1237 FKTAVAFE
+1237 
-1245 EDIDPKN
+1245 
-1252 IKISLDTYT
+1252 
-1261 DNFAVTYDT
+1261 
-1270 AQNKWRIQ
+1270 
-1278 IKSPLNSKDF
+1278 
-1288 ESLSEIVLTMEATES
+1288 
-1303 GVTKTG
+1303 
-1309 KSVLVIELKTDST
+1309 
-1322 EVGPQ
+1322 
-1327 FKDLYYQSEYKQGQT
+1327 
-1342 DYIEFKTAVA
+1342 
-1352 FEEDIDPKNI
+1352 
-1362 KISLDTYTDNF
+1362 
-1373 AVTYDTAQN
+1373 
-1382 KWRIQIKSP
+1382 
-1391 LNSKDFESLS
+1391 
-1401 EIVLTMEATESGVTK
+1401 
-1416 TGKSVLVIELKTD
+1416 
-1429 TTEVGPQFKD
+1429 
-1439 LYYQSEYKQGQTDYI
+1439 
-1454 EFKTAV
+1454 
-1460 AFEGDVAAEKLKI
+1460 
-1473 TLNTY
+1473 
-1478 TDNFAVT
+1478 
-1485 YDTAQKKW
+1485 
-1493 RIQIKSPLSSKDF
+1493 
-1506 ESLSEIV
+1506 LSEIV

-1553 EYKQDQ
+1553 EYKQGQ
-1559 TDYIEFKTDVAF
+1559 TDYIDFKTDVAF
-1571 EEDIDPKNIK
+1571 EGDIAAEKLK
-1581 ISLDTYTDNFAVTY
+1581 ITLDIYTDNFAVT
-1595 DTDQKKWRIQIKS
+1595 
-1608 PLDSKDFESLS
+1608 
-1619 EIVLTMEATE
+1619 
-1629 SGVTKTGK
+1629 
-1637 SVLVIELKTDSTE
+1637 
-1650 VGPQFKDLYYQSEY
+1650 
-1664 KQGQTDYIEFTTAL
+1664 
-1678 AFEEDIDPKNI
+1678 
-1689 KISLD
+1689 
-1694 TYTDNFAVTYD
+1694 
-1705 TAQKKWRIQ
+1705 
-1714 IKSPLDSKD
+1714 
-1723 FESLSEIVLAMT
+1723 
-1735 ATESGV
+1735 
-1741 TKTGKAVLV
+1741 
-1750 IELKTDATE
+1750 
-1759 VGPQFKELY
+1759 
-1768 YQSEYKQGQTNYI
+1768 
-1781 EFKTDVAFM
+1781 
-1790 ESIDPKNLKVSLD
+1790 
-1803 TYTDNFAVIYDT
+1803 
-1815 TQKKWRIQIKSP
+1815 
-1827 LSSKDFESLSEI
+1827 
-1839 VLTME
+1839 
-1844 ATESGVTKTGKS
+1844 
-1856 VLVIELKT
+1856 
-1864 DTTEVGPQFKDLY
+1864 
-1877 YQSEYKQG
+1877 
-1885 QTDYIEF
+1885 
-1892 KTAVAFEE
+1892 
-1900 DIDPKNIKISLDTY
+1900 
-1914 TDNFAVTY
+1914 
-1922 DTAQN
+1922 
-1927 KWRIQIKS
+1927 
-1935 PLNSKDFESL
+1935 
-1945 SEIVLTMEATESGVT
+1945 
-1960 KTGKSVL
+1960 
-1967 VIELKT
+1967 
-1973 DSTEVGPQFKDL
+1973 
-1985 YYQSEYKQGQTD
+1985 
-1997 YIEFKTAVA
+1997 
-2006 FEEDIDPKNIKI
+2006 
-2018 SLDTYTDNFAVTYD
+2018 
-2032 TAQNKWRIQIKSPL
+2032 
-2046 NSKDF
+2046 
-2051 ESLSE
+2051 
-2056 IVLTM
+2056 
-2061 EATESGVTKT
+2061 
-2071 GKSVLVI
+2071 
-2078 ELKTDTT
+2078 
-2085 EVGPQFKDLYY
+2085 
-2096 QSEYKQGQTDYIE
+2096 
-2109 FKTAVAFEEDID
+2109 
-2121 PKNIKISLDTYTD
+2121 
-2134 NFAVTYDTAQNKWRI
+2134 
-2149 QIKSPLNSKDFES
+2149 
-2162 LSEIVLTMEAT
+2162 
-2173 ESGVTKT
+2173 
-2180 GKSVLVIEL
+2180 
-2189 KTDTTEVGP
+2189 
-2198 QFKDLYY
+2198 
-2205 QSEYKQGQTDYIE
+2205 
-2218 FKTAVAFE
+2218 
-2226 EDIDPK
+2226 
-2232 NIKISLDTYTDN
+2232 
-2244 FAVTYDTAQN
+2244 
-2254 KWRIQIKSPLNSKD
+2254 
-2268 FESLS
+2268 
-2273 EIVLTMEATESGVTK
+2273 
-2288 TGKSVLVIELKTDTT
+2288 
-2303 EVGPQFK
+2303 
-2310 DLYYQS
+2310 
-2316 EYKQGQTDYIE
+2316 
-2327 FKTAVAFEEDIDPKN
+2327 
-2342 IKISLD
+2342 
-2348 TYTDNFAVTYDTA
+2348 
-2361 QKKWR
+2361 
-2366 IQIKSP
+2366 
-2372 LDSKDF
+2372 
-2378 ETLSEIVLTMEVSE
+2378 
-2392 SGVTKTGK
+2392 
-2400 SVLVIELKTDATE
+2400 
-2413 VGPQFK
+2413 
-2419 DLYYQSEYKQ
+2419 
-2429 GQTNYI
+2429 
-2435 EFKTDVAFMESIDPK
+2435 
-2450 NLKVSLDTYT
+2450 
-2460 DNFAVIYDTTQKK
+2460 YDTTQKK

-2479 SPLDSKDFESLSE
+2479 SPLDSKDFDSLSE

-2529 LYYQSEY
+2529 LYYESEY

-2545 FKTAVAFEGDID
+2545 FKTAVAFEEDID
-2557 PKNIKITLD
+2557 PNNIKISLD

-2574 TYDTAQKK
+2574 TYDTTQKK

-2598 LSEIVLAMTATES
+2598 LSEIVLTMEATES
-2611 GVTKT
+2611 GITKT
-2616 GKAVLVVELKTD
+2616 GKSVLVIELKKDT
-2628 ATEVGPQFKDLY
+2628 TEVGPQFKDLY
-2640 YEADYKKDQTDY
+2640 YESEYKQGQTDY

-2669 LKIAISDYTDNFAVE
+2669 LKIAISDYADNFAVE

-2730 KLTGSSVDD
+2730 KLTGSSVND

-2765 TITFENV
+2765 KITFENV
-2772 ADINKVKISVS
+2772 ADINKVKILVS

-2788 FSVAYDKTKTA
+2788 FSIAYDKTKTA
-2799 WFITIIKPLDLNV
+2799 WFITIVKPLDLNV
-2812 LTGSVVTTLSA
+2812 LTGSVITTLSA
-2823 TVDGDDVH
+2823 TIDGDDVH

-2851 PYYQAEYIVSGTTA
+2851 PYYRAEYIVSGTTA
-2865 TVNLID
+2865 TVNLVD
-2871 KIEFGANVDDSNIE
+2871 KIEFGANVDVSNIE

-2898 FEDKQWKVITNG
+2898 YEDKQWKVITKG

-2935 SSASIID
+2935 TSASIID

-2947 VNTEDA
+2947 VNTDDA
-2953 PKFVKTYYTASYTVS
+2953 PKFVKTYYTASYIIS

-3014 VDQNLDDATLNSN
+3014 VDRNLDDATLNSN

-3042 VGECTLLMTL
+3042 VGECTLLMGL
-3052 PKINSKDAPKFD
+3052 PKINSKDAPQFD

-3071 CDDAT
+3071 CDDST

-3088 DDLSKITVSIL
+3088 DDKSTITISIL
-3099 EDDYKSN
+3099 EDEYKSN

-3112 ETAKVWKVAVV
+3112 ETSKVWKVEVL

-3128 TTSTNDLILTLIATE
+3128 VTSTNDLILTLIATE
-3143 KENTELGQATLVLN
+3143 KDNKELGQATLVLN
-3157 FPVVTA
+3157 FPAVTA
-3163 PKFSSIIYQGSY
+3163 PKFSSILYRGSY
-3175 KAEEVSSFEISD
+3175 KAEEASSFEISD
-3187 VKITNKDKQDDI
+3187 VKITNKDKQDNI

-3209 DISKYFKFTLT
+3209 DISKYFKFTLK

-3230 PLPDDVING
+3230 PLSDGDIKG

-3250 EQDNAEIGYAN
+3250 EQDNTEIGYAT

-3283 AQYIKSSPLPNIK
+3283 AEYIKSSPLPNIK

-3305 NMDLKD
+3305 TMDLKD

-3319 DDFNANTYLELTS
+3319 DDFNANTYLEVTS

-3342 SKKELPEKI
+3342 SKNELPEKI
-3351 LGENSLSLVLQASI
+3351 LDAPSLSLVLQASI

-3378 LPIEGES
+3378 LPVEGES

-3405 QRSFDL
+3405 QRSF
-3411 EDEITIETKE
+3411 ESDEITIETKE
-3421 AASDLKVEISPD
+3421 AASDLKVKISPD
-3433 SIYGS
+3433 SIYSS
-3438 YFSVKQDNY
+3438 YFTVKQDNY

-3460 IYEKIS
+3460 IYEKVS
-3466 IIPLALEATSSG
+3466 VIPLALEATSSG

-3507 NYTVKEG
+3507 KYTLKDG
-3514 EATAFT
+3514 EATT
-3520 DTITLNTDQDADQ
+3520 SIDIITLTTDQDAEQ
-3533 ILVEIVNDYK
+3533 ILVEIDNEYK
-3543 KYFDASYVQSEVKIT
+3543 KYFDASYAQSEVKIT
-3558 KKADIPIADLK
+3558 KKADIPIAELK
-3569 ETATIS
+3569 EIATIS

-3594 LLIITDDTPTPDQGK
+3594 LLVITDDTPTPDQGK
-3609 ISFASIVNTGEYS
+3609 ISFASFVNTGEYS
-3622 VLNGIG
+3622 VLNGVG

-3637 LTTDRQNGE
+3637 LTTDRQNDE

-3656 FKDNFDISYK
+3656 FKDKFRISYK
-3666 DQVVTVEKIKD
+3666 DQVVTVEKIED

-3685 HVYISLEMIATIKK
+3685 HTYISLEMIATIIK

-3756 ENVEVKIAEPYN
+3756 ENLEVKIAEPYN
-3768 EYFDILY
+3768 EYFDIVC
-3775 TNKLV
+3775 TNKLI

-3791 TLRSITNIPVVVS
+3791 TLRSLTNIPVVVS
-3804 AHIKDTTHTATT
+3804 AQIKDTTHTATT

-3845 YIMAQ
+3845 YIVAK

-3889 SRVQVTLTSTLPRDE
+3889 SRVQITLSSTLPRDE
-3904 LKKTNNIALAVR
+3904 LKKTNNIALTVR
-3916 VSDKNREG
+3916 VSDKLREG

-3929 ILNIALKHTAT
+3929 ILNIALKHTVT

-3970 YFYKFRKSRY
+3970 YYYKFRKSRY
-3980 EKMTEDE
+3980 EKMTEEE

-4004 NREST
+4004 NRDST
-4009 NRSSAIEERRPTGF
+4009 HRSSAIEERRPTGF
-4023 IFNNAIVEDE
+4023 IFNSAIAEEE

-4066 DDIDKALDE
+4066 DDIDKALEE